1 MANKKNVE
9 TNKKNTEIK
18 NKKSNE
24 IEQKKPTQKK
34 KRRLHSHLKVNIPLF
49 QSLMMILPSL
59 AKHAAAESIDNS
71 SDAADQVT
79 ANNVTEKDVT
89 DDHSKADSSAVA
101 LQEAQTSDSDVNS
114 TLNASH
120 APHGS
125 SSHLVPS
132 HHLSTLSHPQVHYIP
147 SVSMPTISSGSNG
160 QPTHSNAPKTPA
172 LPVTFMPEVIKG
184 TYGELHVDANGQYT
198 FVLNPNSPQYIL
210 LNQHQPGTDHFA
222 LHLSN
227 GSSIIVQIPV
237 TGKQDTPSI
246 SGDLTGVVTEDH
258 NIDSQGLLHANGKID
273 VIDPDQNESSV
284 TPEVISGKYG
294 SLTIDADGHWQYQ
307 VDNSLSNVQAL
318 TAATSLHESFTIHTK
333 DGTPQTIDMTIG
345 GNDDNAVITGMGKGS
360 VTEES
365 QLQTSGTLSVIDAD
379 TGEAHFSNTDIV
391 GSFGTLHLTDSGK
404 WTYDLDNTNPAVQA
418 LGQGSTATDPF
429 TVHSADGT
437 PHNVTINVRGTNDNP
452 VVSSQSPHLPSK
464 ANISAPPS
472 GLGKTIYED
481 VNVQNGHLHTGGQ
494 LHVDDK
500 DFNESTFLPENLH
513 GAYGELKLTS
523 QGTWSYIANNN
534 NPNIEQL
541 NNGDTLTER
550 FKIHTKDG
558 SVFELNVYING
569 TNDKA
574 TVSTATV
581 SIDETDRAVTASG
594 TLTSTD
600 VDNADN
606 TFTPNSI
613 SGTNGDLTIDANGH
627 WSFTA
632 NSAFNQL
639 NVGDKV
645 EETFTVSSVDGTP
658 STIKVTINGT
668 NDKATVSS
676 ATVTIDE
683 TDKAVTT
690 SGTLTSTD
698 VDNPDNTFT
707 PGSISGTNGDLTIDA
722 NGHWTFTANS
732 TFNQL
737 NVGDKV
743 EETFTVSSI
752 DGTTSTIKVTLN
764 GTNDKATV
772 SSATVAIDEIDKAVT
787 TSGTLTSTDV
797 DNPNN
802 TFTPDSISGT
812 NGDLTIDANGHWA
825 FAANSA
831 FNQLNVGDKVEES
844 FTVSSVD
851 GTPSTIKVT
860 INGTNDAATVS
871 SATVAID
878 ETDTAIST
886 SGTLTSTD
894 VDNPDNAFTPDSI
907 TGTNGDLTIDANGHW
922 AFTAN
927 SAFNQLNVG
936 DKVEETFT
944 VSSIDGT
951 PSTIKVTINGT
962 NDAATVS
969 TATVAVDETDT
980 AISTSGTLTSTNVDN
995 PDNAFT
1001 PDSITG
1007 TNGDLTIDANGH
1019 WNFTANS
1026 AFNQLNVGDKIEET
1040 FTVSSIDGTTSTI
1053 KVMINGTNDTAT
1065 VSTATVSVDETD
1077 SAITT
1082 SGTLTSTDVDNPDN
1096 TFTPDSIAGTNGDL
1110 TIDANGLWSFT
1121 ANSAFNQLNVGD
1133 KVEETFTVSSVDGTT
1148 STIKV
1153 TINGTNDAA
1162 TVSSATVAIDETDK
1176 ATTTS
1181 GTLTSTDVDNPDNAF
1196 TPDSISGTNGD
1207 LTIDATGHWVFTAN
1221 SAFNQLNIGDKVE
1234 ETFTV
1239 SSIDGTPSTI
1249 KVTINGTND
1258 TATVSS
1264 ATVAID
1270 ETDKAVT
1277 TSGTLTSIDVDNPDN
1292 AFTPDSI
1299 SGTNGDLTIDANGHW
1314 VFTANSAFNQLN
1326 VGDKV
1331 EETFTV
1337 SSVDGTPSTIKVTIN
1352 GTNDTATVSS
1362 ATVAIDETDIAVT
1375 TSGTLTSTDVD
1386 NPDNAFTPDSIAGTN
1401 GNLTIDTNGHW
1412 TFTANSAFNQLNVGD
1427 KVEETFTV
1435 SSIDGTPSTIKVTI
1449 NGTNDAATV
1458 STATVSVDETDK
1470 AVTTS
1475 GTLTS
1480 TDVDNPDNTFAPDS
1494 ISGTNGDL
1502 TIDATGHWV
1511 FIANSAFNQLNVG
1524 DKVEETFT
1532 VSSIDGTPS
1541 TIKVTING
1549 TNDAATVSSATVAI
1563 DETDKAVTTSGTLTS
1578 TDVDNPDNAFQPDSI
1593 SGTNGDLIIDASGHW
1608 MFTANSAFN
1617 QLNVGDKVE
1626 ETFTMSSVDG
1636 TPSTIKVTING
1647 TNDTAT
1653 VSSATVAIDE
1663 TDKAVTTSGTLTSI
1677 DVDNPD
1683 NAFTP
1688 DSISGTNGDLTIDA
1702 TGHWVF
1708 IANSAF
1714 NQLNVGDKVE
1724 ETFTV
1729 SSIDGTPST
1738 IKVTINGTNDA
1749 ATVSSATV
1757 AIDETDKAVTTS
1769 GTLTSTDVD
1778 NPDNTFTPD
1787 SIGGTN
1793 GNLTID
1799 ANGHWIFT
1807 ANSAFNQL
1815 NIGDKVEESFTVS
1828 SVDGTPSTIKVMING
1843 TNDTATVS
1851 SATVAIDETDK
1862 AVTTSGTLTSTDV
1875 DNPDNTFT
1883 PDSISGTNGD
1893 LTIDANGHWAFTANS
1908 AFNQLNV
1915 GDKVEETFTVSSV
1928 DGTPSTIKVTINGT
1942 NDAAT
1947 VSSATVAIDETDK
1960 AVTTSGTLTSTDVD
1974 NPDNTFTPD
1983 SISGTNGDLT
1993 IDANGHWVF
2002 TASSSFN
2009 QLNVGDKVEETFTV
2023 SSIDGTA
2030 STIKVTI
2037 NGTNDKATVSTA
2049 TVSVDETD
2057 KAVTTSGT
2065 LTSTDVDNPDNTF
2078 TPDSITGTNGNLT
2091 IGANGQWTFT
2101 PNSAFNQLNVGD
2113 KVEETFTV
2121 TSVDGTPSTIK
2132 VTINGTNDAAT
2143 VSSATIAID
2152 ETDKAVTTS
2161 GTLTSTDVDN
2171 PDNTF
2176 TPDSIAGTNGN
2187 LTIGANGQWTFTA
2200 NSAFNQLN
2208 VGDKVEETFTV
2219 SSVDGTPSTIKV
2231 TINGTNDKATVS
2243 SATVAIDETDKAV
2256 TTSGTL
2262 ISNDVDNPDNAF
2274 TPDSISGTNGDLT
2287 IDANGHWVFTANS
2300 AFNQLNVGDKV
2311 EETFTVS
2318 SIDGTPST
2326 IKVTINGTN
2335 DAATVS
2341 SATVAIDETDKAVTT
2356 SGTLTSTDVDNP
2368 DNAFTPDSISGTNG
2382 DLTIDANGHWTFTAN
2397 SAFNQLNVGDKVEET
2412 FTVSSVDGTPSTI
2425 KVTINGTN
2433 DAATV
2438 SSATVAIDE
2447 TDKATTTS
2455 GTLTS
2460 TDVDNPDNTFTP
2472 DSITGANGDLTIDAN
2487 GHWAF
2492 TANSAFNQLNVGD
2505 KVEETF
2511 TVSSVDGT
2519 SSTIK
2524 VTINGTNDVA
2534 TVSTATVSVDE
2545 TDKAVTTSGT
2555 LTSTDVDNPDNTFT
2569 PDSIVG
2575 ANGDLTIDA
2584 NGHWVFTANSAFN
2597 QLNVGDKVE
2606 ETFTVTSVDGTPS
2619 TIKVTI
2625 NGTNDAAT
2633 VSSAT
2638 VAIDET
2644 DKAVTT
2650 SGTLTSTDVDNTDNT
2665 FTPDSVVGSNGD
2677 LTIDANGHW
2686 TFTANS
2692 AFNQLNV
2699 GDKVEETFTVSSID
2713 GTPSTI
2719 KVTINGT
2726 NDAAT
2731 VSSATVAI
2739 DETDK
2744 AVTTSGT
2751 LTNTDVDNP
2760 DNTFT
2765 PDSISG
2771 TNGDLTIDTN
2781 GHWVFTANST
2791 FNQLNVGDKVEETF
2805 TVSSIDGTP
2814 STIKITINGTNDK
2827 AVISGTS
2834 AGAVTE
2840 ESQLQTSG
2848 SLTVTDVD
2856 AGQGHFSNTD
2866 IAGTLG
2872 TLHLTNSGTWTYDLD
2887 NTNPTVQALGKGTTA
2902 TDTITVHSADGT
2914 PHQITITVN
2923 GTNDKAIIGGTNS
2936 GAVTEE
2942 SQLQTSGTLTVTD
2955 VDTGEAHF
2963 SNTDIA
2969 GTLGTLHLTDNG
2981 TWTYD
2986 LDNTNPQVQALG
2998 KGATATDTIT
3008 VNSADGTPHQIT
3020 ITVNGTNDTAV
3031 IGGTS
3036 AGAVTEETQLQTSGS
3051 LTITDTD
3058 TGEAHF
3064 SNTDIKGS
3072 LGTLH
3077 LTDAGQWTYDLDNT
3091 NPTVQALGKG
3101 AATTDTI
3108 TVTSADGTTHQVTIA
3123 VNGTNDKAI
3132 ITGTNTGA
3140 VTEDQDLT
3148 NQLNVHP
3155 NYMLTQGKL
3164 FITDVDTNEATFPM
3178 QSGIVGD
3185 HGIGSFTLIP
3195 SGIWLFSADSKQ
3207 AAVQALGVGETLT
3220 ESTTITSVDGT
3231 QKTILITINGTNDA
3245 PVITPVATQ
3254 TVTEDGSKTITFHA
3268 TDIDTTDTLTPS
3280 VSATHGSASLNAQGE
3295 IVFTPDANYNGPASV
3310 VLSVTDGHTTT
3321 SQTINVDVT
3330 PANDAPVINPIVPV
3344 SATEDG
3350 AVVTGQL
3357 TSTDIDT
3364 GDTATFTTTSTQGGF
3379 TLNADGSYNLDPTDA
3394 SFQHLKAGEISTFTI
3409 PVTVTDSAGATD
3421 TKDLVI
3427 TVTGTND
3434 TPVIS
3439 GVDTGALKED
3449 VSVNP
3454 QSNELTATGKLDI
3467 VDIDTGEGSF
3477 ISHGFN
3483 KTALQGHYGKLEISQ
3498 DGSWSYSADNSQTAI
3513 QSLGEGEQLTDTI
3526 KVTSKD
3532 GTTHDV
3538 VVTIN
3543 GTNDTAV
3550 IGGTSAGAVTEETQ
3564 LQTSGTLTVTDTDTG
3579 EAHFA
3584 NTDIQGTLGTLHL
3597 TDNGAWTYDLDN
3609 TNPAVQALG
3618 NGATATDTITV
3629 HSADGTPHQVTI
3641 TVNGTNDNAVV
3652 GGVDTAS
3659 VTEKAAG
3666 DNMSPDH
3673 AQSGMAT
3680 LRVSTLNANGHLSVI
3695 DPDSGQSGFADN
3707 NVGYNYHG
3715 TYGDLILNPNGDW
3728 NYYADAGSL
3737 SHIGGRPTTRGSA
3750 IDKLGEGETLTDTIT
3765 VHTKDGTPHN
3775 IVITINGSNDRP
3787 YCSSEVQLNA
3797 GTEDTRQTITAAQ
3810 LLQNSI
3816 DVDKNDSGL
3825 LTVAN
3830 LHPDHGSILDNQN
3843 GTYTFTPEKD
3853 YNGKVHFTYDV
3864 KDAHGDVTHTGATSS
3879 LSAVADKAVISG
3891 SDTGTIIEDHNVGH
3905 SSLQPVVAS
3914 GLLSVTD
3921 PDAGQDHFQ
3930 VNLLLG
3936 EQAIH
3941 DPFGGFLRITPSGA
3955 WGYEVANS
3963 RLQSLAE
3970 GEVEKVVYRVYSAD
3984 HTAHD
3989 ITITV
3994 TGTNDQPSITATTL
4008 AHGTE
4013 DTHYQMQVSQFGF
4026 SDIDTGDTLHSIA
4039 ITDLPSATQGKF
4051 VLDGHDVTAGQ
4062 HIPTADIS
4070 KLQFIPAQD
4079 FNGDVQF
4086 KYTVNDGHDDSQEAT
4101 NTLHI
4106 DAVGDKAVISGVDT
4120 GDVYENRNPDMSPDF
4135 AQSGM
4140 AHLTNSMI
4148 HVEGQLTI
4156 IDPDT
4161 GENSFDSKGIGYTYH
4176 GKYGHLILNTDGKW
4190 FYGVAT
4196 GTADVNGGLTTNV
4209 GSTIDQLGANETL
4222 TDTITI
4228 QSKDGTTHDI
4238 VITIHG
4244 DNDRPYCS
4252 SEVQLNSGKEDLAQT
4267 ITATELLA
4275 NTIDVDSN
4283 DLGKLTVANLHA
4295 DHGSILD
4302 NQDGTYTFTPTKDYN
4317 GQIHFSY
4324 DVTDAHGGT
4333 THTGASTTLTATP
4346 DGAIISEVTTDHVT
4360 EDGSHSSHNA
4370 GVTTELANGRLQV
4383 VDPDS
4388 GENKFQYSQFGEST
4402 VHDPFGGMLRIDSM
4416 GNWGYSVNNA
4426 NLQHLAQGQT
4436 ETVIYR
4442 VHSYDGT
4449 AYELHIDVVGTNDAP
4464 TVTQVALS
4472 NGTEDTHY
4480 QMQASQF
4487 GFTDVDSGDT
4497 LHSVA
4502 ITDLPPATQG
4512 KFVLDG
4518 HDVTAG
4524 QHIPTADISK
4534 LQFVPAQDFN
4544 GDVQFKYTVNDG
4556 HDDSQEATNTLHI
4569 DAVGDTAVITG
4580 TTTGDVDEGH
4590 GTYHDRSPNY
4600 AQLGMAKLTND
4611 PLYTDGKLEIIDPDT
4626 GEAQFDT
4633 KGIGYSYHGTY
4644 GQLILNADGNWH
4656 YKVTVGSNQQNVAT
4670 KIDQLGD
4677 GQELTDTITI
4687 YSKDGTAQDIVITIH
4702 GDNDRPYI
4710 SSEVTLSTG
4719 TEDTA
4724 LTFTKADLLAN
4735 TVDVD
4740 ANDAGKLSIA
4750 NLLVDHGSVVD
4761 NKDGTYTFTPTKDY
4775 NGQVHFSYDVTDA
4788 HGGTTHTG
4796 ANTSLAAVNDA
4807 ATFTGDSSSIKED
4820 TNIHH
4825 NAHITGSAT
4834 IPDALS
4840 CHGHLIVS
4848 DADGHG
4854 EAALDLKGQP
4864 KISLDGTYGHFDITS
4879 TGTWVYKADNKST
4892 PIQDLDNGQTLTD
4905 SIEVTSKDGTKH
4917 SITVT
4922 INGTTDDPTLH
4933 SLSDSGVQHSGPVEG
4948 NLLTGSGTDQ
4958 GLSGAATDT
4967 DSNAHLVLQDIQIKD
4982 PVSGYVAVRPGQ
4994 PHTMAGIGTL
5004 AIEANGHYTFTPEA
5018 GFTGKVPSMVYRV
5031 GDDGGN
5037 PIGDSSQNSLSI
5049 EVTPPL
5055 QHAPTVTGQTVSTN
5069 EDITRTIT
5077 TSEFGY
5083 SDQDGDALQFVTI
5096 SSIPSHGSL
5105 LLNGNAV
5112 TANQQISKAD
5122 LDAGHLT
5129 FTPNNNEN
5137 GANYAQFTFTAND
5150 GHKNSAGATMVVDVN
5165 AVNDAPIVGSS
5176 FISSLEDKPHAF
5188 TTADFKYSDIDGDA
5202 LNHITIT
5209 NVAHGVLS
5217 LNGTTVN
5224 VGDDVSAS
5232 DVSSLIF
5239 TPTHNYFSS
5248 GVSGL
5253 GAVQFTANDGHLDS
5267 KEGSI
5272 LINIASVADPAT
5284 FSGDSTGVAK
5294 EDITLQASGTLTAS
5308 DPDGTAG
5315 FTAVQGGAG
5324 IAGSKGYG
5332 HAHIDV
5338 NGHWTYDLDNNHPI
5352 VQQLGEGQ
5360 TDTETITVQSADGTH
5375 HDIVVTITGTNDAPI
5390 LGVNQTSST
5399 AGTLTETDVDV
5410 NDTHTFSIV
5419 SSTGQ
5424 FGSLSVDP
5432 NTGDYIYTPNTSIT
5446 GMSYNSATNSYHGVD
5461 VFEVKVS
5468 DGHTEDSKFIT
5479 FDASGHVTMSPT
5491 GSLVTSTTVLHQPV
5505 VTTTQPTLP
5514 SGTNVAPTNTVTLD
5528 LASTSDSG
5536 SSQTDNLT
5544 NDTTPTITGH
5554 TDIPFSKVT
5563 IYDGSTPVGHSVSD
5577 ASGQYSVAVSS
5588 LSEGDHNLSA
5598 KALAPSS
5605 VLPATSSLLS
5615 VHIDTQVHVGI
5626 QTDPIT
5632 ADNVINAQESNSSI
5646 DITGS
5651 VSGDYNAGDIVTL
5664 DVNRTQHTGVVDAKG
5679 HYSIA
5684 VPGSELIADAD
5695 QKIEASVAV
5704 TDTAGNSAH
5713 ATADVTYQVDTQVS
5727 VPTIT
5732 FENAGADNLYSKA
5745 EIARGQANTITATVT
5760 PPGDAKIGEHL
5771 VVNGQDHVLDAHTLQ
5786 HGIQIEVHPGSN
5798 VQATMTDEHG
5808 NTAGS
5813 QGFAASAIPEPII
5826 VRPPSGSHQVSGT
5839 LGVPPLLPSLTPVP
5853 TAQSGW
5859 RIHLPNG
5866 QYVTSHHGQYGTLT
5880 IDPQTGHLHYQEQ
5893 AQVHTGPHGSASGIG
5908 QHEDKFEVALQGS
5921 NQDEVVAHVNI
5932 QILSHGP
5939 GNSGKLTVGTEV
5951 VDMTITPLVHTSHP
5965 APPPPPPVQHD
5976 EPDMA
5981 SQADFTVTLSD
5992 DSNLDLTQ
6000 QTHQEPDQKTSH
6012 HGAAAYLDALGI
6024 KPDATSTTVHDQ
6036 PADMDIVLA
6045 QVDQQDATTHDQA
6058 HLDMSDALEHHDAN
6072 INHNQ
6077 DDEHHHNDIDG
6088 LPDIDPNS

>member
-1 MANKKNVE
+1 M
-9 TNKKNTEIK
+9 
-18 NKKSNE
+18 
-24 IEQKKPTQKK
+24 
-34 KRRLHSHLKVNIPLF
+34 
-49 QSLMMILPSL
+49 
-59 AKHAAAESIDNS
+59 
-71 SDAADQVT
+71 
-79 ANNVTEKDVT
+79 
-89 DDHSKADSSAVA
+89 
-101 LQEAQTSDSDVNS
+101 
-114 TLNASH
+114 
-120 APHGS
+120 
-125 SSHLVPS
+125 
-132 HHLSTLSHPQVHYIP
+132 
-147 SVSMPTISSGSNG
+147 
-160 QPTHSNAPKTPA
+160 
-172 LPVTFMPEVIKG
+172 
-184 TYGELHVDANGQYT
+184 
-198 FVLNPNSPQYIL
+198 
-210 LNQHQPGTDHFA
+210 
-222 LHLSN
+222 
-227 GSSIIVQIPV
+227 
-237 TGKQDTPSI
+237 
-246 SGDLTGVVTEDH
+246 
-258 NIDSQGLLHANGKID
+258 
-273 VIDPDQNESSV
+273 
-284 TPEVISGKYG
+284 
-294 SLTIDADGHWQYQ
+294 
-307 VDNSLSNVQAL
+307 
-318 TAATSLHESFTIHTK
+318 
-333 DGTPQTIDMTIG
+333 
-345 GNDDNAVITGMGKGS
+345 
-360 VTEES
+360 
-365 QLQTSGTLSVIDAD
+365 
-379 TGEAHFSNTDIV
+379 
-391 GSFGTLHLTDSGK
+391 
-404 WTYDLDNTNPAVQA
+404 
-418 LGQGSTATDPF
+418 
-429 TVHSADGT
+429 
-437 PHNVTINVRGTNDNP
+437 
-452 VVSSQSPHLPSK
+452 
-464 ANISAPPS
+464 
-472 GLGKTIYED
+472 
-481 VNVQNGHLHTGGQ
+481 
-494 LHVDDK
+494 
-500 DFNESTFLPENLH
+500 
-513 GAYGELKLTS
+513 
-523 QGTWSYIANNN
+523 
-534 NPNIEQL
+534 
-541 NNGDTLTER
+541 
-550 FKIHTKDG
+550 
-558 SVFELNVYING
+558 
-569 TNDKA
+569 
-574 TVSTATV
+574 
-581 SIDETDRAVTASG
+581 
-594 TLTSTD
+594 
-600 VDNADN
+600 
-606 TFTPNSI
+606 
-613 SGTNGDLTIDANGH
+613 
-627 WSFTA
+627 
-632 NSAFNQL
+632 
-639 NVGDKV
+639 
-645 EETFTVSSVDGTP
+645 
-658 STIKVTINGT
+658 
-668 NDKATVSS
+668 
-676 ATVTIDE
+676 
-683 TDKAVTT
+683 
-690 SGTLTSTD
+690 
-698 VDNPDNTFT
+698 
-707 PGSISGTNGDLTIDA
+707 
-722 NGHWTFTANS
+722 
-732 TFNQL
+732 
-737 NVGDKV
+737 
-743 EETFTVSSI
+743 
-752 DGTTSTIKVTLN
+752 
-764 GTNDKATV
+764 
-772 SSATVAIDEIDKAVT
+772 
-787 TSGTLTSTDV
+787 
-797 DNPNN
+797 
-802 TFTPDSISGT
+802 
-812 NGDLTIDANGHWA
+812 
-825 FAANSA
+825 
-831 FNQLNVGDKVEES
+831 
-844 FTVSSVD
+844 
-851 GTPSTIKVT
+851 
-860 INGTNDAATVS
+860 
-871 SATVAID
+871 
-878 ETDTAIST
+878 
-886 SGTLTSTD
+886 
-894 VDNPDNAFTPDSI
+894 
-907 TGTNGDLTIDANGHW
+907 
-922 AFTAN
+922 
-927 SAFNQLNVG
+927 
-936 DKVEETFT
+936 
-944 VSSIDGT
+944 
-951 PSTIKVTINGT
+951 
-962 NDAATVS
+962 
-969 TATVAVDETDT
+969 
-980 AISTSGTLTSTNVDN
+980 
-995 PDNAFT
+995 
-1001 PDSITG
+1001 
-1007 TNGDLTIDANGH
+1007 
-1019 WNFTANS
+1019 
-1026 AFNQLNVGDKIEET
+1026 
-1040 FTVSSIDGTTSTI
+1040 
-1053 KVMINGTNDTAT
+1053 
-1065 VSTATVSVDETD
+1065 
-1077 SAITT
+1077 
-1082 SGTLTSTDVDNPDN
+1082 
-1096 TFTPDSIAGTNGDL
+1096 
-1110 TIDANGLWSFT
+1110 
-1121 ANSAFNQLNVGD
+1121 
-1133 KVEETFTVSSVDGTT
+1133 
-1148 STIKV
+1148 
-1153 TINGTNDAA
+1153 
-1162 TVSSATVAIDETDK
+1162 
-1176 ATTTS
+1176 
-1181 GTLTSTDVDNPDNAF
+1181 
-1196 TPDSISGTNGD
+1196 
-1207 LTIDATGHWVFTAN
+1207 
-1221 SAFNQLNIGDKVE
+1221 
-1234 ETFTV
+1234 
-1239 SSIDGTPSTI
+1239 
-1249 KVTINGTND
+1249 
-1258 TATVSS
+1258 
-1264 ATVAID
+1264 
-1270 ETDKAVT
+1270 
-1277 TSGTLTSIDVDNPDN
+1277 
-1292 AFTPDSI
+1292 
-1299 SGTNGDLTIDANGHW
+1299 
-1314 VFTANSAFNQLN
+1314 
-1326 VGDKV
+1326 
-1331 EETFTV
+1331 
-1337 SSVDGTPSTIKVTIN
+1337 
-1352 GTNDTATVSS
+1352 
-1362 ATVAIDETDIAVT
+1362 
-1375 TSGTLTSTDVD
+1375 
-1386 NPDNAFTPDSIAGTN
+1386 
-1401 GNLTIDTNGHW
+1401 
-1412 TFTANSAFNQLNVGD
+1412 
-1427 KVEETFTV
+1427 
-1435 SSIDGTPSTIKVTI
+1435 
-1449 NGTNDAATV
+1449 
-1458 STATVSVDETDK
+1458 
-1470 AVTTS
+1470 
-1475 GTLTS
+1475 
-1480 TDVDNPDNTFAPDS
+1480 
-1494 ISGTNGDL
+1494 
-1502 TIDATGHWV
+1502 
-1511 FIANSAFNQLNVG
+1511 
-1524 DKVEETFT
+1524 
-1532 VSSIDGTPS
+1532 
-1541 TIKVTING
+1541 
-1549 TNDAATVSSATVAI
+1549 
-1563 DETDKAVTTSGTLTS
+1563 
-1578 TDVDNPDNAFQPDSI
+1578 
-1593 SGTNGDLIIDASGHW
+1593 
-1608 MFTANSAFN
+1608 
-1617 QLNVGDKVE
+1617 
-1626 ETFTMSSVDG
+1626 
-1636 TPSTIKVTING
+1636 
-1647 TNDTAT
+1647 
-1653 VSSATVAIDE
+1653 
-1663 TDKAVTTSGTLTSI
+1663 
-1677 DVDNPD
+1677 
-1683 NAFTP
+1683 
-1688 DSISGTNGDLTIDA
+1688 
-1702 TGHWVF
+1702 
-1708 IANSAF
+1708 
-1714 NQLNVGDKVE
+1714 
-1724 ETFTV
+1724 
-1729 SSIDGTPST
+1729 
-1738 IKVTINGTNDA
+1738 
-1749 ATVSSATV
+1749 
-1757 AIDETDKAVTTS
+1757 
-1769 GTLTSTDVD
+1769 
-1778 NPDNTFTPD
+1778 
-1787 SIGGTN
+1787 
-1793 GNLTID
+1793 
-1799 ANGHWIFT
+1799 
-1807 ANSAFNQL
+1807 
-1815 NIGDKVEESFTVS
+1815 
-1828 SVDGTPSTIKVMING
+1828 
-1843 TNDTATVS
+1843 
-1851 SATVAIDETDK
+1851 
-1862 AVTTSGTLTSTDV
+1862 
-1875 DNPDNTFT
+1875 
-1883 PDSISGTNGD
+1883 
-1893 LTIDANGHWAFTANS
+1893 
-1908 AFNQLNV
+1908 
-1915 GDKVEETFTVSSV
+1915 
-1928 DGTPSTIKVTINGT
+1928 
-1942 NDAAT
+1942 
-1947 VSSATVAIDETDK
+1947 
-1960 AVTTSGTLTSTDVD
+1960 
-1974 NPDNTFTPD
+1974 
-1983 SISGTNGDLT
+1983 
-1993 IDANGHWVF
+1993 
-2002 TASSSFN
+2002 
-2009 QLNVGDKVEETFTV
+2009 
-2023 SSIDGTA
+2023 
-2030 STIKVTI
+2030 
-2037 NGTNDKATVSTA
+2037 
-2049 TVSVDETD
+2049 
-2057 KAVTTSGT
+2057 
-2065 LTSTDVDNPDNTF
+2065 
-2078 TPDSITGTNGNLT
+2078 
-2091 IGANGQWTFT
+2091 
-2101 PNSAFNQLNVGD
+2101 
-2113 KVEETFTV
+2113 
-2121 TSVDGTPSTIK
+2121 
-2132 VTINGTNDAAT
+2132 
-2143 VSSATIAID
+2143 
-2152 ETDKAVTTS
+2152 
-2161 GTLTSTDVDN
+2161 
-2171 PDNTF
+2171 
-2176 TPDSIAGTNGN
+2176 
-2187 LTIGANGQWTFTA
+2187 
-2200 NSAFNQLN
+2200 
-2208 VGDKVEETFTV
+2208 
-2219 SSVDGTPSTIKV
+2219 
-2231 TINGTNDKATVS
+2231 
-2243 SATVAIDETDKAV
+2243 
-2256 TTSGTL
+2256 
-2262 ISNDVDNPDNAF
+2262 
-2274 TPDSISGTNGDLT
+2274 
-2287 IDANGHWVFTANS
+2287 
-2300 AFNQLNVGDKV
+2300 
-2311 EETFTVS
+2311 
-2318 SIDGTPST
+2318 
-2326 IKVTINGTN
+2326 
-2335 DAATVS
+2335 
-2341 SATVAIDETDKAVTT
+2341 
-2356 SGTLTSTDVDNP
+2356 
-2368 DNAFTPDSISGTNG
+2368 
-2382 DLTIDANGHWTFTAN
+2382 
-2397 SAFNQLNVGDKVEET
+2397 
-2412 FTVSSVDGTPSTI
+2412 
-2425 KVTINGTN
+2425 
-2433 DAATV
+2433 
-2438 SSATVAIDE
+2438 
-2447 TDKATTTS
+2447 
-2455 GTLTS
+2455 
-2460 TDVDNPDNTFTP
+2460 
-2472 DSITGANGDLTIDAN
+2472 
-2487 GHWAF
+2487 
-2492 TANSAFNQLNVGD
+2492 
-2505 KVEETF
+2505 
-2511 TVSSVDGT
+2511 
-2519 SSTIK
+2519 
-2524 VTINGTNDVA
+2524 
-2534 TVSTATVSVDE
+2534 
-2545 TDKAVTTSGT
+2545 
-2555 LTSTDVDNPDNTFT
+2555 
-2569 PDSIVG
+2569 VG

-2650 SGTLTSTDVDNTDNT
+2650 SGTLTSTDVDNIDNT

-2751 LTNTDVDNP
+2751 LTSTDVDNP

-2781 GHWVFTANST
+2781 GHWVFTANSA

-2834 AGAVTE
+2834 AGVVTE

-2856 AGQGHFSNTD
+2856 AGQTHFSNTD

-2887 NTNPTVQALGKGTTA
+2887 NINPTVQALGKGTTA

-2969 GTLGTLHLTDNG
+2969 GTLGTLHLTDTG

-3123 VNGTNDKAI
+3123 VNGTNDKAV

-3164 FITDVDTNEATFPM
+3164 FISDVDTNEATFPM

-3231 QKTILITINGTNDA
+3231 QKTILVTINGTNDA

-3295 IVFTPDANYNGPASV
+3295 IVFTPDANYNGPATV

-3344 SATEDG
+3344 NATEDG

-3357 TSTDIDT
+3357 TSTDIDA

-3421 TKDLVI
+3421 TKDLMI

-3449 VSVNP
+3449 VSANP

-3477 ISHGFN
+3477 VSHGFN

-3641 TVNGTNDNAVV
+3641 KVNGTNDNAVV

-3737 SHIGGRPTTRGSA
+3737 THIGGRPTTRGSA

-3864 KDAHGDVTHTGATSS
+3864 KDAHGGVTHTGATSS

-4013 DTHYQMQVSQFGF
+4013 DTHYQMQSSQFGF
-4026 SDIDTGDTLHSIA
+4026 NDIDTGDTLHSIA
-4039 ITDLPSATQGKF
+4039 ITDLPPATQGKF
-4051 VLDGHDVTAGQ
+4051 VLDGHDITAGQ

-4070 KLQFIPAQD
+4070 KLQFVPAQD

-4086 KYTVNDGHDDSQEAT
+4086 KYTVNDGHTDSAEAT

-4176 GKYGHLILNTDGKW
+4176 GNYGHLILNTDGKW

-4283 DLGKLTVANLHA
+4283 DLGKLTVANL
-4295 DHGSILD
+4295 
-4302 NQDGTYTFTPTKDYN
+4302 
-4317 GQIHFSY
+4317 
-4324 DVTDAHGGT
+4324 
-4333 THTGASTTLTATP
+4333 
-4346 DGAIISEVTTDHVT
+4346 
-4360 EDGSHSSHNA
+4360 
-4370 GVTTELANGRLQV
+4370 
-4383 VDPDS
+4383 
-4388 GENKFQYSQFGEST
+4388 
-4402 VHDPFGGMLRIDSM
+4402 
-4416 GNWGYSVNNA
+4416 
-4426 NLQHLAQGQT
+4426 
-4436 ETVIYR
+4436 
-4442 VHSYDGT
+4442 
-4449 AYELHIDVVGTNDAP
+4449 
-4464 TVTQVALS
+4464 
-4472 NGTEDTHY
+4472 
-4480 QMQASQF
+4480 
-4487 GFTDVDSGDT
+4487 
-4497 LHSVA
+4497 
-4502 ITDLPPATQG
+4502 
-4512 KFVLDG
+4512 
-4518 HDVTAG
+4518 
-4524 QHIPTADISK
+4524 
-4534 LQFVPAQDFN
+4534 
-4544 GDVQFKYTVNDG
+4544 
-4556 HDDSQEATNTLHI
+4556 
-4569 DAVGDTAVITG
+4569 
-4580 TTTGDVDEGH
+4580 
-4590 GTYHDRSPNY
+4590 
-4600 AQLGMAKLTND
+4600 
-4611 PLYTDGKLEIIDPDT
+4611 
-4626 GEAQFDT
+4626 
-4633 KGIGYSYHGTY
+4633 
-4644 GQLILNADGNWH
+4644 
-4656 YKVTVGSNQQNVAT
+4656 
-4670 KIDQLGD
+4670 
-4677 GQELTDTITI
+4677 
-4687 YSKDGTAQDIVITIH
+4687 
-4702 GDNDRPYI
+4702 
-4710 SSEVTLSTG
+4710 
-4719 TEDTA
+4719 
-4724 LTFTKADLLAN
+4724 
-4735 TVDVD
+4735 
-4740 ANDAGKLSIA
+4740 
-4750 NLLVDHGSVVD
+4750 LVDHGSVVD

-4796 ANTSLAAVNDA
+4796 AITTLAAVNDA
-4807 ATFTGDSSSIKED
+4807 ATFAGDSSSIKED

-4922 INGTTDDPTLH
+4922 INGTTDAPTLH

-5069 EDITRTIT
+5069 EDITRTFT

-5083 SDQDGDALQFVTI
+5083 SDQDGDTLQFVTI
-5096 SSIPSHGSL
+5096 SSIPSHGLL

-5129 FTPNNNEN
+5129 FTPINNEN

-5150 GHKNSAGATMVVDVN
+5150 GHKNSANATMVVDVN

-5217 LNGTTVN
+5217 LNGATVN

-5338 NGHWTYDLDNNHPI
+5338 NGHWTYDLYNKHPI

-5375 HDIVVTITGTNDAPI
+5375 HDIVVTITGTNDAPL

-5410 NDTHTFSIV
+5410 NDTHMFSVV

-5432 NTGDYIYTPNTSIT
+5432 NTGDYVYTPNTSIT

-5664 DVNRTQHTGVVDAKG
+5664 DVNGTQHTGVVDAKG

-5704 TDTAGNSAH
+5704 TDSAGNSAH

-5745 EIARGQANTITATVT
+5745 EIALGQANTITATVT

-6000 QTHQEPDQKTSH
+6000 QTHQEPDQKSSH

-6045 QVDQQDATTHDQA
+6045 QVDQPDAATHDQA

>member
-9 TNKKNTEIK
+9 ANKKNTEIK
-18 NKKSNE
+18 NKKSNKL
-24 IEQKKPTQKK
+24 EQKKPTQKK

-59 AKHAAAESIDNS
+59 AKHAAAESIDNA

-114 TLNASH
+114 TLSASH
-120 APHGS
+120 AAHGS

-160 QPTHSNAPKTPA
+160 QPIHSNAPTTPA

-227 GSSIIVQIPV
+227 GSSIIVQVPV

-345 GNDDNAVITGMGKGS
+345 GNDDNAVITGVDAGTLTEDLTTQVQGQLSVTDSDLGEDHFQASQVTSNFGTLSITKDGAWTYNLDNNNPVVQKLGQGSTATDIVTVHSADGTAHQVMVTINGTNDHAVITSSTANSPSSFFAIGTSNGSSQVTEDKDLTVSGQLNITDIDSKEAHFSNSDLKGTLGTLHLKDNGDWS
-360 VTEES
+360 YDLDNKNPKVQALGQGSTTTDIITIHSADGTPHQIAITVNGTNDKAAISGTSAGVVTEES
-365 QLQTSGTLSVIDAD
+365 QLQTSGTLVVTDVD

-391 GSFGTLHLTDSGK
+391 GAFGTLHLTDTGS
-404 WTYDLDNTNPAVQA
+404 WTYDLDNTNPNVQS
-418 LGQGSTATDPF
+418 LGKGATATDTI

-437 PHNVTINVRGTNDNP
+437 PHQVTITV
-452 VVSSQSPHLPSK
+452 
-464 ANISAPPS
+464 
-472 GLGKTIYED
+472 
-481 VNVQNGHLHTGGQ
+481 
-494 LHVDDK
+494 
-500 DFNESTFLPENLH
+500 
-513 GAYGELKLTS
+513 
-523 QGTWSYIANNN
+523 
-534 NPNIEQL
+534 
-541 NNGDTLTER
+541 
-550 FKIHTKDG
+550 
-558 SVFELNVYING
+558 NG

-574 TVSTATV
+574 
-581 SIDETDRAVTASG
+581 I
-594 TLTSTD
+594 
-600 VDNADN
+600 
-606 TFTPNSI
+606 
-613 SGTNGDLTIDANGH
+613 
-627 WSFTA
+627 
-632 NSAFNQL
+632 
-639 NVGDKV
+639 
-645 EETFTVSSVDGTP
+645 
-658 STIKVTINGT
+658 
-668 NDKATVSS
+668 
-676 ATVTIDE
+676 
-683 TDKAVTT
+683 
-690 SGTLTSTD
+690 
-698 VDNPDNTFT
+698 
-707 PGSISGTNGDLTIDA
+707 
-722 NGHWTFTANS
+722 
-732 TFNQL
+732 
-737 NVGDKV
+737 
-743 EETFTVSSI
+743 
-752 DGTTSTIKVTLN
+752 
-764 GTNDKATV
+764 
-772 SSATVAIDEIDKAVT
+772 
-787 TSGTLTSTDV
+787 
-797 DNPNN
+797 
-802 TFTPDSISGT
+802 
-812 NGDLTIDANGHWA
+812 
-825 FAANSA
+825 
-831 FNQLNVGDKVEES
+831 
-844 FTVSSVD
+844 
-851 GTPSTIKVT
+851 
-860 INGTNDAATVS
+860 
-871 SATVAID
+871 
-878 ETDTAIST
+878 
-886 SGTLTSTD
+886 
-894 VDNPDNAFTPDSI
+894 
-907 TGTNGDLTIDANGHW
+907 
-922 AFTAN
+922 
-927 SAFNQLNVG
+927 
-936 DKVEETFT
+936 
-944 VSSIDGT
+944 
-951 PSTIKVTINGT
+951 
-962 NDAATVS
+962 
-969 TATVAVDETDT
+969 
-980 AISTSGTLTSTNVDN
+980 
-995 PDNAFT
+995 
-1001 PDSITG
+1001 
-1007 TNGDLTIDANGH
+1007 
-1019 WNFTANS
+1019 
-1026 AFNQLNVGDKIEET
+1026 
-1040 FTVSSIDGTTSTI
+1040 
-1053 KVMINGTNDTAT
+1053 
-1065 VSTATVSVDETD
+1065 
-1077 SAITT
+1077 
-1082 SGTLTSTDVDNPDN
+1082 
-1096 TFTPDSIAGTNGDL
+1096 
-1110 TIDANGLWSFT
+1110 
-1121 ANSAFNQLNVGD
+1121 
-1133 KVEETFTVSSVDGTT
+1133 
-1148 STIKV
+1148 
-1153 TINGTNDAA
+1153 
-1162 TVSSATVAIDETDK
+1162 
-1176 ATTTS
+1176 
-1181 GTLTSTDVDNPDNAF
+1181 
-1196 TPDSISGTNGD
+1196 
-1207 LTIDATGHWVFTAN
+1207 
-1221 SAFNQLNIGDKVE
+1221 
-1234 ETFTV
+1234 
-1239 SSIDGTPSTI
+1239 
-1249 KVTINGTND
+1249 
-1258 TATVSS
+1258 
-1264 ATVAID
+1264 
-1270 ETDKAVT
+1270 
-1277 TSGTLTSIDVDNPDN
+1277 
-1292 AFTPDSI
+1292 
-1299 SGTNGDLTIDANGHW
+1299 
-1314 VFTANSAFNQLN
+1314 
-1326 VGDKV
+1326 
-1331 EETFTV
+1331 
-1337 SSVDGTPSTIKVTIN
+1337 
-1352 GTNDTATVSS
+1352 
-1362 ATVAIDETDIAVT
+1362 
-1375 TSGTLTSTDVD
+1375 
-1386 NPDNAFTPDSIAGTN
+1386 
-1401 GNLTIDTNGHW
+1401 
-1412 TFTANSAFNQLNVGD
+1412 
-1427 KVEETFTV
+1427 
-1435 SSIDGTPSTIKVTI
+1435 
-1449 NGTNDAATV
+1449 
-1458 STATVSVDETDK
+1458 
-1470 AVTTS
+1470 
-1475 GTLTS
+1475 
-1480 TDVDNPDNTFAPDS
+1480 
-1494 ISGTNGDL
+1494 
-1502 TIDATGHWV
+1502 
-1511 FIANSAFNQLNVG
+1511 
-1524 DKVEETFT
+1524 
-1532 VSSIDGTPS
+1532 
-1541 TIKVTING
+1541 
-1549 TNDAATVSSATVAI
+1549 
-1563 DETDKAVTTSGTLTS
+1563 
-1578 TDVDNPDNAFQPDSI
+1578 
-1593 SGTNGDLIIDASGHW
+1593 
-1608 MFTANSAFN
+1608 
-1617 QLNVGDKVE
+1617 
-1626 ETFTMSSVDG
+1626 
-1636 TPSTIKVTING
+1636 
-1647 TNDTAT
+1647 
-1653 VSSATVAIDE
+1653 
-1663 TDKAVTTSGTLTSI
+1663 
-1677 DVDNPD
+1677 
-1683 NAFTP
+1683 
-1688 DSISGTNGDLTIDA
+1688 
-1702 TGHWVF
+1702 
-1708 IANSAF
+1708 
-1714 NQLNVGDKVE
+1714 
-1724 ETFTV
+1724 
-1729 SSIDGTPST
+1729 
-1738 IKVTINGTNDA
+1738 
-1749 ATVSSATV
+1749 VSSATV

-1778 NPDNTFTPD
+1778 NPDNTFTPV
-1787 SIGGTN
+1787 SLTGTHGG
-1793 GNLTID
+1793 
-1799 ANGHWIFT
+1799 
-1807 ANSAFNQL
+1807 
-1815 NIGDKVEESFTVS
+1815 
-1828 SVDGTPSTIKVMING
+1828 
-1843 TNDTATVS
+1843 
-1851 SATVAIDETDK
+1851 
-1862 AVTTSGTLTSTDV
+1862 
-1875 DNPDNTFT
+1875 
-1883 PDSISGTNGD
+1883 
-1893 LTIDANGHWAFTANS
+1893 
-1908 AFNQLNV
+1908 
-1915 GDKVEETFTVSSV
+1915 
-1928 DGTPSTIKVTINGT
+1928 
-1942 NDAAT
+1942 
-1947 VSSATVAIDETDK
+1947 
-1960 AVTTSGTLTSTDVD
+1960 
-1974 NPDNTFTPD
+1974 
-1983 SISGTNGDLT
+1983 LT

-2002 TASSSFN
+2002 TAGSAFN
-2009 QLNVGDKVEETFTV
+2009 QLNIGDKIEETFTV
-2023 SSIDGTA
+2023 SSI
-2030 STIKVTI
+2030 
-2037 NGTNDKATVSTA
+2037 
-2049 TVSVDETD
+2049 
-2057 KAVTTSGT
+2057 
-2065 LTSTDVDNPDNTF
+2065 
-2078 TPDSITGTNGNLT
+2078 
-2091 IGANGQWTFT
+2091 
-2101 PNSAFNQLNVGD
+2101 
-2113 KVEETFTV
+2113 
-2121 TSVDGTPSTIK
+2121 
-2132 VTINGTNDAAT
+2132 
-2143 VSSATIAID
+2143 
-2152 ETDKAVTTS
+2152 
-2161 GTLTSTDVDN
+2161 
-2171 PDNTF
+2171 
-2176 TPDSIAGTNGN
+2176 
-2187 LTIGANGQWTFTA
+2187 
-2200 NSAFNQLN
+2200 
-2208 VGDKVEETFTV
+2208 
-2219 SSVDGTPSTIKV
+2219 DGTPSTIKV

-2262 ISNDVDNPDNAF
+2262 
-2274 TPDSISGTNGDLT
+2274 
-2287 IDANGHWVFTANS
+2287 
-2300 AFNQLNVGDKV
+2300 
-2311 EETFTVS
+2311 
-2318 SIDGTPST
+2318 
-2326 IKVTINGTN
+2326 
-2335 DAATVS
+2335 
-2341 SATVAIDETDKAVTT
+2341 T
-2356 SGTLTSTDVDNP
+2356 S
-2368 DNAFTPDSISGTNG
+2368 
-2382 DLTIDANGHWTFTAN
+2382 
-2397 SAFNQLNVGDKVEET
+2397 
-2412 FTVSSVDGTPSTI
+2412 
-2425 KVTINGTN
+2425 
-2433 DAATV
+2433 
-2438 SSATVAIDE
+2438 
-2447 TDKATTTS
+2447 
-2455 GTLTS
+2455 
-2460 TDVDNPDNTFTP
+2460 
-2472 DSITGANGDLTIDAN
+2472 
-2487 GHWAF
+2487 
-2492 TANSAFNQLNVGD
+2492 
-2505 KVEETF
+2505 
-2511 TVSSVDGT
+2511 
-2519 SSTIK
+2519 
-2524 VTINGTNDVA
+2524 
-2534 TVSTATVSVDE
+2534 
-2545 TDKAVTTSGT
+2545 
-2555 LTSTDVDNPDNTFT
+2555 
-2569 PDSIVG
+2569 
-2575 ANGDLTIDA
+2575 
-2584 NGHWVFTANSAFN
+2584 
-2597 QLNVGDKVE
+2597 
-2606 ETFTVTSVDGTPS
+2606 
-2619 TIKVTI
+2619 
-2625 NGTNDAAT
+2625 
-2633 VSSAT
+2633 
-2638 VAIDET
+2638 
-2644 DKAVTT
+2644 
-2650 SGTLTSTDVDNTDNT
+2650 
-2665 FTPDSVVGSNGD
+2665 
-2677 LTIDANGHW
+2677 
-2686 TFTANS
+2686 
-2692 AFNQLNV
+2692 
-2699 GDKVEETFTVSSID
+2699 
-2713 GTPSTI
+2713 
-2719 KVTINGT
+2719 
-2726 NDAAT
+2726 
-2731 VSSATVAI
+2731 
-2739 DETDK
+2739 
-2744 AVTTSGT
+2744 
-2751 LTNTDVDNP
+2751 TDVDNP

-2856 AGQGHFSNTD
+2856 AGQAHFSNTG

-3123 VNGTNDKAI
+3123 VNGTNDKAV

-3231 QKTILITINGTNDA
+3231 QKTILVTINGTNDA

-3295 IVFTPDANYNGPASV
+3295 IVFTPDANYNGPATV

-3344 SATEDG
+3344 TATEDG

-3449 VSVNP
+3449 VSANP

-3477 ISHGFN
+3477 VSHGFN

-3543 GTNDTAV
+3543 GTNDKAV
-3550 IGGTSAGAVTEETQ
+3550 IGGSNTGAVTEESQ
-3564 LQTSGTLTVTDTDTG
+3564 LQTSGTLTVTDVDTG

-3584 NTDIQGTLGTLHL
+3584 NTDIQGSLGTLHL

-3652 GGVDTAS
+3652 GGIDTAS

-3680 LRVSTLNANGHLSVI
+3680 LRVSTLKANGHLSVI

-3728 NYYADAGSL
+3728 DYYADAGSL

-3864 KDAHGDVTHTGATSS
+3864 KDAHGGVTHTGATSS

-4013 DTHYQMQVSQFGF
+4013 DTHYQMQSSQFGF
-4026 SDIDTGDTLHSIA
+4026 NDIDTGDTLHSIA
-4039 ITDLPSATQGKF
+4039 ITDLPPATQGKF

-4070 KLQFIPAQD
+4070 KLQFVPAQD

-4086 KYTVNDGHDDSQEAT
+4086 KYTVNDGHTDSAEAT

-4176 GKYGHLILNTDGKW
+4176 GNYGHLILNTDGKW

-4317 GQIHFSY
+4317 GQ
-4324 DVTDAHGGT
+4324 
-4333 THTGASTTLTATP
+4333 
-4346 DGAIISEVTTDHVT
+4346 
-4360 EDGSHSSHNA
+4360 
-4370 GVTTELANGRLQV
+4370 
-4383 VDPDS
+4383 
-4388 GENKFQYSQFGEST
+4388 
-4402 VHDPFGGMLRIDSM
+4402 
-4416 GNWGYSVNNA
+4416 
-4426 NLQHLAQGQT
+4426 
-4436 ETVIYR
+4436 
-4442 VHSYDGT
+4442 
-4449 AYELHIDVVGTNDAP
+4449 
-4464 TVTQVALS
+4464 
-4472 NGTEDTHY
+4472 
-4480 QMQASQF
+4480 
-4487 GFTDVDSGDT
+4487 
-4497 LHSVA
+4497 
-4502 ITDLPPATQG
+4502 
-4512 KFVLDG
+4512 
-4518 HDVTAG
+4518 
-4524 QHIPTADISK
+4524 
-4534 LQFVPAQDFN
+4534 
-4544 GDVQFKYTVNDG
+4544 
-4556 HDDSQEATNTLHI
+4556 
-4569 DAVGDTAVITG
+4569 
-4580 TTTGDVDEGH
+4580 
-4590 GTYHDRSPNY
+4590 
-4600 AQLGMAKLTND
+4600 
-4611 PLYTDGKLEIIDPDT
+4611 
-4626 GEAQFDT
+4626 
-4633 KGIGYSYHGTY
+4633 
-4644 GQLILNADGNWH
+4644 
-4656 YKVTVGSNQQNVAT
+4656 
-4670 KIDQLGD
+4670 
-4677 GQELTDTITI
+4677 
-4687 YSKDGTAQDIVITIH
+4687 
-4702 GDNDRPYI
+4702 
-4710 SSEVTLSTG
+4710 
-4719 TEDTA
+4719 
-4724 LTFTKADLLAN
+4724 
-4735 TVDVD
+4735 
-4740 ANDAGKLSIA
+4740 
-4750 NLLVDHGSVVD
+4750 
-4761 NKDGTYTFTPTKDY
+4761 
-4775 NGQVHFSYDVTDA
+4775 VHFSYDVTDA

-4796 ANTSLAAVNDA
+4796 AITTLAAVNDA
-4807 ATFTGDSSSIKED
+4807 ATFAGDSSSIKED

-4892 PIQDLDNGQTLTD
+4892 QIQDLDNGQTLTD

-4922 INGTTDDPTLH
+4922 INGTTDDPVLH

-5069 EDITRTIT
+5069 EDITRTFT

-5096 SSIPSHGSL
+5096 SSLPSHGLL

-5129 FTPNNNEN
+5129 FTPSNNEN

-5150 GHKNSAGATMVVDVN
+5150 GHKNSASATMVVDVN

-5338 NGHWTYDLDNNHPI
+5338 NGHWTYDLDNNHRI

-5410 NDTHTFSIV
+5410 NDTHMFSVV

-5432 NTGDYIYTPNTSIT
+5432 NTGDYVYTPNTSIT

-5664 DVNRTQHTGVVDAKG
+5664 DVNGTQHTGVVDAKG

-5704 TDTAGNSAH
+5704 TDSAGNSAH

-5908 QHEDKFEVALQGS
+5908 QHEDKFEVALQGT

-5951 VDMTITPLVHTSHP
+5951 VDMTITPVVHTSHP

-6000 QTHQEPDQKTSH
+6000 QTHQEPEQKTSH

-6077 DDEHHHNDIDG
+6077 DDEHHHHNDIDG

>member
-9 TNKKNTEIK
+9 ANKKNTEIK
-18 NKKSNE
+18 NKKSNKL
-24 IEQKKPTQKK
+24 EQKKPTQKK

-89 DDHSKADSSAVA
+89 GDHNKADSSAVA

-114 TLNASH
+114 TLSASH
-120 APHGS
+120 AAHGS

-160 QPTHSNAPKTPA
+160 QPIHSNAPTTPA

-345 GNDDNAVITGMGKGS
+345 GNDDNAVITGVDAGTLTEDLTTQVQGQLSVTDSDLGEDHFQASQVTSNFGTLSITKDGAWTYSLDNNNPVVQRLGQGSTATDIVTVHSADGTAHQVMVTINGTNDHAVITSSTANSPSSFFAIGTSNGSSQVTEDKDLTVSGQLNITDIDSKEAHFSNSDLKGTLGTLHLKDNGDWTYDLDNKNPQVQALGQGS
-360 VTEES
+360 ATTDIITIHSADGTPHQIAITVNGTNDKAVISGTSAGAVTEES
-365 QLQTSGTLSVIDAD
+365 QLQTSGILTVTDVD
-379 TGEAHFSNTDIV
+379 TGEAHFATSSTGSTDIA
-391 GSFGTLHLTDSGK
+391 GSFGTLHLTDTGS
-404 WTYDLDNTNPAVQA
+404 WTYDLDNTNPTVQA
-418 LGQGSTATDPF
+418 LGKGSTATDTI

-437 PHNVTINVRGTNDNP
+437 PHQVTI
-452 VVSSQSPHLPSK
+452 
-464 ANISAPPS
+464 
-472 GLGKTIYED
+472 
-481 VNVQNGHLHTGGQ
+481 
-494 LHVDDK
+494 
-500 DFNESTFLPENLH
+500 
-513 GAYGELKLTS
+513 
-523 QGTWSYIANNN
+523 
-534 NPNIEQL
+534 
-541 NNGDTLTER
+541 
-550 FKIHTKDG
+550 
-558 SVFELNVYING
+558 
-569 TNDKA
+569 
-574 TVSTATV
+574 TV
-581 SIDETDRAVTASG
+581 
-594 TLTSTD
+594 
-600 VDNADN
+600 
-606 TFTPNSI
+606 
-613 SGTNGDLTIDANGH
+613 
-627 WSFTA
+627 
-632 NSAFNQL
+632 
-639 NVGDKV
+639 
-645 EETFTVSSVDGTP
+645 
-658 STIKVTINGT
+658 
-668 NDKATVSS
+668 
-676 ATVTIDE
+676 
-683 TDKAVTT
+683 
-690 SGTLTSTD
+690 
-698 VDNPDNTFT
+698 
-707 PGSISGTNGDLTIDA
+707 
-722 NGHWTFTANS
+722 
-732 TFNQL
+732 
-737 NVGDKV
+737 
-743 EETFTVSSI
+743 
-752 DGTTSTIKVTLN
+752 
-764 GTNDKATV
+764 
-772 SSATVAIDEIDKAVT
+772 
-787 TSGTLTSTDV
+787 
-797 DNPNN
+797 
-802 TFTPDSISGT
+802 
-812 NGDLTIDANGHWA
+812 
-825 FAANSA
+825 
-831 FNQLNVGDKVEES
+831 
-844 FTVSSVD
+844 
-851 GTPSTIKVT
+851 
-860 INGTNDAATVS
+860 NGTNDAATVS
-871 SATVAID
+871 SATVAIY
-878 ETDTAIST
+878 
-886 SGTLTSTD
+886 
-894 VDNPDNAFTPDSI
+894 
-907 TGTNGDLTIDANGHW
+907 
-922 AFTAN
+922 
-927 SAFNQLNVG
+927 
-936 DKVEETFT
+936 
-944 VSSIDGT
+944 
-951 PSTIKVTINGT
+951 
-962 NDAATVS
+962 
-969 TATVAVDETDT
+969 
-980 AISTSGTLTSTNVDN
+980 
-995 PDNAFT
+995 
-1001 PDSITG
+1001 
-1007 TNGDLTIDANGH
+1007 
-1019 WNFTANS
+1019 
-1026 AFNQLNVGDKIEET
+1026 
-1040 FTVSSIDGTTSTI
+1040 
-1053 KVMINGTNDTAT
+1053 
-1065 VSTATVSVDETD
+1065 
-1077 SAITT
+1077 
-1082 SGTLTSTDVDNPDN
+1082 
-1096 TFTPDSIAGTNGDL
+1096 
-1110 TIDANGLWSFT
+1110 
-1121 ANSAFNQLNVGD
+1121 
-1133 KVEETFTVSSVDGTT
+1133 
-1148 STIKV
+1148 
-1153 TINGTNDAA
+1153 
-1162 TVSSATVAIDETDK
+1162 
-1176 ATTTS
+1176 
-1181 GTLTSTDVDNPDNAF
+1181 
-1196 TPDSISGTNGD
+1196 
-1207 LTIDATGHWVFTAN
+1207 
-1221 SAFNQLNIGDKVE
+1221 
-1234 ETFTV
+1234 
-1239 SSIDGTPSTI
+1239 
-1249 KVTINGTND
+1249 
-1258 TATVSS
+1258 
-1264 ATVAID
+1264 
-1270 ETDKAVT
+1270 
-1277 TSGTLTSIDVDNPDN
+1277 
-1292 AFTPDSI
+1292 
-1299 SGTNGDLTIDANGHW
+1299 
-1314 VFTANSAFNQLN
+1314 
-1326 VGDKV
+1326 
-1331 EETFTV
+1331 
-1337 SSVDGTPSTIKVTIN
+1337 
-1352 GTNDTATVSS
+1352 
-1362 ATVAIDETDIAVT
+1362 
-1375 TSGTLTSTDVD
+1375 
-1386 NPDNAFTPDSIAGTN
+1386 
-1401 GNLTIDTNGHW
+1401 
-1412 TFTANSAFNQLNVGD
+1412 
-1427 KVEETFTV
+1427 
-1435 SSIDGTPSTIKVTI
+1435 
-1449 NGTNDAATV
+1449 
-1458 STATVSVDETDK
+1458 
-1470 AVTTS
+1470 
-1475 GTLTS
+1475 
-1480 TDVDNPDNTFAPDS
+1480 
-1494 ISGTNGDL
+1494 
-1502 TIDATGHWV
+1502 
-1511 FIANSAFNQLNVG
+1511 
-1524 DKVEETFT
+1524 
-1532 VSSIDGTPS
+1532 
-1541 TIKVTING
+1541 
-1549 TNDAATVSSATVAI
+1549 
-1563 DETDKAVTTSGTLTS
+1563 
-1578 TDVDNPDNAFQPDSI
+1578 
-1593 SGTNGDLIIDASGHW
+1593 
-1608 MFTANSAFN
+1608 
-1617 QLNVGDKVE
+1617 
-1626 ETFTMSSVDG
+1626 
-1636 TPSTIKVTING
+1636 
-1647 TNDTAT
+1647 
-1653 VSSATVAIDE
+1653 
-1663 TDKAVTTSGTLTSI
+1663 
-1677 DVDNPD
+1677 
-1683 NAFTP
+1683 
-1688 DSISGTNGDLTIDA
+1688 
-1702 TGHWVF
+1702 
-1708 IANSAF
+1708 
-1714 NQLNVGDKVE
+1714 
-1724 ETFTV
+1724 
-1729 SSIDGTPST
+1729 
-1738 IKVTINGTNDA
+1738 
-1749 ATVSSATV
+1749 
-1757 AIDETDKAVTTS
+1757 ETDKAVTTS

-1787 SIGGTN
+1787 S
-1793 GNLTID
+1793 LT
-1799 ANGHWIFT
+1799 
-1807 ANSAFNQL
+1807 
-1815 NIGDKVEESFTVS
+1815 
-1828 SVDGTPSTIKVMING
+1828 
-1843 TNDTATVS
+1843 
-1851 SATVAIDETDK
+1851 
-1862 AVTTSGTLTSTDV
+1862 
-1875 DNPDNTFT
+1875 
-1883 PDSISGTNGD
+1883 
-1893 LTIDANGHWAFTANS
+1893 
-1908 AFNQLNV
+1908 
-1915 GDKVEETFTVSSV
+1915 
-1928 DGTPSTIKVTINGT
+1928 
-1942 NDAAT
+1942 
-1947 VSSATVAIDETDK
+1947 
-1960 AVTTSGTLTSTDVD
+1960 
-1974 NPDNTFTPD
+1974 
-1983 SISGTNGDLT
+1983 
-1993 IDANGHWVF
+1993 
-2002 TASSSFN
+2002 
-2009 QLNVGDKVEETFTV
+2009 
-2023 SSIDGTA
+2023 
-2030 STIKVTI
+2030 
-2037 NGTNDKATVSTA
+2037 
-2049 TVSVDETD
+2049 
-2057 KAVTTSGT
+2057 
-2065 LTSTDVDNPDNTF
+2065 
-2078 TPDSITGTNGNLT
+2078 
-2091 IGANGQWTFT
+2091 
-2101 PNSAFNQLNVGD
+2101 
-2113 KVEETFTV
+2113 
-2121 TSVDGTPSTIK
+2121 
-2132 VTINGTNDAAT
+2132 
-2143 VSSATIAID
+2143 
-2152 ETDKAVTTS
+2152 
-2161 GTLTSTDVDN
+2161 
-2171 PDNTF
+2171 
-2176 TPDSIAGTNGN
+2176 
-2187 LTIGANGQWTFTA
+2187 
-2200 NSAFNQLN
+2200 
-2208 VGDKVEETFTV
+2208 
-2219 SSVDGTPSTIKV
+2219 
-2231 TINGTNDKATVS
+2231 
-2243 SATVAIDETDKAV
+2243 
-2256 TTSGTL
+2256 
-2262 ISNDVDNPDNAF
+2262 
-2274 TPDSISGTNGDLT
+2274 
-2287 IDANGHWVFTANS
+2287 
-2300 AFNQLNVGDKV
+2300 
-2311 EETFTVS
+2311 
-2318 SIDGTPST
+2318 
-2326 IKVTINGTN
+2326 
-2335 DAATVS
+2335 
-2341 SATVAIDETDKAVTT
+2341 
-2356 SGTLTSTDVDNP
+2356 
-2368 DNAFTPDSISGTNG
+2368 GTNG

-2397 SAFNQLNVGDKVEET
+2397 SA
-2412 FTVSSVDGTPSTI
+2412 
-2425 KVTINGTN
+2425 
-2433 DAATV
+2433 
-2438 SSATVAIDE
+2438 
-2447 TDKATTTS
+2447 
-2455 GTLTS
+2455 
-2460 TDVDNPDNTFTP
+2460 
-2472 DSITGANGDLTIDAN
+2472 
-2487 GHWAF
+2487 
-2492 TANSAFNQLNVGD
+2492 
-2505 KVEETF
+2505 
-2511 TVSSVDGT
+2511 
-2519 SSTIK
+2519 
-2524 VTINGTNDVA
+2524 
-2534 TVSTATVSVDE
+2534 
-2545 TDKAVTTSGT
+2545 
-2555 LTSTDVDNPDNTFT
+2555 
-2569 PDSIVG
+2569 
-2575 ANGDLTIDA
+2575 
-2584 NGHWVFTANSAFN
+2584 
-2597 QLNVGDKVE
+2597 
-2606 ETFTVTSVDGTPS
+2606 
-2619 TIKVTI
+2619 
-2625 NGTNDAAT
+2625 
-2633 VSSAT
+2633 
-2638 VAIDET
+2638 
-2644 DKAVTT
+2644 
-2650 SGTLTSTDVDNTDNT
+2650 
-2665 FTPDSVVGSNGD
+2665 
-2677 LTIDANGHW
+2677 
-2686 TFTANS
+2686 
-2692 AFNQLNV
+2692 
-2699 GDKVEETFTVSSID
+2699 
-2713 GTPSTI
+2713 
-2719 KVTINGT
+2719 
-2726 NDAAT
+2726 
-2731 VSSATVAI
+2731 
-2739 DETDK
+2739 
-2744 AVTTSGT
+2744 
-2751 LTNTDVDNP
+2751 
-2760 DNTFT
+2760 
-2765 PDSISG
+2765 
-2771 TNGDLTIDTN
+2771 
-2781 GHWVFTANST
+2781 

-2856 AGQGHFSNTD
+2856 AGQAHFSNTD

-2923 GTNDKAIIGGTNS
+2923 GTNDKAIFGGTNS

-2963 SNTDIA
+2963 SNTDIV
-2969 GTLGTLHLTDNG
+2969 GNMGTLHLTDSG
-2981 TWTYD
+2981 SWTYA
-2986 LDNTNPQVQALG
+2986 LDNTNPNVQALG

-3008 VNSADGTPHQIT
+3008 VHSADGTPHQVT

-3031 IGGTS
+3031 IGGAS
-3036 AGAVTEETQLQTSGS
+3036 AGAVTEETQLQTTGT

-3058 TGEAHF
+3058 
-3064 SNTDIKGS
+3064 S
-3072 LGTLH
+3072 
-3077 LTDAGQWTYDLDNT
+3077 
-3091 NPTVQALGKG
+3091 
-3101 AATTDTI
+3101 
-3108 TVTSADGTTHQVTIA
+3108 
-3123 VNGTNDKAI
+3123 
-3132 ITGTNTGA
+3132 
-3140 VTEDQDLT
+3140 
-3148 NQLNVHP
+3148 
-3155 NYMLTQGKL
+3155 
-3164 FITDVDTNEATFPM
+3164 
-3178 QSGIVGD
+3178 
-3185 HGIGSFTLIP
+3185 
-3195 SGIWLFSADSKQ
+3195 
-3207 AAVQALGVGETLT
+3207 
-3220 ESTTITSVDGT
+3220 
-3231 QKTILITINGTNDA
+3231 
-3245 PVITPVATQ
+3245 
-3254 TVTEDGSKTITFHA
+3254 
-3268 TDIDTTDTLTPS
+3268 
-3280 VSATHGSASLNAQGE
+3280 
-3295 IVFTPDANYNGPASV
+3295 
-3310 VLSVTDGHTTT
+3310 
-3321 SQTINVDVT
+3321 
-3330 PANDAPVINPIVPV
+3330 
-3344 SATEDG
+3344 
-3350 AVVTGQL
+3350 
-3357 TSTDIDT
+3357 
-3364 GDTATFTTTSTQGGF
+3364 
-3379 TLNADGSYNLDPTDA
+3379 
-3394 SFQHLKAGEISTFTI
+3394 
-3409 PVTVTDSAGATD
+3409 
-3421 TKDLVI
+3421 
-3427 TVTGTND
+3427 
-3434 TPVIS
+3434 
-3439 GVDTGALKED
+3439 
-3449 VSVNP
+3449 
-3454 QSNELTATGKLDI
+3454 
-3467 VDIDTGEGSF
+3467 
-3477 ISHGFN
+3477 
-3483 KTALQGHYGKLEISQ
+3483 
-3498 DGSWSYSADNSQTAI
+3498 
-3513 QSLGEGEQLTDTI
+3513 
-3526 KVTSKD
+3526 
-3532 GTTHDV
+3532 
-3538 VVTIN
+3538 
-3543 GTNDTAV
+3543 
-3550 IGGTSAGAVTEETQ
+3550 
-3564 LQTSGTLTVTDTDTG
+3564 G

-3584 NTDIQGTLGTLHL
+3584 NTDIQGSLGTLHL

-3673 AQSGMAT
+3673 AQPGMAT
-3680 LRVSTLNANGHLSVI
+3680 LRVSTLNANGHLSVV
-3695 DPDSGQSGFADN
+3695 DPDSGQSGFAD

-3728 NYYADAGSL
+3728 NYFADAGSL

-3864 KDAHGDVTHTGATSS
+3864 KDAHGGVTHTGATSS

-3994 TGTNDQPSITATTL
+3994 TGTNDQPTITATTL

-4013 DTHYQMQVSQFGF
+4013 DTHYQMQSSQFGF
-4026 SDIDTGDTLHSIA
+4026 SDIDTGDTLHSI
-4039 ITDLPSATQGKF
+4039 
-4051 VLDGHDVTAGQ
+4051 
-4062 HIPTADIS
+4062 
-4070 KLQFIPAQD
+4070 
-4079 FNGDVQF
+4079 
-4086 KYTVNDGHDDSQEAT
+4086 
-4101 NTLHI
+4101 
-4106 DAVGDKAVISGVDT
+4106 
-4120 GDVYENRNPDMSPDF
+4120 
-4135 AQSGM
+4135 
-4140 AHLTNSMI
+4140 
-4148 HVEGQLTI
+4148 
-4156 IDPDT
+4156 
-4161 GENSFDSKGIGYTYH
+4161 
-4176 GKYGHLILNTDGKW
+4176 
-4190 FYGVAT
+4190 
-4196 GTADVNGGLTTNV
+4196 
-4209 GSTIDQLGANETL
+4209 
-4222 TDTITI
+4222 
-4228 QSKDGTTHDI
+4228 
-4238 VITIHG
+4238 
-4244 DNDRPYCS
+4244 
-4252 SEVQLNSGKEDLAQT
+4252 
-4267 ITATELLA
+4267 
-4275 NTIDVDSN
+4275 
-4283 DLGKLTVANLHA
+4283 
-4295 DHGSILD
+4295 
-4302 NQDGTYTFTPTKDYN
+4302 
-4317 GQIHFSY
+4317 
-4324 DVTDAHGGT
+4324 
-4333 THTGASTTLTATP
+4333 
-4346 DGAIISEVTTDHVT
+4346 
-4360 EDGSHSSHNA
+4360 
-4370 GVTTELANGRLQV
+4370 
-4383 VDPDS
+4383 
-4388 GENKFQYSQFGEST
+4388 
-4402 VHDPFGGMLRIDSM
+4402 
-4416 GNWGYSVNNA
+4416 
-4426 NLQHLAQGQT
+4426 
-4436 ETVIYR
+4436 
-4442 VHSYDGT
+4442 
-4449 AYELHIDVVGTNDAP
+4449 
-4464 TVTQVALS
+4464 
-4472 NGTEDTHY
+4472 
-4480 QMQASQF
+4480 
-4487 GFTDVDSGDT
+4487 
-4497 LHSVA
+4497 A

-4534 LQFVPAQDFN
+4534 LQFVPAQDSN

-4656 YKVTVGSNQQNVAT
+4656 YKVTVGSNQQNIAT

-4740 ANDAGKLSIA
+4740 ANDAGKLSIE

-4796 ANTSLAAVNDA
+4796 AITTLAAVNDA
-4807 ATFTGDSSSIKED
+4807 ATFAGDSSSIKED

-4892 PIQDLDNGQTLTD
+4892 QIQDLDNGQTLTD

-4922 INGTTDDPTLH
+4922 INGTTDDPVLH

-5096 SSIPSHGSL
+5096 SSLPSHGLL

-5129 FTPNNNEN
+5129 FTPSNNEN

-5150 GHKNSAGATMVVDVN
+5150 GHKNSASATMVVDVN

-5217 LNGTTVN
+5217 LNGATVN

-5253 GAVQFTANDGHLDS
+5253 GAVQFTANDGQADS

-5272 LINIASVADPAT
+5272 FINIANAADPAT
-5284 FSGDSTGVAK
+5284 FGGDSTGVAQ
-5294 EDITLQASGTLTAS
+5294 EDMTLQASGTLTSS
-5308 DPDGTAG
+5308 DPDGTTG
-5315 FTAVQGGAG
+5315 FIAVQGGAG
-5324 IAGSKGYG
+5324 IVGSKGYG
-5332 HAHIDV
+5332 HAHIDS
-5338 NGHWTYDLDNNHPI
+5338 NGHWTYDLYNKHPI

-5410 NDTHTFSIV
+5410 TDSHTFSIV

-5432 NTGDYIYTPNTSIT
+5432 NTGDYVYTPNTSIT

-5536 SSQTDNLT
+5536 SSNTDNLT
-5544 NDTTPTITGH
+5544 NDATPTITGH
-5554 TDIPFSKVT
+5554 TDIPYSQVT
-5563 IYDGSTPVGHSVSD
+5563 IYDGSKPIGHAVSN
-5577 ASGQYSVAVSS
+5577 ASGQYSVVVDS
-5588 LSEGDHNLSA
+5588 LTDGNHNLSA
-5598 KALAPSS
+5598 KALTPSS
-5605 VLPATSSLLS
+5605 GLSTISSLLS

-5664 DVNRTQHTGVVDAKG
+5664 DVNGTQHTGVVDAKG

-5704 TDTAGNSAH
+5704 TDSAGNSAH

-5951 VDMTITPLVHTSHP
+5951 IDMTITPLVHTSHP

-6000 QTHQEPDQKTSH
+6000 QTHQEPDQKSSH

-6045 QVDQQDATTHDQA
+6045 QVDQPDAATHDQA

-6077 DDEHHHNDIDG
+6077 DDEHHHHNDIDG

>member
-9 TNKKNTEIK
+9 ANKKNTEIK
-18 NKKSNE
+18 NKKSNKL
-24 IEQKKPTQKK
+24 EQKKPTQKK

-89 DDHSKADSSAVA
+89 GDHNKADSSAVA

-114 TLNASH
+114 TLSASH
-120 APHGS
+120 AAHGS

-160 QPTHSNAPKTPA
+160 QPIHSNAPTTPA

-345 GNDDNAVITGMGKGS
+345 GNDDNAVITGVDAGVVTEDLTTQVQGQLSVTDSDLGEDHFQASQVTSNFGTLSITKDGAWTYSLDNNNPVVQRLGQGSTATDIVTVHSADGTAHQVMVTINGTNDHAVITSSTANSPSSFFAIGTSNGSSQVTEDKDLTVSGQLNITDIDSKEAHFSNSDLKGTLGTLHLKDNGDWTYDLDNKNPQVQALGQGS
-360 VTEES
+360 ATTDIITIHSADGTPHQIAITVNGTNDKAVISGTSAGVVTEES
-365 QLQTSGTLSVIDAD
+365 QLQTSGTLAVTDVD
-379 TGEAHFSNTDIV
+379 TGEAHFATSSTGSTDIA
-391 GSFGTLHLTDSGK
+391 GSFGMLHLTDSGA
-404 WTYDLDNTNPAVQA
+404 WTYVLDNKNPNVQA
-418 LGQGSTATDPF
+418 LGKGATATDTI

-437 PHNVTINVRGTNDNP
+437 PHQVTI
-452 VVSSQSPHLPSK
+452 
-464 ANISAPPS
+464 
-472 GLGKTIYED
+472 
-481 VNVQNGHLHTGGQ
+481 
-494 LHVDDK
+494 
-500 DFNESTFLPENLH
+500 
-513 GAYGELKLTS
+513 
-523 QGTWSYIANNN
+523 
-534 NPNIEQL
+534 
-541 NNGDTLTER
+541 
-550 FKIHTKDG
+550 
-558 SVFELNVYING
+558 
-569 TNDKA
+569 
-574 TVSTATV
+574 TV
-581 SIDETDRAVTASG
+581 
-594 TLTSTD
+594 
-600 VDNADN
+600 
-606 TFTPNSI
+606 
-613 SGTNGDLTIDANGH
+613 
-627 WSFTA
+627 
-632 NSAFNQL
+632 
-639 NVGDKV
+639 
-645 EETFTVSSVDGTP
+645 
-658 STIKVTINGT
+658 
-668 NDKATVSS
+668 
-676 ATVTIDE
+676 
-683 TDKAVTT
+683 
-690 SGTLTSTD
+690 
-698 VDNPDNTFT
+698 
-707 PGSISGTNGDLTIDA
+707 
-722 NGHWTFTANS
+722 
-732 TFNQL
+732 
-737 NVGDKV
+737 
-743 EETFTVSSI
+743 
-752 DGTTSTIKVTLN
+752 
-764 GTNDKATV
+764 
-772 SSATVAIDEIDKAVT
+772 
-787 TSGTLTSTDV
+787 
-797 DNPNN
+797 
-802 TFTPDSISGT
+802 
-812 NGDLTIDANGHWA
+812 
-825 FAANSA
+825 
-831 FNQLNVGDKVEES
+831 
-844 FTVSSVD
+844 
-851 GTPSTIKVT
+851 
-860 INGTNDAATVS
+860 
-871 SATVAID
+871 
-878 ETDTAIST
+878 
-886 SGTLTSTD
+886 
-894 VDNPDNAFTPDSI
+894 
-907 TGTNGDLTIDANGHW
+907 
-922 AFTAN
+922 
-927 SAFNQLNVG
+927 
-936 DKVEETFT
+936 
-944 VSSIDGT
+944 
-951 PSTIKVTINGT
+951 
-962 NDAATVS
+962 
-969 TATVAVDETDT
+969 
-980 AISTSGTLTSTNVDN
+980 
-995 PDNAFT
+995 
-1001 PDSITG
+1001 
-1007 TNGDLTIDANGH
+1007 
-1019 WNFTANS
+1019 
-1026 AFNQLNVGDKIEET
+1026 
-1040 FTVSSIDGTTSTI
+1040 
-1053 KVMINGTNDTAT
+1053 
-1065 VSTATVSVDETD
+1065 
-1077 SAITT
+1077 
-1082 SGTLTSTDVDNPDN
+1082 
-1096 TFTPDSIAGTNGDL
+1096 
-1110 TIDANGLWSFT
+1110 
-1121 ANSAFNQLNVGD
+1121 
-1133 KVEETFTVSSVDGTT
+1133 
-1148 STIKV
+1148 
-1153 TINGTNDAA
+1153 
-1162 TVSSATVAIDETDK
+1162 
-1176 ATTTS
+1176 
-1181 GTLTSTDVDNPDNAF
+1181 
-1196 TPDSISGTNGD
+1196 
-1207 LTIDATGHWVFTAN
+1207 
-1221 SAFNQLNIGDKVE
+1221 
-1234 ETFTV
+1234 
-1239 SSIDGTPSTI
+1239 
-1249 KVTINGTND
+1249 
-1258 TATVSS
+1258 
-1264 ATVAID
+1264 
-1270 ETDKAVT
+1270 
-1277 TSGTLTSIDVDNPDN
+1277 
-1292 AFTPDSI
+1292 
-1299 SGTNGDLTIDANGHW
+1299 
-1314 VFTANSAFNQLN
+1314 
-1326 VGDKV
+1326 
-1331 EETFTV
+1331 
-1337 SSVDGTPSTIKVTIN
+1337 
-1352 GTNDTATVSS
+1352 
-1362 ATVAIDETDIAVT
+1362 
-1375 TSGTLTSTDVD
+1375 
-1386 NPDNAFTPDSIAGTN
+1386 
-1401 GNLTIDTNGHW
+1401 
-1412 TFTANSAFNQLNVGD
+1412 
-1427 KVEETFTV
+1427 
-1435 SSIDGTPSTIKVTI
+1435 
-1449 NGTNDAATV
+1449 
-1458 STATVSVDETDK
+1458 
-1470 AVTTS
+1470 
-1475 GTLTS
+1475 
-1480 TDVDNPDNTFAPDS
+1480 
-1494 ISGTNGDL
+1494 
-1502 TIDATGHWV
+1502 
-1511 FIANSAFNQLNVG
+1511 
-1524 DKVEETFT
+1524 
-1532 VSSIDGTPS
+1532 
-1541 TIKVTING
+1541 
-1549 TNDAATVSSATVAI
+1549 
-1563 DETDKAVTTSGTLTS
+1563 
-1578 TDVDNPDNAFQPDSI
+1578 
-1593 SGTNGDLIIDASGHW
+1593 
-1608 MFTANSAFN
+1608 
-1617 QLNVGDKVE
+1617 
-1626 ETFTMSSVDG
+1626 
-1636 TPSTIKVTING
+1636 
-1647 TNDTAT
+1647 
-1653 VSSATVAIDE
+1653 
-1663 TDKAVTTSGTLTSI
+1663 
-1677 DVDNPD
+1677 
-1683 NAFTP
+1683 
-1688 DSISGTNGDLTIDA
+1688 
-1702 TGHWVF
+1702 
-1708 IANSAF
+1708 
-1714 NQLNVGDKVE
+1714 
-1724 ETFTV
+1724 
-1729 SSIDGTPST
+1729 
-1738 IKVTINGTNDA
+1738 
-1749 ATVSSATV
+1749 
-1757 AIDETDKAVTTS
+1757 
-1769 GTLTSTDVD
+1769 
-1778 NPDNTFTPD
+1778 
-1787 SIGGTN
+1787 
-1793 GNLTID
+1793 
-1799 ANGHWIFT
+1799 
-1807 ANSAFNQL
+1807 
-1815 NIGDKVEESFTVS
+1815 
-1828 SVDGTPSTIKVMING
+1828 NG

-1893 LTIDANGHWAFTANS
+1893 LTIDTTGHWVFTANS

-1928 DGTPSTIKVTINGT
+1928 DGT
-1942 NDAAT
+1942 
-1947 VSSATVAIDETDK
+1947 
-1960 AVTTSGTLTSTDVD
+1960 
-1974 NPDNTFTPD
+1974 
-1983 SISGTNGDLT
+1983 
-1993 IDANGHWVF
+1993 
-2002 TASSSFN
+2002 
-2009 QLNVGDKVEETFTV
+2009 
-2023 SSIDGTA
+2023 A
-2030 STIKVTI
+2030 STIKV
-2037 NGTNDKATVSTA
+2037 
-2049 TVSVDETD
+2049 
-2057 KAVTTSGT
+2057 
-2065 LTSTDVDNPDNTF
+2065 
-2078 TPDSITGTNGNLT
+2078 
-2091 IGANGQWTFT
+2091 
-2101 PNSAFNQLNVGD
+2101 
-2113 KVEETFTV
+2113 
-2121 TSVDGTPSTIK
+2121 
-2132 VTINGTNDAAT
+2132 
-2143 VSSATIAID
+2143 
-2152 ETDKAVTTS
+2152 
-2161 GTLTSTDVDN
+2161 
-2171 PDNTF
+2171 
-2176 TPDSIAGTNGN
+2176 
-2187 LTIGANGQWTFTA
+2187 
-2200 NSAFNQLN
+2200 
-2208 VGDKVEETFTV
+2208 
-2219 SSVDGTPSTIKV
+2219 
-2231 TINGTNDKATVS
+2231 
-2243 SATVAIDETDKAV
+2243 
-2256 TTSGTL
+2256 
-2262 ISNDVDNPDNAF
+2262 
-2274 TPDSISGTNGDLT
+2274 
-2287 IDANGHWVFTANS
+2287 
-2300 AFNQLNVGDKV
+2300 
-2311 EETFTVS
+2311 
-2318 SIDGTPST
+2318 
-2326 IKVTINGTN
+2326 
-2335 DAATVS
+2335 
-2341 SATVAIDETDKAVTT
+2341 
-2356 SGTLTSTDVDNP
+2356 
-2368 DNAFTPDSISGTNG
+2368 
-2382 DLTIDANGHWTFTAN
+2382 
-2397 SAFNQLNVGDKVEET
+2397 
-2412 FTVSSVDGTPSTI
+2412 
-2425 KVTINGTN
+2425 
-2433 DAATV
+2433 
-2438 SSATVAIDE
+2438 
-2447 TDKATTTS
+2447 
-2455 GTLTS
+2455 
-2460 TDVDNPDNTFTP
+2460 
-2472 DSITGANGDLTIDAN
+2472 
-2487 GHWAF
+2487 
-2492 TANSAFNQLNVGD
+2492 
-2505 KVEETF
+2505 
-2511 TVSSVDGT
+2511 
-2519 SSTIK
+2519 
-2524 VTINGTNDVA
+2524 
-2534 TVSTATVSVDE
+2534 
-2545 TDKAVTTSGT
+2545 
-2555 LTSTDVDNPDNTFT
+2555 
-2569 PDSIVG
+2569 
-2575 ANGDLTIDA
+2575 
-2584 NGHWVFTANSAFN
+2584 
-2597 QLNVGDKVE
+2597 
-2606 ETFTVTSVDGTPS
+2606 
-2619 TIKVTI
+2619 
-2625 NGTNDAAT
+2625 
-2633 VSSAT
+2633 
-2638 VAIDET
+2638 
-2644 DKAVTT
+2644 
-2650 SGTLTSTDVDNTDNT
+2650 
-2665 FTPDSVVGSNGD
+2665 
-2677 LTIDANGHW
+2677 
-2686 TFTANS
+2686 
-2692 AFNQLNV
+2692 
-2699 GDKVEETFTVSSID
+2699 
-2713 GTPSTI
+2713 
-2719 KVTINGT
+2719 
-2726 NDAAT
+2726 
-2731 VSSATVAI
+2731 
-2739 DETDK
+2739 
-2744 AVTTSGT
+2744 
-2751 LTNTDVDNP
+2751 
-2760 DNTFT
+2760 
-2765 PDSISG
+2765 
-2771 TNGDLTIDTN
+2771 
-2781 GHWVFTANST
+2781 
-2791 FNQLNVGDKVEETF
+2791 
-2805 TVSSIDGTP
+2805 
-2814 STIKITINGTNDK
+2814 TINGTNDK

-2856 AGQGHFSNTD
+2856 AGQAHFSNTD

-3108 TVTSADGTTHQVTIA
+3108 TVHSADGTPHQVTI
-3123 VNGTNDKAI
+3123 
-3132 ITGTNTGA
+3132 
-3140 VTEDQDLT
+3140 
-3148 NQLNVHP
+3148 
-3155 NYMLTQGKL
+3155 
-3164 FITDVDTNEATFPM
+3164 
-3178 QSGIVGD
+3178 
-3185 HGIGSFTLIP
+3185 
-3195 SGIWLFSADSKQ
+3195 
-3207 AAVQALGVGETLT
+3207 
-3220 ESTTITSVDGT
+3220 
-3231 QKTILITINGTNDA
+3231 
-3245 PVITPVATQ
+3245 
-3254 TVTEDGSKTITFHA
+3254 TV
-3268 TDIDTTDTLTPS
+3268 
-3280 VSATHGSASLNAQGE
+3280 
-3295 IVFTPDANYNGPASV
+3295 
-3310 VLSVTDGHTTT
+3310 
-3321 SQTINVDVT
+3321 
-3330 PANDAPVINPIVPV
+3330 
-3344 SATEDG
+3344 
-3350 AVVTGQL
+3350 
-3357 TSTDIDT
+3357 
-3364 GDTATFTTTSTQGGF
+3364 
-3379 TLNADGSYNLDPTDA
+3379 
-3394 SFQHLKAGEISTFTI
+3394 
-3409 PVTVTDSAGATD
+3409 
-3421 TKDLVI
+3421 
-3427 TVTGTND
+3427 
-3434 TPVIS
+3434 
-3439 GVDTGALKED
+3439 
-3449 VSVNP
+3449 
-3454 QSNELTATGKLDI
+3454 
-3467 VDIDTGEGSF
+3467 
-3477 ISHGFN
+3477 
-3483 KTALQGHYGKLEISQ
+3483 
-3498 DGSWSYSADNSQTAI
+3498 
-3513 QSLGEGEQLTDTI
+3513 
-3526 KVTSKD
+3526 
-3532 GTTHDV
+3532 
-3538 VVTIN
+3538 N

-3564 LQTSGTLTVTDTDTG
+3564 LQTSGILTVTDIDTG

-3584 NTDIQGTLGTLHL
+3584 NTDIQGSLGTLHL

-3609 TNPAVQALG
+3609 TKPAVQALG

-3737 SHIGGRPTTRGSA
+3737 THIGGRPTTRGSA

-3864 KDAHGDVTHTGATSS
+3864 KDAHGGVTHTGATSS

-3994 TGTNDQPSITATTL
+3994 TGTNDKPTITATTL

-4013 DTHYQMQVSQFGF
+4013 DTHYQIQASQFGF

-4051 VLDGHDVTAGQ
+4051 VLDGHDVTTGQ

-4070 KLQFIPAQD
+4070 KLQFVPAQD

-4086 KYTVNDGHDDSQEAT
+4086 KYTVNDGHTDSAEAT

-4267 ITATELLA
+4267 ITASELLA

-4317 GQIHFSY
+4317 GQVHFSY

-4388 GENKFQYSQFGEST
+4388 GENKFQYSQFGESA
-4402 VHDPFGGMLRIDSM
+4402 VHDPFVGMLRIDSM

-4544 GDVQFKYTVNDG
+4544 GDVQFKYTVNDV

-4633 KGIGYSYHGTY
+4633 KGIGYSHHGTY

-4724 LTFTKADLLAN
+4724 LTFTKADLLGN

-4740 ANDAGKLSIA
+4740 ANDAGKLSIE

-4796 ANTSLAAVNDA
+4796 AITTLAAVNDA
-4807 ATFTGDSSSIKED
+4807 ATFAGDSSSIKED

-4834 IPDALS
+4834 IPDALY

-4892 PIQDLDNGQTLTD
+4892 QIQDLDNGQTLTD

-4922 INGTTDDPTLH
+4922 INGTTDDPVLH
-4933 SLSDSGVQHSGPVEG
+4933 SLSDSGVQHSGPVQG

-5069 EDITRTIT
+5069 EDITRTFT

-5096 SSIPSHGSL
+5096 SSLPSHGLL

-5129 FTPNNNEN
+5129 FTPSNNEN

-5150 GHKNSAGATMVVDVN
+5150 GHKNSASATMVVDVN

-5217 LNGTTVN
+5217 LNGATVN

-5399 AGTLTETDVDV
+5399 TGTLTETDVDV
-5410 NDTHTFSIV
+5410 TDSHTFSIV

-5432 NTGDYIYTPNTSIT
+5432 NTGDYVYTPNTSIT

-5536 SSQTDNLT
+5536 SSNTDNLT
-5544 NDTTPTITGH
+5544 NDATPTITGH
-5554 TDIPFSKVT
+5554 TDIPYSQVT
-5563 IYDGSTPVGHSVSD
+5563 IYDGSKPIGHAVSN
-5577 ASGQYSVAVSS
+5577 ASGQYSVVVDS
-5588 LSEGDHNLSA
+5588 LTDGNHNLSA
-5598 KALAPSS
+5598 KALTPSS
-5605 VLPATSSLLS
+5605 GLSTISSLLS

-5664 DVNRTQHTGVVDAKG
+5664 DVNGTQHTGVVDAKG

-5704 TDTAGNSAH
+5704 TDSAGNSAH

-6000 QTHQEPDQKTSH
+6000 QTHQEPDQKSSH

-6045 QVDQQDATTHDQA
+6045 QVDQPDAATHDQA

-6077 DDEHHHNDIDG
+6077 DDEHHHHNDIDG

>member
-1 MANKKNVE
+1 
-9 TNKKNTEIK
+9 
-18 NKKSNE
+18 
-24 IEQKKPTQKK
+24 
-34 KRRLHSHLKVNIPLF
+34 
-49 QSLMMILPSL
+49 
-59 AKHAAAESIDNS
+59 
-71 SDAADQVT
+71 
-79 ANNVTEKDVT
+79 
-89 DDHSKADSSAVA
+89 
-101 LQEAQTSDSDVNS
+101 
-114 TLNASH
+114 
-120 APHGS
+120 
-125 SSHLVPS
+125 
-132 HHLSTLSHPQVHYIP
+132 
-147 SVSMPTISSGSNG
+147 
-160 QPTHSNAPKTPA
+160 
-172 LPVTFMPEVIKG
+172 
-184 TYGELHVDANGQYT
+184 
-198 FVLNPNSPQYIL
+198 
-210 LNQHQPGTDHFA
+210 
-222 LHLSN
+222 
-227 GSSIIVQIPV
+227 
-237 TGKQDTPSI
+237 
-246 SGDLTGVVTEDH
+246 
-258 NIDSQGLLHANGKID
+258 
-273 VIDPDQNESSV
+273 
-284 TPEVISGKYG
+284 
-294 SLTIDADGHWQYQ
+294 
-307 VDNSLSNVQAL
+307 
-318 TAATSLHESFTIHTK
+318 
-333 DGTPQTIDMTIG
+333 
-345 GNDDNAVITGMGKGS
+345 
-360 VTEES
+360 
-365 QLQTSGTLSVIDAD
+365 
-379 TGEAHFSNTDIV
+379 
-391 GSFGTLHLTDSGK
+391 
-404 WTYDLDNTNPAVQA
+404 
-418 LGQGSTATDPF
+418 
-429 TVHSADGT
+429 
-437 PHNVTINVRGTNDNP
+437 
-452 VVSSQSPHLPSK
+452 
-464 ANISAPPS
+464 
-472 GLGKTIYED
+472 
-481 VNVQNGHLHTGGQ
+481 
-494 LHVDDK
+494 
-500 DFNESTFLPENLH
+500 
-513 GAYGELKLTS
+513 
-523 QGTWSYIANNN
+523 
-534 NPNIEQL
+534 
-541 NNGDTLTER
+541 
-550 FKIHTKDG
+550 
-558 SVFELNVYING
+558 
-569 TNDKA
+569 
-574 TVSTATV
+574 
-581 SIDETDRAVTASG
+581 
-594 TLTSTD
+594 
-600 VDNADN
+600 
-606 TFTPNSI
+606 
-613 SGTNGDLTIDANGH
+613 
-627 WSFTA
+627 
-632 NSAFNQL
+632 AFNQL
-639 NVGDKV
+639 NV
-645 EETFTVSSVDGTP
+645 
-658 STIKVTINGT
+658 
-668 NDKATVSS
+668 
-676 ATVTIDE
+676 
-683 TDKAVTT
+683 
-690 SGTLTSTD
+690 
-698 VDNPDNTFT
+698 
-707 PGSISGTNGDLTIDA
+707 
-722 NGHWTFTANS
+722 
-732 TFNQL
+732 
-737 NVGDKV
+737 
-743 EETFTVSSI
+743 
-752 DGTTSTIKVTLN
+752 
-764 GTNDKATV
+764 
-772 SSATVAIDEIDKAVT
+772 
-787 TSGTLTSTDV
+787 
-797 DNPNN
+797 
-802 TFTPDSISGT
+802 
-812 NGDLTIDANGHWA
+812 
-825 FAANSA
+825 
-831 FNQLNVGDKVEES
+831 
-844 FTVSSVD
+844 
-851 GTPSTIKVT
+851 
-860 INGTNDAATVS
+860 
-871 SATVAID
+871 
-878 ETDTAIST
+878 
-886 SGTLTSTD
+886 
-894 VDNPDNAFTPDSI
+894 
-907 TGTNGDLTIDANGHW
+907 
-922 AFTAN
+922 
-927 SAFNQLNVG
+927 
-936 DKVEETFT
+936 
-944 VSSIDGT
+944 
-951 PSTIKVTINGT
+951 
-962 NDAATVS
+962 
-969 TATVAVDETDT
+969 
-980 AISTSGTLTSTNVDN
+980 
-995 PDNAFT
+995 
-1001 PDSITG
+1001 
-1007 TNGDLTIDANGH
+1007 
-1019 WNFTANS
+1019 
-1026 AFNQLNVGDKIEET
+1026 
-1040 FTVSSIDGTTSTI
+1040 
-1053 KVMINGTNDTAT
+1053 
-1065 VSTATVSVDETD
+1065 
-1077 SAITT
+1077 
-1082 SGTLTSTDVDNPDN
+1082 
-1096 TFTPDSIAGTNGDL
+1096 
-1110 TIDANGLWSFT
+1110 
-1121 ANSAFNQLNVGD
+1121 
-1133 KVEETFTVSSVDGTT
+1133 
-1148 STIKV
+1148 
-1153 TINGTNDAA
+1153 
-1162 TVSSATVAIDETDK
+1162 
-1176 ATTTS
+1176 
-1181 GTLTSTDVDNPDNAF
+1181 
-1196 TPDSISGTNGD
+1196 
-1207 LTIDATGHWVFTAN
+1207 
-1221 SAFNQLNIGDKVE
+1221 GDKVE

-1264 ATVAID
+1264 ATIAID

-1277 TSGTLTSIDVDNPDN
+1277 TSGTLTSTDVDNTDN
-1292 AFTPDSI
+1292 TFTPDSI
-1299 SGTNGDLTIDANGHW
+1299 AGTNGDLTIDASGHW

-1352 GTNDTATVSS
+1352 GTNDAATVSS
-1362 ATVAIDETDIAVT
+1362 VTIAIDETDKAAT

-1435 SSIDGTPSTIKVTI
+1435 SSV
-1449 NGTNDAATV
+1449 
-1458 STATVSVDETDK
+1458 
-1470 AVTTS
+1470 
-1475 GTLTS
+1475 
-1480 TDVDNPDNTFAPDS
+1480 
-1494 ISGTNGDL
+1494 
-1502 TIDATGHWV
+1502 
-1511 FIANSAFNQLNVG
+1511 
-1524 DKVEETFT
+1524 
-1532 VSSIDGTPS
+1532 DGTPS

-1549 TNDAATVSSATVAI
+1549 TNDAATVSSATIAI
-1563 DETDKAVTTSGTLTS
+1563 DETDKAATTSGTLTS
-1578 TDVDNPDNAFQPDSI
+1578 TDVDNPDNAF
-1593 SGTNGDLIIDASGHW
+1593 
-1608 MFTANSAFN
+1608 
-1617 QLNVGDKVE
+1617 
-1626 ETFTMSSVDG
+1626 
-1636 TPSTIKVTING
+1636 
-1647 TNDTAT
+1647 
-1653 VSSATVAIDE
+1653 
-1663 TDKAVTTSGTLTSI
+1663 
-1677 DVDNPD
+1677 
-1683 NAFTP
+1683 TP
-1688 DSISGTNGDLTIDA
+1688 DSIA
-1702 TGHWVF
+1702 
-1708 IANSAF
+1708 
-1714 NQLNVGDKVE
+1714 
-1724 ETFTV
+1724 
-1729 SSIDGTPST
+1729 
-1738 IKVTINGTNDA
+1738 
-1749 ATVSSATV
+1749 
-1757 AIDETDKAVTTS
+1757 
-1769 GTLTSTDVD
+1769 
-1778 NPDNTFTPD
+1778 
-1787 SIGGTN
+1787 GTN
-1793 GNLTID
+1793 GN
-1799 ANGHWIFT
+1799 
-1807 ANSAFNQL
+1807 
-1815 NIGDKVEESFTVS
+1815 
-1828 SVDGTPSTIKVMING
+1828 
-1843 TNDTATVS
+1843 
-1851 SATVAIDETDK
+1851 
-1862 AVTTSGTLTSTDV
+1862 
-1875 DNPDNTFT
+1875 
-1883 PDSISGTNGD
+1883 

-1915 GDKVEETFTVSSV
+1915 GDKVEETFTVSS
-1928 DGTPSTIKVTINGT
+1928 I
-1942 NDAAT
+1942 
-1947 VSSATVAIDETDK
+1947 
-1960 AVTTSGTLTSTDVD
+1960 
-1974 NPDNTFTPD
+1974 
-1983 SISGTNGDLT
+1983 
-1993 IDANGHWVF
+1993 
-2002 TASSSFN
+2002 
-2009 QLNVGDKVEETFTV
+2009 
-2023 SSIDGTA
+2023 
-2030 STIKVTI
+2030 
-2037 NGTNDKATVSTA
+2037 
-2049 TVSVDETD
+2049 
-2057 KAVTTSGT
+2057 
-2065 LTSTDVDNPDNTF
+2065 
-2078 TPDSITGTNGNLT
+2078 
-2091 IGANGQWTFT
+2091 
-2101 PNSAFNQLNVGD
+2101 
-2113 KVEETFTV
+2113 
-2121 TSVDGTPSTIK
+2121 
-2132 VTINGTNDAAT
+2132 
-2143 VSSATIAID
+2143 
-2152 ETDKAVTTS
+2152 
-2161 GTLTSTDVDN
+2161 
-2171 PDNTF
+2171 
-2176 TPDSIAGTNGN
+2176 
-2187 LTIGANGQWTFTA
+2187 
-2200 NSAFNQLN
+2200 
-2208 VGDKVEETFTV
+2208 
-2219 SSVDGTPSTIKV
+2219 
-2231 TINGTNDKATVS
+2231 
-2243 SATVAIDETDKAV
+2243 
-2256 TTSGTL
+2256 
-2262 ISNDVDNPDNAF
+2262 
-2274 TPDSISGTNGDLT
+2274 
-2287 IDANGHWVFTANS
+2287 
-2300 AFNQLNVGDKV
+2300 
-2311 EETFTVS
+2311 
-2318 SIDGTPST
+2318 
-2326 IKVTINGTN
+2326 
-2335 DAATVS
+2335 
-2341 SATVAIDETDKAVTT
+2341 
-2356 SGTLTSTDVDNP
+2356 
-2368 DNAFTPDSISGTNG
+2368 
-2382 DLTIDANGHWTFTAN
+2382 
-2397 SAFNQLNVGDKVEET
+2397 
-2412 FTVSSVDGTPSTI
+2412 
-2425 KVTINGTN
+2425 
-2433 DAATV
+2433 
-2438 SSATVAIDE
+2438 
-2447 TDKATTTS
+2447 
-2455 GTLTS
+2455 
-2460 TDVDNPDNTFTP
+2460 
-2472 DSITGANGDLTIDAN
+2472 
-2487 GHWAF
+2487 
-2492 TANSAFNQLNVGD
+2492 
-2505 KVEETF
+2505 
-2511 TVSSVDGT
+2511 DGT

-2524 VTINGTNDVA
+2524 VTINGTND
-2534 TVSTATVSVDE
+2534 
-2545 TDKAVTTSGT
+2545 
-2555 LTSTDVDNPDNTFT
+2555 
-2569 PDSIVG
+2569 
-2575 ANGDLTIDA
+2575 
-2584 NGHWVFTANSAFN
+2584 
-2597 QLNVGDKVE
+2597 
-2606 ETFTVTSVDGTPS
+2606 
-2619 TIKVTI
+2619 
-2625 NGTNDAAT
+2625 
-2633 VSSAT
+2633 
-2638 VAIDET
+2638 
-2644 DKAVTT
+2644 
-2650 SGTLTSTDVDNTDNT
+2650 
-2665 FTPDSVVGSNGD
+2665 
-2677 LTIDANGHW
+2677 
-2686 TFTANS
+2686 
-2692 AFNQLNV
+2692 
-2699 GDKVEETFTVSSID
+2699 
-2713 GTPSTI
+2713 
-2719 KVTINGT
+2719 
-2726 NDAAT
+2726 
-2731 VSSATVAI
+2731 
-2739 DETDK
+2739 
-2744 AVTTSGT
+2744 
-2751 LTNTDVDNP
+2751 
-2760 DNTFT
+2760 
-2765 PDSISG
+2765 
-2771 TNGDLTIDTN
+2771 
-2781 GHWVFTANST
+2781 
-2791 FNQLNVGDKVEETF
+2791 
-2805 TVSSIDGTP
+2805 
-2814 STIKITINGTNDK
+2814 K

-2834 AGAVTE
+2834 TGVVTE
-2840 ESQLQTSG
+2840 ESQLKTSG

-2856 AGQGHFSNTD
+2856 AGQAHFSNTD

-3123 VNGTNDKAI
+3123 VNGTNDKAV

-3231 QKTILITINGTNDA
+3231 QKTILVTINGTNDA

-3295 IVFTPDANYNGPASV
+3295 IVFTPDANYNGPATV

-3330 PANDAPVINPIVPV
+3330 PANDAPVINSIVPV
-3344 SATEDG
+3344 NATEDG

-3357 TSTDIDT
+3357 TSTDIDA

-3439 GVDTGALKED
+3439 GVDTGTLKED
-3449 VSVNP
+3449 VSANP

-3477 ISHGFN
+3477 VSHGFN

-3543 GTNDTAV
+3543 GTNDKAV
-3550 IGGTSAGAVTEETQ
+3550 IGGSNTGAVTEESQ
-3564 LQTSGTLTVTDTDTG
+3564 LQTSGTLTVTDVDTG

-3584 NTDIQGTLGTLHL
+3584 NTDIQGSLGTLHL

-3652 GGVDTAS
+3652 GGIDTAS

-3737 SHIGGRPTTRGSA
+3737 THIGGRPTTRGSA

-3864 KDAHGDVTHTGATSS
+3864 KDAHGGVTHTGATSS

-3994 TGTNDQPSITATTL
+3994 TGTNDKPTITATTL

-4013 DTHYQMQVSQFGF
+4013 DTHYQIQASQFGF

-4039 ITDLPSATQGKF
+4039 ITELPSATQGKF
-4051 VLDGHDVTAGQ
+4051 VLDGHDVTTGQ

-4070 KLQFIPAQD
+4070 KLQFVPAQD

-4086 KYTVNDGHDDSQEAT
+4086 KYTVNDGHTDSAEAT

-4283 DLGKLTVANLHA
+4283 DLGKLTVANL
-4295 DHGSILD
+4295 
-4302 NQDGTYTFTPTKDYN
+4302 
-4317 GQIHFSY
+4317 
-4324 DVTDAHGGT
+4324 
-4333 THTGASTTLTATP
+4333 
-4346 DGAIISEVTTDHVT
+4346 
-4360 EDGSHSSHNA
+4360 
-4370 GVTTELANGRLQV
+4370 
-4383 VDPDS
+4383 
-4388 GENKFQYSQFGEST
+4388 
-4402 VHDPFGGMLRIDSM
+4402 
-4416 GNWGYSVNNA
+4416 
-4426 NLQHLAQGQT
+4426 
-4436 ETVIYR
+4436 
-4442 VHSYDGT
+4442 
-4449 AYELHIDVVGTNDAP
+4449 
-4464 TVTQVALS
+4464 
-4472 NGTEDTHY
+4472 
-4480 QMQASQF
+4480 
-4487 GFTDVDSGDT
+4487 
-4497 LHSVA
+4497 
-4502 ITDLPPATQG
+4502 
-4512 KFVLDG
+4512 
-4518 HDVTAG
+4518 
-4524 QHIPTADISK
+4524 
-4534 LQFVPAQDFN
+4534 
-4544 GDVQFKYTVNDG
+4544 
-4556 HDDSQEATNTLHI
+4556 
-4569 DAVGDTAVITG
+4569 
-4580 TTTGDVDEGH
+4580 
-4590 GTYHDRSPNY
+4590 
-4600 AQLGMAKLTND
+4600 
-4611 PLYTDGKLEIIDPDT
+4611 
-4626 GEAQFDT
+4626 
-4633 KGIGYSYHGTY
+4633 
-4644 GQLILNADGNWH
+4644 
-4656 YKVTVGSNQQNVAT
+4656 
-4670 KIDQLGD
+4670 
-4677 GQELTDTITI
+4677 
-4687 YSKDGTAQDIVITIH
+4687 
-4702 GDNDRPYI
+4702 
-4710 SSEVTLSTG
+4710 
-4719 TEDTA
+4719 
-4724 LTFTKADLLAN
+4724 
-4735 TVDVD
+4735 
-4740 ANDAGKLSIA
+4740 
-4750 NLLVDHGSVVD
+4750 LVDHGSVVD

-4807 ATFTGDSSSIKED
+4807 ATFAGDSSSIKED

-4922 INGTTDDPTLH
+4922 INGTTDDPVLH

-5069 EDITRTIT
+5069 EDITRTFT

-5096 SSIPSHGSL
+5096 SSIPSHGLL

-5112 TANQQISKAD
+5112 TTNQQISKAD

-5129 FTPNNNEN
+5129 FTPINNEN

-5150 GHKNSAGATMVVDVN
+5150 GHKNSANATMVVDVN

-5224 VGDDVSAS
+5224 VGDDISAS

-5294 EDITLQASGTLTAS
+5294 EDITLQASGTLSAS

-5491 GSLVTSTTVLHQPV
+5491 GSLVTSTTVPHQPV
-5505 VTTTQPTLP
+5505 VTATQPTLP

-5664 DVNRTQHTGVVDAKG
+5664 DVNGTQHTGVVDAKG

-5695 QKIEASVAV
+5695 QKIEASVAI

-6000 QTHQEPDQKTSH
+6000 QTHQEPDQKSSY

-6045 QVDQQDATTHDQA
+6045 QVDQPDAATHDQA
-6058 HLDMSDALEHHDAN
+6058 HLDMSDVLEHHDAN

-6077 DDEHHHNDIDG
+6077 DDEHHHHNDIDG

>member
-9 TNKKNTEIK
+9 ANKKNTEIK
-18 NKKSNE
+18 NKKSNKL
-24 IEQKKPTQKK
+24 EQKKPTQKK

-160 QPTHSNAPKTPA
+160 QPTHSNAPTTPA

-345 GNDDNAVITGMGKGS
+345 GNDDNAVITGVDAGTLTEDLTTQVQGQLS
-360 VTEES
+360 VTDSDLGEDHFQAS
-365 QLQTSGTLSVIDAD
+365 QVTSNFGTLSITKDGA
-379 TGEAHFSNTDIV
+379 
-391 GSFGTLHLTDSGK
+391 
-404 WTYDLDNTNPAVQA
+404 WTYNLDNNNPVVQR
-418 LGQGSTATDPF
+418 LGQGSTATDIV

-437 PHNVTINVRGTNDNP
+437 AHQVM
-452 VVSSQSPHLPSK
+452 
-464 ANISAPPS
+464 
-472 GLGKTIYED
+472 
-481 VNVQNGHLHTGGQ
+481 
-494 LHVDDK
+494 
-500 DFNESTFLPENLH
+500 
-513 GAYGELKLTS
+513 
-523 QGTWSYIANNN
+523 
-534 NPNIEQL
+534 
-541 NNGDTLTER
+541 
-550 FKIHTKDG
+550 
-558 SVFELNVYING
+558 
-569 TNDKA
+569 
-574 TVSTATV
+574 
-581 SIDETDRAVTASG
+581 
-594 TLTSTD
+594 
-600 VDNADN
+600 
-606 TFTPNSI
+606 
-613 SGTNGDLTIDANGH
+613 
-627 WSFTA
+627 
-632 NSAFNQL
+632 
-639 NVGDKV
+639 
-645 EETFTVSSVDGTP
+645 
-658 STIKVTINGT
+658 VTINGT
-668 NDKATVSS
+668 NDHAVITSS
-676 ATVTIDE
+676 
-683 TDKAVTT
+683 
-690 SGTLTSTD
+690 
-698 VDNPDNTFT
+698 
-707 PGSISGTNGDLTIDA
+707 
-722 NGHWTFTANS
+722 TANS
-732 TFNQL
+732 PSSFFAIGKSNGSSQVTEDKDLTVSGQL
-737 NVGDKV
+737 NITDIDSKEAHFSNSDLKGTLGTLHLKDNGDWSYDLDNKNPKV
-743 EETFTVSSI
+743 QAL
-752 DGTTSTIKVTLN
+752 GQ
-764 GTNDKATV
+764 G
-772 SSATVAIDEIDKAVT
+772 SAT
-787 TSGTLTSTDV
+787 TD
-797 DNPNN
+797 
-802 TFTPDSISGT
+802 II
-812 NGDLTIDANGHWA
+812 TIH
-825 FAANSA
+825 SA
-831 FNQLNVGDKVEES
+831 
-844 FTVSSVD
+844 D
-851 GTPSTIKVT
+851 GTPHQI
-860 INGTNDAATVS
+860 
-871 SATVAID
+871 
-878 ETDTAIST
+878 
-886 SGTLTSTD
+886 
-894 VDNPDNAFTPDSI
+894 
-907 TGTNGDLTIDANGHW
+907 
-922 AFTAN
+922 
-927 SAFNQLNVG
+927 
-936 DKVEETFT
+936 
-944 VSSIDGT
+944 
-951 PSTIKVTINGT
+951 
-962 NDAATVS
+962 
-969 TATVAVDETDT
+969 
-980 AISTSGTLTSTNVDN
+980 
-995 PDNAFT
+995 
-1001 PDSITG
+1001 
-1007 TNGDLTIDANGH
+1007 
-1019 WNFTANS
+1019 
-1026 AFNQLNVGDKIEET
+1026 
-1040 FTVSSIDGTTSTI
+1040 
-1053 KVMINGTNDTAT
+1053 
-1065 VSTATVSVDETD
+1065 
-1077 SAITT
+1077 AIT
-1082 SGTLTSTDVDNPDN
+1082 V
-1096 TFTPDSIAGTNGDL
+1096 
-1110 TIDANGLWSFT
+1110 
-1121 ANSAFNQLNVGD
+1121 
-1133 KVEETFTVSSVDGTT
+1133 
-1148 STIKV
+1148 
-1153 TINGTNDAA
+1153 
-1162 TVSSATVAIDETDK
+1162 
-1176 ATTTS
+1176 
-1181 GTLTSTDVDNPDNAF
+1181 
-1196 TPDSISGTNGD
+1196 
-1207 LTIDATGHWVFTAN
+1207 
-1221 SAFNQLNIGDKVE
+1221 
-1234 ETFTV
+1234 
-1239 SSIDGTPSTI
+1239 
-1249 KVTINGTND
+1249 
-1258 TATVSS
+1258 
-1264 ATVAID
+1264 
-1270 ETDKAVT
+1270 
-1277 TSGTLTSIDVDNPDN
+1277 
-1292 AFTPDSI
+1292 
-1299 SGTNGDLTIDANGHW
+1299 
-1314 VFTANSAFNQLN
+1314 
-1326 VGDKV
+1326 
-1331 EETFTV
+1331 
-1337 SSVDGTPSTIKVTIN
+1337 
-1352 GTNDTATVSS
+1352 
-1362 ATVAIDETDIAVT
+1362 
-1375 TSGTLTSTDVD
+1375 
-1386 NPDNAFTPDSIAGTN
+1386 
-1401 GNLTIDTNGHW
+1401 
-1412 TFTANSAFNQLNVGD
+1412 
-1427 KVEETFTV
+1427 
-1435 SSIDGTPSTIKVTI
+1435 
-1449 NGTNDAATV
+1449 
-1458 STATVSVDETDK
+1458 
-1470 AVTTS
+1470 
-1475 GTLTS
+1475 
-1480 TDVDNPDNTFAPDS
+1480 
-1494 ISGTNGDL
+1494 
-1502 TIDATGHWV
+1502 
-1511 FIANSAFNQLNVG
+1511 
-1524 DKVEETFT
+1524 
-1532 VSSIDGTPS
+1532 
-1541 TIKVTING
+1541 
-1549 TNDAATVSSATVAI
+1549 
-1563 DETDKAVTTSGTLTS
+1563 
-1578 TDVDNPDNAFQPDSI
+1578 
-1593 SGTNGDLIIDASGHW
+1593 
-1608 MFTANSAFN
+1608 
-1617 QLNVGDKVE
+1617 
-1626 ETFTMSSVDG
+1626 
-1636 TPSTIKVTING
+1636 
-1647 TNDTAT
+1647 
-1653 VSSATVAIDE
+1653 
-1663 TDKAVTTSGTLTSI
+1663 
-1677 DVDNPD
+1677 
-1683 NAFTP
+1683 
-1688 DSISGTNGDLTIDA
+1688 
-1702 TGHWVF
+1702 
-1708 IANSAF
+1708 
-1714 NQLNVGDKVE
+1714 
-1724 ETFTV
+1724 
-1729 SSIDGTPST
+1729 
-1738 IKVTINGTNDA
+1738 
-1749 ATVSSATV
+1749 
-1757 AIDETDKAVTTS
+1757 
-1769 GTLTSTDVD
+1769 
-1778 NPDNTFTPD
+1778 
-1787 SIGGTN
+1787 
-1793 GNLTID
+1793 
-1799 ANGHWIFT
+1799 
-1807 ANSAFNQL
+1807 
-1815 NIGDKVEESFTVS
+1815 
-1828 SVDGTPSTIKVMING
+1828 
-1843 TNDTATVS
+1843 
-1851 SATVAIDETDK
+1851 
-1862 AVTTSGTLTSTDV
+1862 
-1875 DNPDNTFT
+1875 
-1883 PDSISGTNGD
+1883 
-1893 LTIDANGHWAFTANS
+1893 
-1908 AFNQLNV
+1908 
-1915 GDKVEETFTVSSV
+1915 
-1928 DGTPSTIKVTINGT
+1928 
-1942 NDAAT
+1942 
-1947 VSSATVAIDETDK
+1947 
-1960 AVTTSGTLTSTDVD
+1960 
-1974 NPDNTFTPD
+1974 
-1983 SISGTNGDLT
+1983 
-1993 IDANGHWVF
+1993 
-2002 TASSSFN
+2002 
-2009 QLNVGDKVEETFTV
+2009 
-2023 SSIDGTA
+2023 
-2030 STIKVTI
+2030 
-2037 NGTNDKATVSTA
+2037 
-2049 TVSVDETD
+2049 
-2057 KAVTTSGT
+2057 
-2065 LTSTDVDNPDNTF
+2065 
-2078 TPDSITGTNGNLT
+2078 
-2091 IGANGQWTFT
+2091 
-2101 PNSAFNQLNVGD
+2101 
-2113 KVEETFTV
+2113 
-2121 TSVDGTPSTIK
+2121 
-2132 VTINGTNDAAT
+2132 
-2143 VSSATIAID
+2143 
-2152 ETDKAVTTS
+2152 
-2161 GTLTSTDVDN
+2161 
-2171 PDNTF
+2171 
-2176 TPDSIAGTNGN
+2176 
-2187 LTIGANGQWTFTA
+2187 
-2200 NSAFNQLN
+2200 
-2208 VGDKVEETFTV
+2208 
-2219 SSVDGTPSTIKV
+2219 
-2231 TINGTNDKATVS
+2231 
-2243 SATVAIDETDKAV
+2243 
-2256 TTSGTL
+2256 
-2262 ISNDVDNPDNAF
+2262 
-2274 TPDSISGTNGDLT
+2274 
-2287 IDANGHWVFTANS
+2287 
-2300 AFNQLNVGDKV
+2300 
-2311 EETFTVS
+2311 
-2318 SIDGTPST
+2318 
-2326 IKVTINGTN
+2326 
-2335 DAATVS
+2335 
-2341 SATVAIDETDKAVTT
+2341 
-2356 SGTLTSTDVDNP
+2356 
-2368 DNAFTPDSISGTNG
+2368 
-2382 DLTIDANGHWTFTAN
+2382 
-2397 SAFNQLNVGDKVEET
+2397 
-2412 FTVSSVDGTPSTI
+2412 
-2425 KVTINGTN
+2425 
-2433 DAATV
+2433 
-2438 SSATVAIDE
+2438 
-2447 TDKATTTS
+2447 
-2455 GTLTS
+2455 
-2460 TDVDNPDNTFTP
+2460 
-2472 DSITGANGDLTIDAN
+2472 
-2487 GHWAF
+2487 
-2492 TANSAFNQLNVGD
+2492 
-2505 KVEETF
+2505 
-2511 TVSSVDGT
+2511 
-2519 SSTIK
+2519 
-2524 VTINGTNDVA
+2524 
-2534 TVSTATVSVDE
+2534 
-2545 TDKAVTTSGT
+2545 
-2555 LTSTDVDNPDNTFT
+2555 
-2569 PDSIVG
+2569 
-2575 ANGDLTIDA
+2575 
-2584 NGHWVFTANSAFN
+2584 
-2597 QLNVGDKVE
+2597 
-2606 ETFTVTSVDGTPS
+2606 
-2619 TIKVTI
+2619 
-2625 NGTNDAAT
+2625 
-2633 VSSAT
+2633 
-2638 VAIDET
+2638 
-2644 DKAVTT
+2644 
-2650 SGTLTSTDVDNTDNT
+2650 
-2665 FTPDSVVGSNGD
+2665 
-2677 LTIDANGHW
+2677 
-2686 TFTANS
+2686 
-2692 AFNQLNV
+2692 
-2699 GDKVEETFTVSSID
+2699 
-2713 GTPSTI
+2713 
-2719 KVTINGT
+2719 
-2726 NDAAT
+2726 
-2731 VSSATVAI
+2731 
-2739 DETDK
+2739 
-2744 AVTTSGT
+2744 
-2751 LTNTDVDNP
+2751 
-2760 DNTFT
+2760 
-2765 PDSISG
+2765 
-2771 TNGDLTIDTN
+2771 
-2781 GHWVFTANST
+2781 
-2791 FNQLNVGDKVEETF
+2791 
-2805 TVSSIDGTP
+2805 
-2814 STIKITINGTNDK
+2814 NGTNDK

-2856 AGQGHFSNTD
+2856 ASQAHFSNTD

-2969 GTLGTLHLTDNG
+2969 GTLGTLHLTDTG

-3108 TVTSADGTTHQVTIA
+3108 TVSSADGTTHQVTIA
-3123 VNGTNDKAI
+3123 VNGTNDKAV

-3164 FITDVDTNEATFPM
+3164 FISDVDTNEATFPM
-3178 QSGIVGD
+3178 QSGIIGD

-3231 QKTILITINGTNDA
+3231 QKTILVTINGTNDA

-3295 IVFTPDANYNGPASV
+3295 IVFTPDANYNGPATV

-3379 TLNADGSYNLDPTDA
+3379 TLNADGRYNLDPTDA

-3427 TVTGTND
+3427 TVTGSND

-3449 VSVNP
+3449 VSANP

-3477 ISHGFN
+3477 VSHGFN

-3728 NYYADAGSL
+3728 DYYADAGSL

-3825 LTVAN
+3825 LTIAN

-3864 KDAHGDVTHTGATSS
+3864 KDAHGGVTHTGATSS

-3994 TGTNDQPSITATTL
+3994 TGTNDQPTITATTL

-4013 DTHYQMQVSQFGF
+4013 DTHYQMQSSLFGF
-4026 SDIDTGDTLHSIA
+4026 NDIDTGDTLHSIA
-4039 ITDLPSATQGKF
+4039 ITDLPPATQGKF
-4051 VLDGHDVTAGQ
+4051 VLDGHDVTTGQ

-4070 KLQFIPAQD
+4070 KLQFVPAQD

-4086 KYTVNDGHDDSQEAT
+4086 KYTVNDGHTDSAEAT

-4388 GENKFQYSQFGEST
+4388 GENKFQYSQFGESA

-4487 GFTDVDSGDT
+4487 GFSDIDTGDT
-4497 LHSVA
+4497 LHSIA

-4524 QHIPTADISK
+4524 QHITTADITK

-4556 HDDSQEATNTLHI
+4556 HVDSQEATNTLHI

-4710 SSEVTLSTG
+4710 SSEVTLSAG

-4740 ANDAGKLSIA
+4740 ANDAGKLSIE

-4796 ANTSLAAVNDA
+4796 AITTLAAVNDA
-4807 ATFTGDSSSIKED
+4807 ATFAGDSSSIKED

-4834 IPDALS
+4834 IPDALY

-4892 PIQDLDNGQTLTD
+4892 QIQDLDNGQTLTD

-4922 INGTTDDPTLH
+4922 INGTTDAPTLH

-5096 SSIPSHGSL
+5096 SSIPSHGLL

-5224 VGDDVSAS
+5224 VGDNVSAS

-5491 GSLVTSTTVLHQPV
+5491 GSLVTSTTVPHQPV
-5505 VTTTQPTLP
+5505 VTATQPTLP

-5664 DVNRTQHTGVVDAKG
+5664 DVNGTQHTGVVDAKG

-5704 TDTAGNSAH
+5704 TDSAGNSAH

-6000 QTHQEPDQKTSH
+6000 QTHQEPDQKSSH

-6045 QVDQQDATTHDQA
+6045 QVDQPDAATHDQA

-6077 DDEHHHNDIDG
+6077 DDEHHHHNDIDG

>member
-9 TNKKNTEIK
+9 ANKKNTEIK
-18 NKKSNE
+18 NKKSNKL
-24 IEQKKPTQKK
+24 EQKKPTQKK

-79 ANNVTEKDVT
+79 ANNVTAKDSS
-89 DDHSKADSSAVA
+89 DHHGKTDSSAVTH
-101 LQEAQTSDSDVNS
+101 QEAQTSDSDVNS
-114 TLNASH
+114 TLSASH
-120 APHGS
+120 AAHGS

-160 QPTHSNAPKTPA
+160 QPTHSNAPTTPA

-210 LNQHQPGTDHFA
+210 LNQHQSGTDHFA

-227 GSSIIVQIPV
+227 GSSIIVQVPV
-237 TGKQDTPSI
+237 TGKQDTPNI

-345 GNDDNAVITGMGKGS
+345 GNDDNAVITGVDAGTLTEDLTTQVQGQLSVTDSDLGEDHFQASQVTSNFGTLSITKDGAWTYSLNNNNPVVQRLGQGSTATDIVTVHSADGTAHQVMVTINGTNDHAVITSSTANSPSSFFAIGTSNGSSQVTEDKDLTVSGQLNITDIDSKEAHFSNSDLKGTLGTLHLKDNGDWTYDLDNKNPQVQALGQGS
-360 VTEES
+360 ATTDIITIHSADGTPHQIAITVNGTNDKAVISGTSAGVVTEES
-365 QLQTSGTLSVIDAD
+365 QLQTSGTLAVTDVD
-379 TGEAHFSNTDIV
+379 TGEAHFATSSTGSTDIA
-391 GSFGTLHLTDSGK
+391 GSFGMLHLTDSGA
-404 WTYDLDNTNPAVQA
+404 WTYDLDNTNPTVQA
-418 LGQGSTATDPF
+418 LGKGSTATDTI

-437 PHNVTINVRGTNDNP
+437 PHQVTITV
-452 VVSSQSPHLPSK
+452 
-464 ANISAPPS
+464 
-472 GLGKTIYED
+472 
-481 VNVQNGHLHTGGQ
+481 
-494 LHVDDK
+494 
-500 DFNESTFLPENLH
+500 
-513 GAYGELKLTS
+513 
-523 QGTWSYIANNN
+523 
-534 NPNIEQL
+534 
-541 NNGDTLTER
+541 
-550 FKIHTKDG
+550 
-558 SVFELNVYING
+558 NG
-569 TNDKA
+569 TNDA
-574 TVSTATV
+574 
-581 SIDETDRAVTASG
+581 
-594 TLTSTD
+594 
-600 VDNADN
+600 
-606 TFTPNSI
+606 
-613 SGTNGDLTIDANGH
+613 
-627 WSFTA
+627 
-632 NSAFNQL
+632 
-639 NVGDKV
+639 
-645 EETFTVSSVDGTP
+645 
-658 STIKVTINGT
+658 
-668 NDKATVSS
+668 ATVSS
-676 ATVTIDE
+676 ATVAIYE

-707 PGSISGTNGDLTIDA
+707 P
-722 NGHWTFTANS
+722 
-732 TFNQL
+732 
-737 NVGDKV
+737 
-743 EETFTVSSI
+743 
-752 DGTTSTIKVTLN
+752 
-764 GTNDKATV
+764 
-772 SSATVAIDEIDKAVT
+772 
-787 TSGTLTSTDV
+787 
-797 DNPNN
+797 
-802 TFTPDSISGT
+802 DSISGT
-812 NGDLTIDANGHWA
+812 NGDLTID
-825 FAANSA
+825 
-831 FNQLNVGDKVEES
+831 
-844 FTVSSVD
+844 
-851 GTPSTIKVT
+851 
-860 INGTNDAATVS
+860 
-871 SATVAID
+871 
-878 ETDTAIST
+878 
-886 SGTLTSTD
+886 
-894 VDNPDNAFTPDSI
+894 
-907 TGTNGDLTIDANGHW
+907 
-922 AFTAN
+922 
-927 SAFNQLNVG
+927 
-936 DKVEETFT
+936 
-944 VSSIDGT
+944 
-951 PSTIKVTINGT
+951 
-962 NDAATVS
+962 
-969 TATVAVDETDT
+969 
-980 AISTSGTLTSTNVDN
+980 
-995 PDNAFT
+995 
-1001 PDSITG
+1001 
-1007 TNGDLTIDANGH
+1007 
-1019 WNFTANS
+1019 
-1026 AFNQLNVGDKIEET
+1026 
-1040 FTVSSIDGTTSTI
+1040 TT
-1053 KVMINGTNDTAT
+1053 
-1065 VSTATVSVDETD
+1065 
-1077 SAITT
+1077 
-1082 SGTLTSTDVDNPDN
+1082 
-1096 TFTPDSIAGTNGDL
+1096 
-1110 TIDANGLWSFT
+1110 
-1121 ANSAFNQLNVGD
+1121 
-1133 KVEETFTVSSVDGTT
+1133 
-1148 STIKV
+1148 
-1153 TINGTNDAA
+1153 
-1162 TVSSATVAIDETDK
+1162 
-1176 ATTTS
+1176 
-1181 GTLTSTDVDNPDNAF
+1181 
-1196 TPDSISGTNGD
+1196 
-1207 LTIDATGHWVFTAN
+1207 
-1221 SAFNQLNIGDKVE
+1221 
-1234 ETFTV
+1234 
-1239 SSIDGTPSTI
+1239 
-1249 KVTINGTND
+1249 
-1258 TATVSS
+1258 
-1264 ATVAID
+1264 
-1270 ETDKAVT
+1270 
-1277 TSGTLTSIDVDNPDN
+1277 
-1292 AFTPDSI
+1292 
-1299 SGTNGDLTIDANGHW
+1299 GHW

-1362 ATVAIDETDIAVT
+1362 ATVAIDETD
-1375 TSGTLTSTDVD
+1375 
-1386 NPDNAFTPDSIAGTN
+1386 
-1401 GNLTIDTNGHW
+1401 
-1412 TFTANSAFNQLNVGD
+1412 
-1427 KVEETFTV
+1427 
-1435 SSIDGTPSTIKVTI
+1435 
-1449 NGTNDAATV
+1449 
-1458 STATVSVDETDK
+1458 
-1470 AVTTS
+1470 
-1475 GTLTS
+1475 
-1480 TDVDNPDNTFAPDS
+1480 
-1494 ISGTNGDL
+1494 
-1502 TIDATGHWV
+1502 
-1511 FIANSAFNQLNVG
+1511 
-1524 DKVEETFT
+1524 
-1532 VSSIDGTPS
+1532 
-1541 TIKVTING
+1541 
-1549 TNDAATVSSATVAI
+1549 
-1563 DETDKAVTTSGTLTS
+1563 
-1578 TDVDNPDNAFQPDSI
+1578 
-1593 SGTNGDLIIDASGHW
+1593 
-1608 MFTANSAFN
+1608 
-1617 QLNVGDKVE
+1617 
-1626 ETFTMSSVDG
+1626 
-1636 TPSTIKVTING
+1636 
-1647 TNDTAT
+1647 
-1653 VSSATVAIDE
+1653 
-1663 TDKAVTTSGTLTSI
+1663 KAVTTSGTLTSI

-1688 DSISGTNGDLTIDA
+1688 DSI
-1702 TGHWVF
+1702 
-1708 IANSAF
+1708 
-1714 NQLNVGDKVE
+1714 
-1724 ETFTV
+1724 
-1729 SSIDGTPST
+1729 
-1738 IKVTINGTNDA
+1738 
-1749 ATVSSATV
+1749 
-1757 AIDETDKAVTTS
+1757 
-1769 GTLTSTDVD
+1769 
-1778 NPDNTFTPD
+1778 
-1787 SIGGTN
+1787 
-1793 GNLTID
+1793 
-1799 ANGHWIFT
+1799 
-1807 ANSAFNQL
+1807 
-1815 NIGDKVEESFTVS
+1815 
-1828 SVDGTPSTIKVMING
+1828 
-1843 TNDTATVS
+1843 
-1851 SATVAIDETDK
+1851 
-1862 AVTTSGTLTSTDV
+1862 
-1875 DNPDNTFT
+1875 
-1883 PDSISGTNGD
+1883 
-1893 LTIDANGHWAFTANS
+1893 
-1908 AFNQLNV
+1908 
-1915 GDKVEETFTVSSV
+1915 
-1928 DGTPSTIKVTINGT
+1928 
-1942 NDAAT
+1942 
-1947 VSSATVAIDETDK
+1947 
-1960 AVTTSGTLTSTDVD
+1960 
-1974 NPDNTFTPD
+1974 
-1983 SISGTNGDLT
+1983 
-1993 IDANGHWVF
+1993 
-2002 TASSSFN
+2002 
-2009 QLNVGDKVEETFTV
+2009 
-2023 SSIDGTA
+2023 
-2030 STIKVTI
+2030 
-2037 NGTNDKATVSTA
+2037 
-2049 TVSVDETD
+2049 
-2057 KAVTTSGT
+2057 
-2065 LTSTDVDNPDNTF
+2065 
-2078 TPDSITGTNGNLT
+2078 
-2091 IGANGQWTFT
+2091 
-2101 PNSAFNQLNVGD
+2101 
-2113 KVEETFTV
+2113 
-2121 TSVDGTPSTIK
+2121 
-2132 VTINGTNDAAT
+2132 
-2143 VSSATIAID
+2143 
-2152 ETDKAVTTS
+2152 
-2161 GTLTSTDVDN
+2161 
-2171 PDNTF
+2171 
-2176 TPDSIAGTNGN
+2176 
-2187 LTIGANGQWTFTA
+2187 
-2200 NSAFNQLN
+2200 
-2208 VGDKVEETFTV
+2208 
-2219 SSVDGTPSTIKV
+2219 
-2231 TINGTNDKATVS
+2231 
-2243 SATVAIDETDKAV
+2243 
-2256 TTSGTL
+2256 
-2262 ISNDVDNPDNAF
+2262 
-2274 TPDSISGTNGDLT
+2274 
-2287 IDANGHWVFTANS
+2287 
-2300 AFNQLNVGDKV
+2300 
-2311 EETFTVS
+2311 
-2318 SIDGTPST
+2318 
-2326 IKVTINGTN
+2326 
-2335 DAATVS
+2335 
-2341 SATVAIDETDKAVTT
+2341 
-2356 SGTLTSTDVDNP
+2356 
-2368 DNAFTPDSISGTNG
+2368 
-2382 DLTIDANGHWTFTAN
+2382 
-2397 SAFNQLNVGDKVEET
+2397 
-2412 FTVSSVDGTPSTI
+2412 
-2425 KVTINGTN
+2425 
-2433 DAATV
+2433 
-2438 SSATVAIDE
+2438 
-2447 TDKATTTS
+2447 
-2455 GTLTS
+2455 
-2460 TDVDNPDNTFTP
+2460 
-2472 DSITGANGDLTIDAN
+2472 
-2487 GHWAF
+2487 
-2492 TANSAFNQLNVGD
+2492 
-2505 KVEETF
+2505 
-2511 TVSSVDGT
+2511 
-2519 SSTIK
+2519 
-2524 VTINGTNDVA
+2524 
-2534 TVSTATVSVDE
+2534 
-2545 TDKAVTTSGT
+2545 
-2555 LTSTDVDNPDNTFT
+2555 
-2569 PDSIVG
+2569 
-2575 ANGDLTIDA
+2575 
-2584 NGHWVFTANSAFN
+2584 
-2597 QLNVGDKVE
+2597 
-2606 ETFTVTSVDGTPS
+2606 
-2619 TIKVTI
+2619 
-2625 NGTNDAAT
+2625 
-2633 VSSAT
+2633 
-2638 VAIDET
+2638 
-2644 DKAVTT
+2644 
-2650 SGTLTSTDVDNTDNT
+2650 
-2665 FTPDSVVGSNGD
+2665 VGSNGD

-2686 TFTANS
+2686 VFIANS
-2692 AFNQLNV
+2692 A
-2699 GDKVEETFTVSSID
+2699 
-2713 GTPSTI
+2713 
-2719 KVTINGT
+2719 
-2726 NDAAT
+2726 
-2731 VSSATVAI
+2731 
-2739 DETDK
+2739 
-2744 AVTTSGT
+2744 
-2751 LTNTDVDNP
+2751 
-2760 DNTFT
+2760 
-2765 PDSISG
+2765 
-2771 TNGDLTIDTN
+2771 
-2781 GHWVFTANST
+2781 

-2856 AGQGHFSNTD
+2856 AGQAHFSNTD

-3008 VNSADGTPHQIT
+3008 VHSADGTPHQVT

-3036 AGAVTEETQLQTSGS
+3036 AGAVTEETQLQTTGT

-3058 TGEAHF
+3058 
-3064 SNTDIKGS
+3064 S
-3072 LGTLH
+3072 
-3077 LTDAGQWTYDLDNT
+3077 
-3091 NPTVQALGKG
+3091 
-3101 AATTDTI
+3101 
-3108 TVTSADGTTHQVTIA
+3108 
-3123 VNGTNDKAI
+3123 
-3132 ITGTNTGA
+3132 
-3140 VTEDQDLT
+3140 
-3148 NQLNVHP
+3148 
-3155 NYMLTQGKL
+3155 
-3164 FITDVDTNEATFPM
+3164 
-3178 QSGIVGD
+3178 
-3185 HGIGSFTLIP
+3185 
-3195 SGIWLFSADSKQ
+3195 
-3207 AAVQALGVGETLT
+3207 
-3220 ESTTITSVDGT
+3220 
-3231 QKTILITINGTNDA
+3231 
-3245 PVITPVATQ
+3245 
-3254 TVTEDGSKTITFHA
+3254 
-3268 TDIDTTDTLTPS
+3268 
-3280 VSATHGSASLNAQGE
+3280 
-3295 IVFTPDANYNGPASV
+3295 
-3310 VLSVTDGHTTT
+3310 
-3321 SQTINVDVT
+3321 
-3330 PANDAPVINPIVPV
+3330 
-3344 SATEDG
+3344 
-3350 AVVTGQL
+3350 
-3357 TSTDIDT
+3357 
-3364 GDTATFTTTSTQGGF
+3364 
-3379 TLNADGSYNLDPTDA
+3379 
-3394 SFQHLKAGEISTFTI
+3394 
-3409 PVTVTDSAGATD
+3409 
-3421 TKDLVI
+3421 
-3427 TVTGTND
+3427 
-3434 TPVIS
+3434 
-3439 GVDTGALKED
+3439 
-3449 VSVNP
+3449 
-3454 QSNELTATGKLDI
+3454 
-3467 VDIDTGEGSF
+3467 
-3477 ISHGFN
+3477 
-3483 KTALQGHYGKLEISQ
+3483 
-3498 DGSWSYSADNSQTAI
+3498 
-3513 QSLGEGEQLTDTI
+3513 
-3526 KVTSKD
+3526 
-3532 GTTHDV
+3532 
-3538 VVTIN
+3538 
-3543 GTNDTAV
+3543 
-3550 IGGTSAGAVTEETQ
+3550 
-3564 LQTSGTLTVTDTDTG
+3564 G

-3584 NTDIQGTLGTLHL
+3584 NTDIQGSLGTLHL

-3609 TNPAVQALG
+3609 TNPIVQALG

-3652 GGVDTAS
+3652 GGIDTAS

-3864 KDAHGDVTHTGATSS
+3864 KDAHGGVTHTGATSS

-4013 DTHYQMQVSQFGF
+4013 DTHYQMQASQFGF

-4070 KLQFIPAQD
+4070 KLQFVPAQD

-4086 KYTVNDGHDDSQEAT
+4086 KYTVNDGHVDSQEAT

-4106 DAVGDKAVISGVDT
+4106 DAIGDKAVISGVDT

-4196 GTADVNGGLTTNV
+4196 GTADVNGGLTTKV

-4228 QSKDGTTHDI
+4228 QSKDGTSHDI

-4283 DLGKLTVANLHA
+4283 DLGKLT
-4295 DHGSILD
+4295 
-4302 NQDGTYTFTPTKDYN
+4302 
-4317 GQIHFSY
+4317 
-4324 DVTDAHGGT
+4324 
-4333 THTGASTTLTATP
+4333 
-4346 DGAIISEVTTDHVT
+4346 
-4360 EDGSHSSHNA
+4360 
-4370 GVTTELANGRLQV
+4370 
-4383 VDPDS
+4383 
-4388 GENKFQYSQFGEST
+4388 
-4402 VHDPFGGMLRIDSM
+4402 
-4416 GNWGYSVNNA
+4416 
-4426 NLQHLAQGQT
+4426 
-4436 ETVIYR
+4436 
-4442 VHSYDGT
+4442 
-4449 AYELHIDVVGTNDAP
+4449 
-4464 TVTQVALS
+4464 
-4472 NGTEDTHY
+4472 
-4480 QMQASQF
+4480 
-4487 GFTDVDSGDT
+4487 
-4497 LHSVA
+4497 
-4502 ITDLPPATQG
+4502 
-4512 KFVLDG
+4512 
-4518 HDVTAG
+4518 
-4524 QHIPTADISK
+4524 
-4534 LQFVPAQDFN
+4534 
-4544 GDVQFKYTVNDG
+4544 
-4556 HDDSQEATNTLHI
+4556 
-4569 DAVGDTAVITG
+4569 
-4580 TTTGDVDEGH
+4580 
-4590 GTYHDRSPNY
+4590 
-4600 AQLGMAKLTND
+4600 
-4611 PLYTDGKLEIIDPDT
+4611 
-4626 GEAQFDT
+4626 
-4633 KGIGYSYHGTY
+4633 
-4644 GQLILNADGNWH
+4644 
-4656 YKVTVGSNQQNVAT
+4656 
-4670 KIDQLGD
+4670 
-4677 GQELTDTITI
+4677 
-4687 YSKDGTAQDIVITIH
+4687 
-4702 GDNDRPYI
+4702 
-4710 SSEVTLSTG
+4710 
-4719 TEDTA
+4719 
-4724 LTFTKADLLAN
+4724 
-4735 TVDVD
+4735 
-4740 ANDAGKLSIA
+4740 IA

-4788 HGGTTHTG
+4788 HGGVTHTG
-4796 ANTSLAAVNDA
+4796 AITTLAAVNDA
-4807 ATFTGDSSSIKED
+4807 ATFAGDSSSIKED

-4834 IPDALS
+4834 IPDALY

-4892 PIQDLDNGQTLTD
+4892 QIQDLDNGQTLTD

-4922 INGTTDDPTLH
+4922 INGTTDAPTLH

-5069 EDITRTIT
+5069 EDITRTFT

-5096 SSIPSHGSL
+5096 SSLPSHGLL
-5105 LLNGNAV
+5105 LLNGNVV

-5129 FTPNNNEN
+5129 FTPSNNEN

-5150 GHKNSAGATMVVDVN
+5150 GHKNSASATMVVDVN

-5352 VQQLGEGQ
+5352 VQQLSEGQ

-5390 LGVNQTSST
+5390 LGVNQTST
-5399 AGTLTETDVDV
+5399 AAGTLTETDLDT
-5410 NDTHTFSIV
+5410 NDTHTFSVV
-5419 SSTGQ
+5419 SSNGQ

-5432 NTGDYIYTPNTSIT
+5432 DTGDYIYTPNTSIT

-5491 GSLVTSTTVLHQPV
+5491 GGLVISTTVPQQPT
-5505 VTTTQPTLP
+5505 VTTTLPTLLMI
-5514 SGTNVAPTNTVTLD
+5514 TNVAPTNSVTLN

-5536 SSQTDNLT
+5536 SSNTDNLT

-5563 IYDGSTPVGHSVSD
+5563 IYDGSTPVGHAVSD
-5577 ASGQYSVAVSS
+5577 ASGQYNVVVSS
-5588 LSEGDHNLSA
+5588 LPNGDHNLSA

-5632 ADNVINAQESNSSI
+5632 ADNVINAQESSSSI

-5651 VSGDYNAGDIVTL
+5651 VSGDFNAGDIVTL
-5664 DVNRTQHTGVVDAKG
+5664 DVNGTQHTGVVDAKG

-5695 QKIEASVAV
+5695 QKIEASVAI

-5908 QHEDKFEVALQGS
+5908 QHEDKFEVALQGT

-5951 VDMTITPLVHTSHP
+5951 VDMTITPVVHTSHP

-6000 QTHQEPDQKTSH
+6000 QTHQEPEQKTSH

-6045 QVDQQDATTHDQA
+6045 QVDQPDAATHDQA

-6077 DDEHHHNDIDG
+6077 DDEHHHHNDIDG

>member
-9 TNKKNTEIK
+9 ANKKNTEIK
-18 NKKSNE
+18 NKKSNKL
-24 IEQKKPTQKK
+24 EQKKPTQKK

-89 DDHSKADSSAVA
+89 DDHNKADSSAVA

-114 TLNASH
+114 TLSASH
-120 APHGS
+120 AAHGS

-160 QPTHSNAPKTPA
+160 QPIHSNAPTTPA

-345 GNDDNAVITGMGKGS
+345 GNDDNAVITGVDAGTLTEDLTTQVQGQLS
-360 VTEES
+360 VTDSDLGEDHFQAS
-365 QLQTSGTLSVIDAD
+365 QVASNFGTLSITKDGAWTYNLDNNNPVVQGLGQGSTATDIVTVHSADGTAHQVTVTINGTNDHAVITSSTANSPSSFFAIGKSNGSNQVTEDKD
-379 TGEAHFSNTDIV
+379 LTVSGQLNITDIDSKEAHFSNSDLKGTL
-391 GSFGTLHLTDSGK
+391 GTLHLKDNGDWS
-404 WTYDLDNTNPAVQA
+404 YDLDNKNPQVQA
-418 LGQGSTATDPF
+418 LGQGSTTTDII
-429 TVHSADGT
+429 TIHSADGT
-437 PHNVTINVRGTNDNP
+437 PHQI
-452 VVSSQSPHLPSK
+452 
-464 ANISAPPS
+464 
-472 GLGKTIYED
+472 
-481 VNVQNGHLHTGGQ
+481 
-494 LHVDDK
+494 
-500 DFNESTFLPENLH
+500 
-513 GAYGELKLTS
+513 
-523 QGTWSYIANNN
+523 
-534 NPNIEQL
+534 
-541 NNGDTLTER
+541 
-550 FKIHTKDG
+550 
-558 SVFELNVYING
+558 
-569 TNDKA
+569 
-574 TVSTATV
+574 
-581 SIDETDRAVTASG
+581 
-594 TLTSTD
+594 
-600 VDNADN
+600 
-606 TFTPNSI
+606 
-613 SGTNGDLTIDANGH
+613 
-627 WSFTA
+627 
-632 NSAFNQL
+632 
-639 NVGDKV
+639 
-645 EETFTVSSVDGTP
+645 
-658 STIKVTINGT
+658 
-668 NDKATVSS
+668 
-676 ATVTIDE
+676 
-683 TDKAVTT
+683 
-690 SGTLTSTD
+690 
-698 VDNPDNTFT
+698 
-707 PGSISGTNGDLTIDA
+707 
-722 NGHWTFTANS
+722 
-732 TFNQL
+732 
-737 NVGDKV
+737 
-743 EETFTVSSI
+743 
-752 DGTTSTIKVTLN
+752 
-764 GTNDKATV
+764 
-772 SSATVAIDEIDKAVT
+772 
-787 TSGTLTSTDV
+787 
-797 DNPNN
+797 
-802 TFTPDSISGT
+802 
-812 NGDLTIDANGHWA
+812 
-825 FAANSA
+825 
-831 FNQLNVGDKVEES
+831 
-844 FTVSSVD
+844 
-851 GTPSTIKVT
+851 
-860 INGTNDAATVS
+860 
-871 SATVAID
+871 
-878 ETDTAIST
+878 
-886 SGTLTSTD
+886 
-894 VDNPDNAFTPDSI
+894 
-907 TGTNGDLTIDANGHW
+907 
-922 AFTAN
+922 
-927 SAFNQLNVG
+927 
-936 DKVEETFT
+936 
-944 VSSIDGT
+944 
-951 PSTIKVTINGT
+951 
-962 NDAATVS
+962 
-969 TATVAVDETDT
+969 
-980 AISTSGTLTSTNVDN
+980 
-995 PDNAFT
+995 
-1001 PDSITG
+1001 
-1007 TNGDLTIDANGH
+1007 
-1019 WNFTANS
+1019 
-1026 AFNQLNVGDKIEET
+1026 
-1040 FTVSSIDGTTSTI
+1040 
-1053 KVMINGTNDTAT
+1053 
-1065 VSTATVSVDETD
+1065 
-1077 SAITT
+1077 AIT
-1082 SGTLTSTDVDNPDN
+1082 V
-1096 TFTPDSIAGTNGDL
+1096 
-1110 TIDANGLWSFT
+1110 
-1121 ANSAFNQLNVGD
+1121 
-1133 KVEETFTVSSVDGTT
+1133 
-1148 STIKV
+1148 
-1153 TINGTNDAA
+1153 
-1162 TVSSATVAIDETDK
+1162 
-1176 ATTTS
+1176 
-1181 GTLTSTDVDNPDNAF
+1181 
-1196 TPDSISGTNGD
+1196 
-1207 LTIDATGHWVFTAN
+1207 
-1221 SAFNQLNIGDKVE
+1221 
-1234 ETFTV
+1234 
-1239 SSIDGTPSTI
+1239 
-1249 KVTINGTND
+1249 
-1258 TATVSS
+1258 
-1264 ATVAID
+1264 
-1270 ETDKAVT
+1270 
-1277 TSGTLTSIDVDNPDN
+1277 
-1292 AFTPDSI
+1292 
-1299 SGTNGDLTIDANGHW
+1299 
-1314 VFTANSAFNQLN
+1314 
-1326 VGDKV
+1326 
-1331 EETFTV
+1331 
-1337 SSVDGTPSTIKVTIN
+1337 
-1352 GTNDTATVSS
+1352 
-1362 ATVAIDETDIAVT
+1362 
-1375 TSGTLTSTDVD
+1375 
-1386 NPDNAFTPDSIAGTN
+1386 
-1401 GNLTIDTNGHW
+1401 
-1412 TFTANSAFNQLNVGD
+1412 
-1427 KVEETFTV
+1427 
-1435 SSIDGTPSTIKVTI
+1435 
-1449 NGTNDAATV
+1449 
-1458 STATVSVDETDK
+1458 
-1470 AVTTS
+1470 
-1475 GTLTS
+1475 
-1480 TDVDNPDNTFAPDS
+1480 
-1494 ISGTNGDL
+1494 
-1502 TIDATGHWV
+1502 
-1511 FIANSAFNQLNVG
+1511 
-1524 DKVEETFT
+1524 
-1532 VSSIDGTPS
+1532 
-1541 TIKVTING
+1541 
-1549 TNDAATVSSATVAI
+1549 
-1563 DETDKAVTTSGTLTS
+1563 
-1578 TDVDNPDNAFQPDSI
+1578 
-1593 SGTNGDLIIDASGHW
+1593 
-1608 MFTANSAFN
+1608 
-1617 QLNVGDKVE
+1617 
-1626 ETFTMSSVDG
+1626 
-1636 TPSTIKVTING
+1636 
-1647 TNDTAT
+1647 
-1653 VSSATVAIDE
+1653 
-1663 TDKAVTTSGTLTSI
+1663 
-1677 DVDNPD
+1677 
-1683 NAFTP
+1683 
-1688 DSISGTNGDLTIDA
+1688 
-1702 TGHWVF
+1702 
-1708 IANSAF
+1708 
-1714 NQLNVGDKVE
+1714 
-1724 ETFTV
+1724 
-1729 SSIDGTPST
+1729 
-1738 IKVTINGTNDA
+1738 
-1749 ATVSSATV
+1749 
-1757 AIDETDKAVTTS
+1757 
-1769 GTLTSTDVD
+1769 
-1778 NPDNTFTPD
+1778 
-1787 SIGGTN
+1787 
-1793 GNLTID
+1793 
-1799 ANGHWIFT
+1799 
-1807 ANSAFNQL
+1807 
-1815 NIGDKVEESFTVS
+1815 
-1828 SVDGTPSTIKVMING
+1828 
-1843 TNDTATVS
+1843 
-1851 SATVAIDETDK
+1851 
-1862 AVTTSGTLTSTDV
+1862 
-1875 DNPDNTFT
+1875 
-1883 PDSISGTNGD
+1883 
-1893 LTIDANGHWAFTANS
+1893 
-1908 AFNQLNV
+1908 
-1915 GDKVEETFTVSSV
+1915 
-1928 DGTPSTIKVTINGT
+1928 
-1942 NDAAT
+1942 
-1947 VSSATVAIDETDK
+1947 
-1960 AVTTSGTLTSTDVD
+1960 
-1974 NPDNTFTPD
+1974 
-1983 SISGTNGDLT
+1983 
-1993 IDANGHWVF
+1993 
-2002 TASSSFN
+2002 
-2009 QLNVGDKVEETFTV
+2009 
-2023 SSIDGTA
+2023 
-2030 STIKVTI
+2030 
-2037 NGTNDKATVSTA
+2037 
-2049 TVSVDETD
+2049 
-2057 KAVTTSGT
+2057 
-2065 LTSTDVDNPDNTF
+2065 
-2078 TPDSITGTNGNLT
+2078 
-2091 IGANGQWTFT
+2091 
-2101 PNSAFNQLNVGD
+2101 
-2113 KVEETFTV
+2113 
-2121 TSVDGTPSTIK
+2121 
-2132 VTINGTNDAAT
+2132 
-2143 VSSATIAID
+2143 
-2152 ETDKAVTTS
+2152 
-2161 GTLTSTDVDN
+2161 
-2171 PDNTF
+2171 
-2176 TPDSIAGTNGN
+2176 
-2187 LTIGANGQWTFTA
+2187 
-2200 NSAFNQLN
+2200 
-2208 VGDKVEETFTV
+2208 
-2219 SSVDGTPSTIKV
+2219 
-2231 TINGTNDKATVS
+2231 
-2243 SATVAIDETDKAV
+2243 
-2256 TTSGTL
+2256 
-2262 ISNDVDNPDNAF
+2262 
-2274 TPDSISGTNGDLT
+2274 
-2287 IDANGHWVFTANS
+2287 
-2300 AFNQLNVGDKV
+2300 
-2311 EETFTVS
+2311 
-2318 SIDGTPST
+2318 
-2326 IKVTINGTN
+2326 
-2335 DAATVS
+2335 
-2341 SATVAIDETDKAVTT
+2341 
-2356 SGTLTSTDVDNP
+2356 
-2368 DNAFTPDSISGTNG
+2368 
-2382 DLTIDANGHWTFTAN
+2382 
-2397 SAFNQLNVGDKVEET
+2397 
-2412 FTVSSVDGTPSTI
+2412 
-2425 KVTINGTN
+2425 
-2433 DAATV
+2433 
-2438 SSATVAIDE
+2438 
-2447 TDKATTTS
+2447 
-2455 GTLTS
+2455 
-2460 TDVDNPDNTFTP
+2460 
-2472 DSITGANGDLTIDAN
+2472 
-2487 GHWAF
+2487 
-2492 TANSAFNQLNVGD
+2492 
-2505 KVEETF
+2505 
-2511 TVSSVDGT
+2511 
-2519 SSTIK
+2519 
-2524 VTINGTNDVA
+2524 
-2534 TVSTATVSVDE
+2534 
-2545 TDKAVTTSGT
+2545 
-2555 LTSTDVDNPDNTFT
+2555 
-2569 PDSIVG
+2569 
-2575 ANGDLTIDA
+2575 
-2584 NGHWVFTANSAFN
+2584 
-2597 QLNVGDKVE
+2597 
-2606 ETFTVTSVDGTPS
+2606 
-2619 TIKVTI
+2619 
-2625 NGTNDAAT
+2625 
-2633 VSSAT
+2633 
-2638 VAIDET
+2638 
-2644 DKAVTT
+2644 
-2650 SGTLTSTDVDNTDNT
+2650 
-2665 FTPDSVVGSNGD
+2665 
-2677 LTIDANGHW
+2677 
-2686 TFTANS
+2686 
-2692 AFNQLNV
+2692 
-2699 GDKVEETFTVSSID
+2699 
-2713 GTPSTI
+2713 
-2719 KVTINGT
+2719 
-2726 NDAAT
+2726 
-2731 VSSATVAI
+2731 
-2739 DETDK
+2739 
-2744 AVTTSGT
+2744 
-2751 LTNTDVDNP
+2751 
-2760 DNTFT
+2760 
-2765 PDSISG
+2765 
-2771 TNGDLTIDTN
+2771 
-2781 GHWVFTANST
+2781 
-2791 FNQLNVGDKVEETF
+2791 
-2805 TVSSIDGTP
+2805 
-2814 STIKITINGTNDK
+2814 NGTNDK

-2848 SLTVTDVD
+2848 TLAVTDVD
-2856 AGQGHFSNTD
+2856 TGEAHFSNTD
-2866 IAGTLG
+2866 IVGSFG
-2872 TLHLTNSGTWTYDLD
+2872 TLHLTNTGSWTYDLD
-2887 NTNPTVQALGKGTTA
+2887 NTNPTVQALGANKTATDTITVHSADGTPHQITITVNGTNDKAIIGGTNSGAVTEESQLQTSGTLTVTDVDTGEAHFSNTDIVGSFGTLHLTDTGSWTYELDNTNPNVQALGKGATA

-3008 VNSADGTPHQIT
+3008 VHSADGTPHQVT

-3036 AGAVTEETQLQTSGS
+3036 AGAVTEETQLQTTGT

-3058 TGEAHF
+3058 
-3064 SNTDIKGS
+3064 S
-3072 LGTLH
+3072 
-3077 LTDAGQWTYDLDNT
+3077 
-3091 NPTVQALGKG
+3091 
-3101 AATTDTI
+3101 
-3108 TVTSADGTTHQVTIA
+3108 
-3123 VNGTNDKAI
+3123 
-3132 ITGTNTGA
+3132 
-3140 VTEDQDLT
+3140 
-3148 NQLNVHP
+3148 
-3155 NYMLTQGKL
+3155 
-3164 FITDVDTNEATFPM
+3164 
-3178 QSGIVGD
+3178 
-3185 HGIGSFTLIP
+3185 
-3195 SGIWLFSADSKQ
+3195 
-3207 AAVQALGVGETLT
+3207 
-3220 ESTTITSVDGT
+3220 
-3231 QKTILITINGTNDA
+3231 
-3245 PVITPVATQ
+3245 
-3254 TVTEDGSKTITFHA
+3254 
-3268 TDIDTTDTLTPS
+3268 
-3280 VSATHGSASLNAQGE
+3280 
-3295 IVFTPDANYNGPASV
+3295 
-3310 VLSVTDGHTTT
+3310 
-3321 SQTINVDVT
+3321 
-3330 PANDAPVINPIVPV
+3330 
-3344 SATEDG
+3344 
-3350 AVVTGQL
+3350 
-3357 TSTDIDT
+3357 
-3364 GDTATFTTTSTQGGF
+3364 
-3379 TLNADGSYNLDPTDA
+3379 
-3394 SFQHLKAGEISTFTI
+3394 
-3409 PVTVTDSAGATD
+3409 
-3421 TKDLVI
+3421 
-3427 TVTGTND
+3427 
-3434 TPVIS
+3434 
-3439 GVDTGALKED
+3439 
-3449 VSVNP
+3449 
-3454 QSNELTATGKLDI
+3454 
-3467 VDIDTGEGSF
+3467 
-3477 ISHGFN
+3477 
-3483 KTALQGHYGKLEISQ
+3483 
-3498 DGSWSYSADNSQTAI
+3498 
-3513 QSLGEGEQLTDTI
+3513 
-3526 KVTSKD
+3526 
-3532 GTTHDV
+3532 
-3538 VVTIN
+3538 
-3543 GTNDTAV
+3543 
-3550 IGGTSAGAVTEETQ
+3550 
-3564 LQTSGTLTVTDTDTG
+3564 G

-3584 NTDIQGTLGTLHL
+3584 NTDIQGSLGTLHL

-3737 SHIGGRPTTRGSA
+3737 THIGGRPTTRGSA

-3864 KDAHGDVTHTGATSS
+3864 KDAHGGVTHTGATSS

-4013 DTHYQMQVSQFGF
+4013 DTHYQMQASQFGF

-4070 KLQFIPAQD
+4070 KLQFVPAQD

-4086 KYTVNDGHDDSQEAT
+4086 KYTVNDGHVDSQEAT

-4106 DAVGDKAVISGVDT
+4106 DAIGDKAVISGVDT

-4295 DHGSILD
+4295 DHGSIQD

-4317 GQIHFSY
+4317 GQVHFSY

-4388 GENKFQYSQFGEST
+4388 GENKFQYSQFGET
-4402 VHDPFGGMLRIDSM
+4402 AVHDPFGGMLRIDSM

-4436 ETVIYR
+4436 ETVVYR

-4502 ITDLPPATQG
+4502 ITDLPTATQG

-4569 DAVGDTAVITG
+4569 DTVGDTAVITG

-4724 LTFTKADLLAN
+4724 LIFTKADLLAN

-4740 ANDAGKLSIA
+4740 ANDAGKLSIE
-4750 NLLVDHGSVVD
+4750 NLLVEHGSVVD

-4775 NGQVHFSYDVTDA
+4775 NGQVHFTYDVTDA

-4796 ANTSLAAVNDA
+4796 ANTSLAAVNDV
-4807 ATFTGDSSSIKED
+4807 ATFAGDSSSIKED

-4892 PIQDLDNGQTLTD
+4892 QIQDLDNGQTLTD

-4922 INGTTDDPTLH
+4922 INGTTDDPVLH

-5055 QHAPTVTGQTVSTN
+5055 QHAPTVTAQTVSTN
-5069 EDITRTIT
+5069 EDITRTFT

-5096 SSIPSHGSL
+5096 SSIPSHGLL

-5129 FTPNNNEN
+5129 FTPINNEN

-5150 GHKNSAGATMVVDVN
+5150 GHKNSANATMVVDVN

-5315 FTAVQGGAG
+5315 FTAVQGGVG

-5410 NDTHTFSIV
+5410 NDTHMFSVV

-5432 NTGDYIYTPNTSIT
+5432 NTGDYVYTPNTSIT

-5491 GSLVTSTTVLHQPV
+5491 GGLVISTTVPQQPT
-5505 VTTTQPTLP
+5505 VTTTLPTVLMI
-5514 SGTNVAPTNTVTLD
+5514 TNVAPTNSVTLN

-5536 SSQTDNLT
+5536 SSNTDNLT

-5563 IYDGSTPVGHSVSD
+5563 IYDGSTPVGHAVSD

-5632 ADNVINAQESNSSI
+5632 ADNVINAQESSSSI

-5651 VSGDYNAGDIVTL
+5651 VSGDFNAGDIVTL
-5664 DVNRTQHTGVVDAKG
+5664 DVNGTQHTGVVDAKG

-5695 QKIEASVAV
+5695 QKIEASVAI

-5908 QHEDKFEVALQGS
+5908 QHEDKFEVALQGT

-5951 VDMTITPLVHTSHP
+5951 VDMTITPVVHTSHP

-6000 QTHQEPDQKTSH
+6000 QTHQEPEQKTSH

-6077 DDEHHHNDIDG
+6077 DDEHHHHNDVDG

>member
-89 DDHSKADSSAVA
+89 DDHNKADSSAVA
-101 LQEAQTSDSDVNS
+101 LQEAQTSDNDVNS
-114 TLNASH
+114 TLSASH
-120 APHGS
+120 AAHGS

-160 QPTHSNAPKTPA
+160 QPTHSNAPTTPA

-318 TAATSLHESFTIHTK
+318 TAATSMHESFTIHTK

-345 GNDDNAVITGMGKGS
+345 GNDDNAVITGVDAGTLTEDLTTQVQGQLSVTDSDLGEDHFQASQVTGNFGTLSITKDGAWTYSLNNNNPVVQRLGQGSTATDIVTVHSADGTAHQVMVTINGTNDHAVITSSTANSPSSFFAIGTSNGSSQVTEDKDLTVSGQLNITDIDSKEAHFSNSDLKGTLGTLHLKDNGDWTYDLDNKNPQVQALGQGS
-360 VTEES
+360 ATTDIITIHSADGTPHQIAITVNGTNDKAVISGTSAGVVTEES
-365 QLQTSGTLSVIDAD
+365 QLQTSGILTVTDVD
-379 TGEAHFSNTDIV
+379 TGEAHFATSSTGSTDIA
-391 GSFGTLHLTDSGK
+391 GSFGTLHLTDTGS
-404 WTYDLDNTNPAVQA
+404 WTYDLDNTNPTVQA
-418 LGQGSTATDPF
+418 LGKGSTATDTI

-437 PHNVTINVRGTNDNP
+437 PHQVTI
-452 VVSSQSPHLPSK
+452 
-464 ANISAPPS
+464 
-472 GLGKTIYED
+472 
-481 VNVQNGHLHTGGQ
+481 
-494 LHVDDK
+494 
-500 DFNESTFLPENLH
+500 
-513 GAYGELKLTS
+513 
-523 QGTWSYIANNN
+523 
-534 NPNIEQL
+534 
-541 NNGDTLTER
+541 
-550 FKIHTKDG
+550 
-558 SVFELNVYING
+558 
-569 TNDKA
+569 
-574 TVSTATV
+574 TV
-581 SIDETDRAVTASG
+581 
-594 TLTSTD
+594 
-600 VDNADN
+600 
-606 TFTPNSI
+606 
-613 SGTNGDLTIDANGH
+613 
-627 WSFTA
+627 
-632 NSAFNQL
+632 
-639 NVGDKV
+639 
-645 EETFTVSSVDGTP
+645 
-658 STIKVTINGT
+658 
-668 NDKATVSS
+668 
-676 ATVTIDE
+676 
-683 TDKAVTT
+683 
-690 SGTLTSTD
+690 
-698 VDNPDNTFT
+698 
-707 PGSISGTNGDLTIDA
+707 
-722 NGHWTFTANS
+722 
-732 TFNQL
+732 
-737 NVGDKV
+737 
-743 EETFTVSSI
+743 
-752 DGTTSTIKVTLN
+752 
-764 GTNDKATV
+764 
-772 SSATVAIDEIDKAVT
+772 
-787 TSGTLTSTDV
+787 
-797 DNPNN
+797 
-802 TFTPDSISGT
+802 
-812 NGDLTIDANGHWA
+812 
-825 FAANSA
+825 
-831 FNQLNVGDKVEES
+831 
-844 FTVSSVD
+844 
-851 GTPSTIKVT
+851 
-860 INGTNDAATVS
+860 
-871 SATVAID
+871 
-878 ETDTAIST
+878 
-886 SGTLTSTD
+886 
-894 VDNPDNAFTPDSI
+894 
-907 TGTNGDLTIDANGHW
+907 
-922 AFTAN
+922 
-927 SAFNQLNVG
+927 
-936 DKVEETFT
+936 
-944 VSSIDGT
+944 
-951 PSTIKVTINGT
+951 
-962 NDAATVS
+962 
-969 TATVAVDETDT
+969 
-980 AISTSGTLTSTNVDN
+980 
-995 PDNAFT
+995 
-1001 PDSITG
+1001 
-1007 TNGDLTIDANGH
+1007 
-1019 WNFTANS
+1019 
-1026 AFNQLNVGDKIEET
+1026 
-1040 FTVSSIDGTTSTI
+1040 
-1053 KVMINGTNDTAT
+1053 
-1065 VSTATVSVDETD
+1065 
-1077 SAITT
+1077 
-1082 SGTLTSTDVDNPDN
+1082 
-1096 TFTPDSIAGTNGDL
+1096 
-1110 TIDANGLWSFT
+1110 
-1121 ANSAFNQLNVGD
+1121 
-1133 KVEETFTVSSVDGTT
+1133 
-1148 STIKV
+1148 
-1153 TINGTNDAA
+1153 
-1162 TVSSATVAIDETDK
+1162 
-1176 ATTTS
+1176 
-1181 GTLTSTDVDNPDNAF
+1181 
-1196 TPDSISGTNGD
+1196 
-1207 LTIDATGHWVFTAN
+1207 
-1221 SAFNQLNIGDKVE
+1221 
-1234 ETFTV
+1234 
-1239 SSIDGTPSTI
+1239 
-1249 KVTINGTND
+1249 
-1258 TATVSS
+1258 
-1264 ATVAID
+1264 
-1270 ETDKAVT
+1270 
-1277 TSGTLTSIDVDNPDN
+1277 
-1292 AFTPDSI
+1292 
-1299 SGTNGDLTIDANGHW
+1299 
-1314 VFTANSAFNQLN
+1314 
-1326 VGDKV
+1326 
-1331 EETFTV
+1331 
-1337 SSVDGTPSTIKVTIN
+1337 
-1352 GTNDTATVSS
+1352 
-1362 ATVAIDETDIAVT
+1362 
-1375 TSGTLTSTDVD
+1375 
-1386 NPDNAFTPDSIAGTN
+1386 
-1401 GNLTIDTNGHW
+1401 
-1412 TFTANSAFNQLNVGD
+1412 
-1427 KVEETFTV
+1427 
-1435 SSIDGTPSTIKVTI
+1435 
-1449 NGTNDAATV
+1449 
-1458 STATVSVDETDK
+1458 
-1470 AVTTS
+1470 
-1475 GTLTS
+1475 
-1480 TDVDNPDNTFAPDS
+1480 
-1494 ISGTNGDL
+1494 
-1502 TIDATGHWV
+1502 
-1511 FIANSAFNQLNVG
+1511 
-1524 DKVEETFT
+1524 
-1532 VSSIDGTPS
+1532 
-1541 TIKVTING
+1541 NG

-1563 DETDKAVTTSGTLTS
+1563 DETDKAVTTSGTL
-1578 TDVDNPDNAFQPDSI
+1578 I
-1593 SGTNGDLIIDASGHW
+1593 
-1608 MFTANSAFN
+1608 
-1617 QLNVGDKVE
+1617 
-1626 ETFTMSSVDG
+1626 
-1636 TPSTIKVTING
+1636 
-1647 TNDTAT
+1647 
-1653 VSSATVAIDE
+1653 
-1663 TDKAVTTSGTLTSI
+1663 
-1677 DVDNPD
+1677 
-1683 NAFTP
+1683 
-1688 DSISGTNGDLTIDA
+1688 
-1702 TGHWVF
+1702 
-1708 IANSAF
+1708 
-1714 NQLNVGDKVE
+1714 
-1724 ETFTV
+1724 
-1729 SSIDGTPST
+1729 
-1738 IKVTINGTNDA
+1738 
-1749 ATVSSATV
+1749 
-1757 AIDETDKAVTTS
+1757 
-1769 GTLTSTDVD
+1769 STDVD

-1787 SIGGTN
+1787 SITG
-1793 GNLTID
+1793 
-1799 ANGHWIFT
+1799 A
-1807 ANSAFNQL
+1807 
-1815 NIGDKVEESFTVS
+1815 
-1828 SVDGTPSTIKVMING
+1828 
-1843 TNDTATVS
+1843 
-1851 SATVAIDETDK
+1851 
-1862 AVTTSGTLTSTDV
+1862 
-1875 DNPDNTFT
+1875 
-1883 PDSISGTNGD
+1883 NGD

-1960 AVTTSGTLTSTDVD
+1960 VVTTSGTLTSTDVD

-1993 IDANGHWVF
+1993 IDANGHWM
-2002 TASSSFN
+2002 
-2009 QLNVGDKVEETFTV
+2009 
-2023 SSIDGTA
+2023 
-2030 STIKVTI
+2030 
-2037 NGTNDKATVSTA
+2037 
-2049 TVSVDETD
+2049 
-2057 KAVTTSGT
+2057 
-2065 LTSTDVDNPDNTF
+2065 
-2078 TPDSITGTNGNLT
+2078 
-2091 IGANGQWTFT
+2091 
-2101 PNSAFNQLNVGD
+2101 
-2113 KVEETFTV
+2113 
-2121 TSVDGTPSTIK
+2121 
-2132 VTINGTNDAAT
+2132 
-2143 VSSATIAID
+2143 
-2152 ETDKAVTTS
+2152 
-2161 GTLTSTDVDN
+2161 
-2171 PDNTF
+2171 
-2176 TPDSIAGTNGN
+2176 
-2187 LTIGANGQWTFTA
+2187 FTA

-2219 SSVDGTPSTIKV
+2219 SSVDGTASTIKV
-2231 TINGTNDKATVS
+2231 
-2243 SATVAIDETDKAV
+2243 
-2256 TTSGTL
+2256 
-2262 ISNDVDNPDNAF
+2262 
-2274 TPDSISGTNGDLT
+2274 
-2287 IDANGHWVFTANS
+2287 
-2300 AFNQLNVGDKV
+2300 
-2311 EETFTVS
+2311 
-2318 SIDGTPST
+2318 
-2326 IKVTINGTN
+2326 
-2335 DAATVS
+2335 
-2341 SATVAIDETDKAVTT
+2341 
-2356 SGTLTSTDVDNP
+2356 
-2368 DNAFTPDSISGTNG
+2368 
-2382 DLTIDANGHWTFTAN
+2382 
-2397 SAFNQLNVGDKVEET
+2397 
-2412 FTVSSVDGTPSTI
+2412 
-2425 KVTINGTN
+2425 
-2433 DAATV
+2433 
-2438 SSATVAIDE
+2438 
-2447 TDKATTTS
+2447 
-2455 GTLTS
+2455 
-2460 TDVDNPDNTFTP
+2460 
-2472 DSITGANGDLTIDAN
+2472 
-2487 GHWAF
+2487 
-2492 TANSAFNQLNVGD
+2492 
-2505 KVEETF
+2505 
-2511 TVSSVDGT
+2511 
-2519 SSTIK
+2519 
-2524 VTINGTNDVA
+2524 
-2534 TVSTATVSVDE
+2534 
-2545 TDKAVTTSGT
+2545 
-2555 LTSTDVDNPDNTFT
+2555 
-2569 PDSIVG
+2569 
-2575 ANGDLTIDA
+2575 
-2584 NGHWVFTANSAFN
+2584 
-2597 QLNVGDKVE
+2597 
-2606 ETFTVTSVDGTPS
+2606 
-2619 TIKVTI
+2619 
-2625 NGTNDAAT
+2625 
-2633 VSSAT
+2633 
-2638 VAIDET
+2638 
-2644 DKAVTT
+2644 
-2650 SGTLTSTDVDNTDNT
+2650 
-2665 FTPDSVVGSNGD
+2665 
-2677 LTIDANGHW
+2677 
-2686 TFTANS
+2686 
-2692 AFNQLNV
+2692 
-2699 GDKVEETFTVSSID
+2699 
-2713 GTPSTI
+2713 
-2719 KVTINGT
+2719 
-2726 NDAAT
+2726 
-2731 VSSATVAI
+2731 
-2739 DETDK
+2739 
-2744 AVTTSGT
+2744 
-2751 LTNTDVDNP
+2751 
-2760 DNTFT
+2760 
-2765 PDSISG
+2765 
-2771 TNGDLTIDTN
+2771 
-2781 GHWVFTANST
+2781 
-2791 FNQLNVGDKVEETF
+2791 
-2805 TVSSIDGTP
+2805 
-2814 STIKITINGTNDK
+2814 TINGTNDK

-2834 AGAVTE
+2834 AGVVTE

-2856 AGQGHFSNTD
+2856 AGQAHFSNTD

-2872 TLHLTNSGTWTYDLD
+2872 ILHLTNSGTWTYDLD

-2969 GTLGTLHLTDNG
+2969 GTLGTLHLTDTG

-3123 VNGTNDKAI
+3123 VNGTNDKAV

-3164 FITDVDTNEATFPM
+3164 FISDVDTNEATFPM

-3220 ESTTITSVDGT
+3220 ESTRITSVDGT
-3231 QKTILITINGTNDA
+3231 QKTILVTINGTNDA

-3379 TLNADGSYNLDPTDA
+3379 TLNTDGSYNLDPTDA

-3449 VSVNP
+3449 VSANP

-3477 ISHGFN
+3477 VSHGFN

-3543 GTNDTAV
+3543 GTNDKAV
-3550 IGGTSAGAVTEETQ
+3550 IGGSNTGAVTEESQ
-3564 LQTSGTLTVTDTDTG
+3564 LQTSGTLTVTDVDTG

-3584 NTDIQGTLGTLHL
+3584 NTDIQGSLGTLHL

-3737 SHIGGRPTTRGSA
+3737 THIGGRPTTRGSA

-3864 KDAHGDVTHTGATSS
+3864 KDAHGGVTHTGATSS

-3984 HTAHD
+3984 NTAHD

-3994 TGTNDQPSITATTL
+3994 TGTNDQPTIAATTL

-4013 DTHYQMQVSQFGF
+4013 DTHYQMQSSQFGF

-4039 ITDLPSATQGKF
+4039 ITDLPPATQGKF

-4062 HIPTADIS
+4062 HISTADIT
-4070 KLQFIPAQD
+4070 KLQFVPAQD

-4086 KYTVNDGHDDSQEAT
+4086 KYTVNDGHTDSAEAT

-4106 DAVGDKAVISGVDT
+4106 DAVGDKAVITGVDT
-4120 GDVYENRNPDMSPDF
+4120 GDVHENRNPDMSPDF

-4317 GQIHFSY
+4317 GQINFSY

-4346 DGAIISEVTTDHVT
+4346 DGAIISEVTTDHIT

-4388 GENKFQYSQFGEST
+4388 GENKFQYSQFGESA

-4556 HDDSQEATNTLHI
+4556 HDDSQEAINTLHI

-4724 LTFTKADLLAN
+4724 LIFTKADLLAN

-4740 ANDAGKLSIA
+4740 ANDAGKLSIE

-4775 NGQVHFSYDVTDA
+4775 NGQVHFTYDVTDA

-4796 ANTSLAAVNDA
+4796 ANTSLAAVNDV
-4807 ATFTGDSSSIKED
+4807 ATFTGDSGSIRED

-4825 NAHITGSAT
+4825 NVHTTGSAT
-4834 IPDALS
+4834 IPDALV
-4840 CHGHLIVS
+4840 CNGHLVIS
-4848 DADGHG
+4848 DVDGQG
-4854 EAALDLKGQP
+4854 EATLDLKGQSQ
-4864 KISLDGTYGHFDITS
+4864 ISQDGTYGHFTVTS
-4879 TGTWVYKADNKST
+4879 RGIWVYTADNNST

-4922 INGTTDDPTLH
+4922 INGTTDDPVLH
-4933 SLSDSGVQHSGPVEG
+4933 SLSDSGVQHSGPIEG

-4967 DSNAHLVLQDIQIKD
+4967 DSNAHLVLQDIQIND

-5037 PIGDSSQNSLSI
+5037 SIGDSSQNSLSI

-5055 QHAPTVTGQTVSTN
+5055 QHTPTVTGQTVSTN
-5069 EDITRTIT
+5069 EDITRTVA
-5077 TSEFGY
+5077 TSDFGY

-5096 SSIPSHGSL
+5096 SSIPSHGLL
-5105 LLNGNAV
+5105 LLNGKAV
-5112 TANQQISKAD
+5112 TTNQQITKAD

-5129 FTPNNNEN
+5129 FTPISNEN

-5150 GHKNSAGATMVVDVN
+5150 GHQNSASATMIVDVN

-5202 LNHITIT
+5202 LNHLTIT
-5209 NVAHGVLS
+5209 NVAHGVLT
-5217 LNGTTVN
+5217 LNGVTVN
-5224 VGDDVSAS
+5224 IGDDVSAS

-5253 GAVQFTANDGHLDS
+5253 GAVQFTANDGQADS

-5272 LINIASVADPAT
+5272 FINIANAADPAT
-5284 FSGDSTGVAK
+5284 FGGDSTGVAQ
-5294 EDITLQASGTLTAS
+5294 EDMTLQASGTLTSS
-5308 DPDGTAG
+5308 DPDGTTG
-5315 FTAVQGGAG
+5315 FIAVQGGAG
-5324 IAGSKGYG
+5324 IVGSKGYG
-5332 HAHIDV
+5332 HAHIDS
-5338 NGHWTYDLDNNHPI
+5338 NGHWTYDLYNKHPI

-5375 HDIVVTITGTNDAPI
+5375 HDIVVAITGTNDAPI

-5410 NDTHTFSIV
+5410 NDTHMFSVV

-5432 NTGDYIYTPNTSIT
+5432 NTGDYVYTPNTSIT

-5664 DVNRTQHTGVVDAKG
+5664 DVNGTQHTGVVDAKG

-5695 QKIEASVAV
+5695 QKIEASVAI

-5771 VVNGQDHVLDAHTLQ
+5771 VVNGQDHVLDAHALQ

-6000 QTHQEPDQKTSH
+6000 QTHQEPDQKSSH

-6045 QVDQQDATTHDQA
+6045 QVDQPDAATHDQA

-6077 DDEHHHNDIDG
+6077 DDEHHHHNDIDG

>member
-89 DDHSKADSSAVA
+89 DDHNKADSSALA
-101 LQEAQTSDSDVNS
+101 LQDAQTSDNDVNS
-114 TLNASH
+114 TLSASH
-120 APHGS
+120 AAHGS

-160 QPTHSNAPKTPA
+160 QPTHSNAPTTPA

-345 GNDDNAVITGMGKGS
+345 GNDDNAVITGVDTGTLTEDLTTQVQGQLSVTDSDLGEDHFQASQVTSNFGTLSITKDGAWTYNLDNNNPVVQRLGQGSTATDIVTVHSADGTAHQVTVTINGTNDHAVITSSTANSPSSFFAIGKSNGS
-360 VTEES
+360 NQVTEDKDLTVSGQLNITDIDSKEAHFSNSDLKGTLGTLHLKDNGDWSYDLDNKNPKVQALGQGSATTDIITIHSADGTPHQIAITVNGTNDKAVISGTSAGVVTEES
-365 QLQTSGTLSVIDAD
+365 QLQTSGTLAVTDVD
-379 TGEAHFSNTDIV
+379 TGEAHFATSSTGSTDIA
-391 GSFGTLHLTDSGK
+391 GSFGTLHLTDTGS

-418 LGQGSTATDPF
+418 LGKGATATDTI

-437 PHNVTINVRGTNDNP
+437 PHQVTITV
-452 VVSSQSPHLPSK
+452 
-464 ANISAPPS
+464 
-472 GLGKTIYED
+472 
-481 VNVQNGHLHTGGQ
+481 
-494 LHVDDK
+494 
-500 DFNESTFLPENLH
+500 
-513 GAYGELKLTS
+513 
-523 QGTWSYIANNN
+523 
-534 NPNIEQL
+534 
-541 NNGDTLTER
+541 
-550 FKIHTKDG
+550 
-558 SVFELNVYING
+558 NG
-569 TNDKA
+569 TNDK
-574 TVSTATV
+574 
-581 SIDETDRAVTASG
+581 
-594 TLTSTD
+594 
-600 VDNADN
+600 
-606 TFTPNSI
+606 
-613 SGTNGDLTIDANGH
+613 
-627 WSFTA
+627 
-632 NSAFNQL
+632 
-639 NVGDKV
+639 
-645 EETFTVSSVDGTP
+645 
-658 STIKVTINGT
+658 
-668 NDKATVSS
+668 
-676 ATVTIDE
+676 
-683 TDKAVTT
+683 
-690 SGTLTSTD
+690 
-698 VDNPDNTFT
+698 
-707 PGSISGTNGDLTIDA
+707 
-722 NGHWTFTANS
+722 
-732 TFNQL
+732 
-737 NVGDKV
+737 
-743 EETFTVSSI
+743 
-752 DGTTSTIKVTLN
+752 
-764 GTNDKATV
+764 
-772 SSATVAIDEIDKAVT
+772 
-787 TSGTLTSTDV
+787 
-797 DNPNN
+797 
-802 TFTPDSISGT
+802 
-812 NGDLTIDANGHWA
+812 
-825 FAANSA
+825 
-831 FNQLNVGDKVEES
+831 
-844 FTVSSVD
+844 
-851 GTPSTIKVT
+851 
-860 INGTNDAATVS
+860 
-871 SATVAID
+871 
-878 ETDTAIST
+878 
-886 SGTLTSTD
+886 
-894 VDNPDNAFTPDSI
+894 
-907 TGTNGDLTIDANGHW
+907 
-922 AFTAN
+922 
-927 SAFNQLNVG
+927 
-936 DKVEETFT
+936 
-944 VSSIDGT
+944 
-951 PSTIKVTINGT
+951 
-962 NDAATVS
+962 
-969 TATVAVDETDT
+969 
-980 AISTSGTLTSTNVDN
+980 
-995 PDNAFT
+995 
-1001 PDSITG
+1001 
-1007 TNGDLTIDANGH
+1007 
-1019 WNFTANS
+1019 
-1026 AFNQLNVGDKIEET
+1026 
-1040 FTVSSIDGTTSTI
+1040 
-1053 KVMINGTNDTAT
+1053 
-1065 VSTATVSVDETD
+1065 
-1077 SAITT
+1077 
-1082 SGTLTSTDVDNPDN
+1082 
-1096 TFTPDSIAGTNGDL
+1096 
-1110 TIDANGLWSFT
+1110 
-1121 ANSAFNQLNVGD
+1121 
-1133 KVEETFTVSSVDGTT
+1133 
-1148 STIKV
+1148 
-1153 TINGTNDAA
+1153 
-1162 TVSSATVAIDETDK
+1162 
-1176 ATTTS
+1176 
-1181 GTLTSTDVDNPDNAF
+1181 
-1196 TPDSISGTNGD
+1196 
-1207 LTIDATGHWVFTAN
+1207 
-1221 SAFNQLNIGDKVE
+1221 
-1234 ETFTV
+1234 
-1239 SSIDGTPSTI
+1239 
-1249 KVTINGTND
+1249 
-1258 TATVSS
+1258 
-1264 ATVAID
+1264 
-1270 ETDKAVT
+1270 
-1277 TSGTLTSIDVDNPDN
+1277 
-1292 AFTPDSI
+1292 
-1299 SGTNGDLTIDANGHW
+1299 
-1314 VFTANSAFNQLN
+1314 
-1326 VGDKV
+1326 
-1331 EETFTV
+1331 
-1337 SSVDGTPSTIKVTIN
+1337 
-1352 GTNDTATVSS
+1352 
-1362 ATVAIDETDIAVT
+1362 
-1375 TSGTLTSTDVD
+1375 
-1386 NPDNAFTPDSIAGTN
+1386 
-1401 GNLTIDTNGHW
+1401 
-1412 TFTANSAFNQLNVGD
+1412 
-1427 KVEETFTV
+1427 
-1435 SSIDGTPSTIKVTI
+1435 
-1449 NGTNDAATV
+1449 
-1458 STATVSVDETDK
+1458 
-1470 AVTTS
+1470 
-1475 GTLTS
+1475 
-1480 TDVDNPDNTFAPDS
+1480 
-1494 ISGTNGDL
+1494 
-1502 TIDATGHWV
+1502 
-1511 FIANSAFNQLNVG
+1511 
-1524 DKVEETFT
+1524 
-1532 VSSIDGTPS
+1532 
-1541 TIKVTING
+1541 
-1549 TNDAATVSSATVAI
+1549 
-1563 DETDKAVTTSGTLTS
+1563 
-1578 TDVDNPDNAFQPDSI
+1578 
-1593 SGTNGDLIIDASGHW
+1593 
-1608 MFTANSAFN
+1608 
-1617 QLNVGDKVE
+1617 
-1626 ETFTMSSVDG
+1626 
-1636 TPSTIKVTING
+1636 
-1647 TNDTAT
+1647 
-1653 VSSATVAIDE
+1653 
-1663 TDKAVTTSGTLTSI
+1663 
-1677 DVDNPD
+1677 
-1683 NAFTP
+1683 
-1688 DSISGTNGDLTIDA
+1688 
-1702 TGHWVF
+1702 
-1708 IANSAF
+1708 
-1714 NQLNVGDKVE
+1714 
-1724 ETFTV
+1724 
-1729 SSIDGTPST
+1729 
-1738 IKVTINGTNDA
+1738 

-1787 SIGGTN
+1787 SIVG
-1793 GNLTID
+1793 
-1799 ANGHWIFT
+1799 A
-1807 ANSAFNQL
+1807 
-1815 NIGDKVEESFTVS
+1815 
-1828 SVDGTPSTIKVMING
+1828 
-1843 TNDTATVS
+1843 
-1851 SATVAIDETDK
+1851 
-1862 AVTTSGTLTSTDV
+1862 
-1875 DNPDNTFT
+1875 
-1883 PDSISGTNGD
+1883 NGD

-1960 AVTTSGTLTSTDVD
+1960 AVTTSGTLTSIDVD
-1974 NPDNTFTPD
+1974 NPDNAFTPD
-1983 SISGTNGDLT
+1983 SITGTNGDLT
-1993 IDANGHWVF
+1993 IDANGHWTF
-2002 TASSSFN
+2002 TA
-2009 QLNVGDKVEETFTV
+2009 
-2023 SSIDGTA
+2023 
-2030 STIKVTI
+2030 
-2037 NGTNDKATVSTA
+2037 
-2049 TVSVDETD
+2049 
-2057 KAVTTSGT
+2057 
-2065 LTSTDVDNPDNTF
+2065 
-2078 TPDSITGTNGNLT
+2078 
-2091 IGANGQWTFT
+2091 
-2101 PNSAFNQLNVGD
+2101 NSAFNQLNVGD

-2132 VTINGTNDAAT
+2132 VTINGTNDTAT
-2143 VSSATIAID
+2143 VSSATVAID
-2152 ETDKAVTTS
+2152 ETDKALTTS

-2171 PDNTF
+2171 PDNT
-2176 TPDSIAGTNGN
+2176 
-2187 LTIGANGQWTFTA
+2187 
-2200 NSAFNQLN
+2200 
-2208 VGDKVEETFTV
+2208 
-2219 SSVDGTPSTIKV
+2219 
-2231 TINGTNDKATVS
+2231 
-2243 SATVAIDETDKAV
+2243 
-2256 TTSGTL
+2256 
-2262 ISNDVDNPDNAF
+2262 F

-2300 AFNQLNVGDKV
+2300 AFNQLNVGGKV

-2318 SIDGTPST
+2318 SVDGTPSTIKVTINGTNDKATVSTATVSVDETDSAITTSGTLTSTDVDNPDNTFTPDSISGTNGDLTIDANGHWAFTANSAFNQLKVGDKIEETFTVTSVDGTPST

-2382 DLTIDANGHWTFTAN
+2382 DLTIDANGHWVFTAN

-2447 TDKATTTS
+2447 TDKAVTTSGTLTSTDVDNPDNAFTPDSIAGTNGDLNIDANGHWVFTANSAFNQLNVGDKIEETFTVSSIDGTASTIKVTINGTNDKATVSTATVSVDETDKAVTTSGTLTSTDVDNPDNAFTPDSISGTNGDLTIDANGHWVFTANSAFNQLNVGDKVEETFTVSSVDGTASTIKVAINGTNDAATVSSATVAIDETDKAVTTSGTLTSTDVDNPDNAFQPDSISGTNGNLTIDANGHWSFTANSAFNQLNVGDKVEETFTVSSVDGTPSTIKVTINGTNDAATVSSATVAIDETNKAVTAS

-2472 DSITGANGDLTIDAN
+2472 DSISGTNGDLIIDANGHWSFTANSAFNQLNVGDKVEETFTVSSIDSTPSTIKVTINGTNDAATVSSATVAIDETDKAVTTSGTLTSTDVDSPDNAFTPDSIGGTNGNLTIDANGHWTFTADSAFNQLNVGDKVEEIFTVSSVDGTPSTIKVTINGTNDAATVSTATVSVDETDKAVTTSGTLTSTDVDNPDNTFTPVSLTGTHGGLTIDANGHWVFTAGSAFNQLNVGDKVEEIFTVSSIDGTPSTIKVTINGTNDAATVSTATVSVDETDKAVTTSGTLTSTDVDNPDNAFTPDSIRGTNGDLTIDANGHWVFTANSVFNQLNVGDKVEETFTVSSIDGTPSTIKVTINGTNDTATVSSATIAIDETDKAVTTSGTLTSTDVDNPDNTFTPYSITGTNGDLTIDAN

-2519 SSTIK
+2519 PSTIK
-2524 VTINGTNDVA
+2524 VTINGTND
-2534 TVSTATVSVDE
+2534 TATVSSATVAIDE

-2555 LTSTDVDNPDNTFT
+2555 LTSTDMDNPDNAFT
-2569 PDSIVG
+2569 PDSISG
-2575 ANGDLTIDA
+2575 TNGDLTIDA
-2584 NGHWVFTANSAFN
+2584 NGHWAFTANSAFN

-2650 SGTLTSTDVDNTDNT
+2650 SGTLTSTDVDNPDNT
-2665 FTPDSVVGSNGD
+2665 FTPDSIAGTNGD

-2686 TFTANS
+2686 SFTANS

-2699 GDKVEETFTVSSID
+2699 GDKVEETFTVSS
-2713 GTPSTI
+2713 
-2719 KVTINGT
+2719 V
-2726 NDAAT
+2726 
-2731 VSSATVAI
+2731 
-2739 DETDK
+2739 
-2744 AVTTSGT
+2744 
-2751 LTNTDVDNP
+2751 
-2760 DNTFT
+2760 
-2765 PDSISG
+2765 
-2771 TNGDLTIDTN
+2771 
-2781 GHWVFTANST
+2781 
-2791 FNQLNVGDKVEETF
+2791 
-2805 TVSSIDGTP
+2805 DGTP

-2856 AGQGHFSNTD
+2856 AGQAHFSNTD

-3123 VNGTNDKAI
+3123 VNGTNDKAV

-3164 FITDVDTNEATFPM
+3164 FISDVDTNEATFPM

-3231 QKTILITINGTNDA
+3231 QKTILVTINGTNDA

-3379 TLNADGSYNLDPTDA
+3379 TLNTDGSYNLDPTDA

-3449 VSVNP
+3449 VSANP

-3477 ISHGFN
+3477 VSHGFN

-3543 GTNDTAV
+3543 GTNDKAV
-3550 IGGTSAGAVTEETQ
+3550 IGGSNTGAVTEESQ
-3564 LQTSGTLTVTDTDTG
+3564 LQTSGTLTVTDVDTG

-3584 NTDIQGTLGTLHL
+3584 NTDIQGSLGTLHL

-3737 SHIGGRPTTRGSA
+3737 THIGGRPTTRGSA

-3864 KDAHGDVTHTGATSS
+3864 KDAHGGVTHTGATSS

-4013 DTHYQMQVSQFGF
+4013 DTHYQMQSSQFGF
-4026 SDIDTGDTLHSIA
+4026 NDIDTGDTLHSIA
-4039 ITDLPSATQGKF
+4039 ITDLPPATQGKF
-4051 VLDGHDVTAGQ
+4051 VLDGHDITAGQ

-4070 KLQFIPAQD
+4070 KLQFVPAQD

-4086 KYTVNDGHDDSQEAT
+4086 KYTVNDGHTDSAEAT

-4283 DLGKLTVANLHA
+4283 DLGKLT
-4295 DHGSILD
+4295 
-4302 NQDGTYTFTPTKDYN
+4302 
-4317 GQIHFSY
+4317 
-4324 DVTDAHGGT
+4324 
-4333 THTGASTTLTATP
+4333 
-4346 DGAIISEVTTDHVT
+4346 
-4360 EDGSHSSHNA
+4360 
-4370 GVTTELANGRLQV
+4370 
-4383 VDPDS
+4383 
-4388 GENKFQYSQFGEST
+4388 
-4402 VHDPFGGMLRIDSM
+4402 
-4416 GNWGYSVNNA
+4416 
-4426 NLQHLAQGQT
+4426 
-4436 ETVIYR
+4436 
-4442 VHSYDGT
+4442 
-4449 AYELHIDVVGTNDAP
+4449 
-4464 TVTQVALS
+4464 
-4472 NGTEDTHY
+4472 
-4480 QMQASQF
+4480 
-4487 GFTDVDSGDT
+4487 
-4497 LHSVA
+4497 
-4502 ITDLPPATQG
+4502 
-4512 KFVLDG
+4512 
-4518 HDVTAG
+4518 
-4524 QHIPTADISK
+4524 
-4534 LQFVPAQDFN
+4534 
-4544 GDVQFKYTVNDG
+4544 
-4556 HDDSQEATNTLHI
+4556 
-4569 DAVGDTAVITG
+4569 
-4580 TTTGDVDEGH
+4580 
-4590 GTYHDRSPNY
+4590 
-4600 AQLGMAKLTND
+4600 
-4611 PLYTDGKLEIIDPDT
+4611 
-4626 GEAQFDT
+4626 
-4633 KGIGYSYHGTY
+4633 
-4644 GQLILNADGNWH
+4644 
-4656 YKVTVGSNQQNVAT
+4656 
-4670 KIDQLGD
+4670 
-4677 GQELTDTITI
+4677 
-4687 YSKDGTAQDIVITIH
+4687 
-4702 GDNDRPYI
+4702 
-4710 SSEVTLSTG
+4710 
-4719 TEDTA
+4719 
-4724 LTFTKADLLAN
+4724 
-4735 TVDVD
+4735 
-4740 ANDAGKLSIA
+4740 IA

-4775 NGQVHFSYDVTDA
+4775 NGQVHFTYDVTDA

-4807 ATFTGDSSSIKED
+4807 ATFAGDSSSIKED

-4922 INGTTDDPTLH
+4922 INGTTDAPTLH

-5069 EDITRTIT
+5069 EDITRTFT

-5096 SSIPSHGSL
+5096 SNIPSHGLL

-5253 GAVQFTANDGHLDS
+5253 GGVQFTANDGHLDS

-5315 FTAVQGGAG
+5315 FTAVLGGAG

-5491 GSLVTSTTVLHQPV
+5491 GSLVTSTTVPHQPV
-5505 VTTTQPTLP
+5505 VTATQPTLP

-5664 DVNRTQHTGVVDAKG
+5664 DVNGTQHTGVVDAKG

-5771 VVNGQDHVLDAHTLQ
+5771 VVNGQDHVLNAHTLQ

-5951 VDMTITPLVHTSHP
+5951 VDMTITPVAHTSHP

-6012 HGAAAYLDALGI
+6012 HGAAAYLDVLGI

-6036 PADMDIVLA
+6036 PADMDIILA

-6077 DDEHHHNDIDG
+6077 DDEHHHHNDIDG

>member
-101 LQEAQTSDSDVNS
+101 LQEAQTSDNDVNS
-114 TLNASH
+114 TLSASH
-120 APHGS
+120 AAHGS

-160 QPTHSNAPKTPA
+160 QPTHSNAPTTPA

-294 SLTIDADGHWQYQ
+294 SLTIGADGHWQYQ

-345 GNDDNAVITGMGKGS
+345 GNDDNAVITGVDAGTLTEDLTTQVQGQLSVTDSDLGEDHFQASQVTSNFGTLSITKDGAWTYNLDNNNPVVQRLGQGSTATDIVTVHSADGTAHQVMVTINGTNDHAVITSSTANSPSSFFAIGTSNGSSQVTEDKDLTVSGQLNITDIDSKDAHFSNSDLKGTLGTLHLKDNGDWTYDLDNKNPQVQALGQGS
-360 VTEES
+360 ATTDIITIHSADGTPHQIAITVNGTNDKAVISGTSAGAVTEES
-365 QLQTSGTLSVIDAD
+365 QLQTSGILTVTDVD
-379 TGEAHFSNTDIV
+379 TGEAHFATSSTGSTDIA
-391 GSFGTLHLTDSGK
+391 GSFGTLHLTDTGS
-404 WTYDLDNTNPAVQA
+404 WTYDLDNTNPTVQA
-418 LGQGSTATDPF
+418 LGKGSTATDTI

-437 PHNVTINVRGTNDNP
+437 PHQVTI
-452 VVSSQSPHLPSK
+452 
-464 ANISAPPS
+464 
-472 GLGKTIYED
+472 
-481 VNVQNGHLHTGGQ
+481 
-494 LHVDDK
+494 
-500 DFNESTFLPENLH
+500 
-513 GAYGELKLTS
+513 
-523 QGTWSYIANNN
+523 
-534 NPNIEQL
+534 
-541 NNGDTLTER
+541 
-550 FKIHTKDG
+550 
-558 SVFELNVYING
+558 
-569 TNDKA
+569 
-574 TVSTATV
+574 TV
-581 SIDETDRAVTASG
+581 
-594 TLTSTD
+594 
-600 VDNADN
+600 
-606 TFTPNSI
+606 
-613 SGTNGDLTIDANGH
+613 
-627 WSFTA
+627 
-632 NSAFNQL
+632 
-639 NVGDKV
+639 
-645 EETFTVSSVDGTP
+645 
-658 STIKVTINGT
+658 
-668 NDKATVSS
+668 
-676 ATVTIDE
+676 
-683 TDKAVTT
+683 
-690 SGTLTSTD
+690 
-698 VDNPDNTFT
+698 
-707 PGSISGTNGDLTIDA
+707 
-722 NGHWTFTANS
+722 
-732 TFNQL
+732 
-737 NVGDKV
+737 
-743 EETFTVSSI
+743 
-752 DGTTSTIKVTLN
+752 
-764 GTNDKATV
+764 
-772 SSATVAIDEIDKAVT
+772 
-787 TSGTLTSTDV
+787 
-797 DNPNN
+797 
-802 TFTPDSISGT
+802 
-812 NGDLTIDANGHWA
+812 
-825 FAANSA
+825 
-831 FNQLNVGDKVEES
+831 
-844 FTVSSVD
+844 
-851 GTPSTIKVT
+851 
-860 INGTNDAATVS
+860 NGTNDAATVS
-871 SATVAID
+871 SATVAIY
-878 ETDTAIST
+878 
-886 SGTLTSTD
+886 
-894 VDNPDNAFTPDSI
+894 
-907 TGTNGDLTIDANGHW
+907 
-922 AFTAN
+922 
-927 SAFNQLNVG
+927 
-936 DKVEETFT
+936 
-944 VSSIDGT
+944 
-951 PSTIKVTINGT
+951 
-962 NDAATVS
+962 
-969 TATVAVDETDT
+969 
-980 AISTSGTLTSTNVDN
+980 
-995 PDNAFT
+995 
-1001 PDSITG
+1001 
-1007 TNGDLTIDANGH
+1007 
-1019 WNFTANS
+1019 
-1026 AFNQLNVGDKIEET
+1026 
-1040 FTVSSIDGTTSTI
+1040 
-1053 KVMINGTNDTAT
+1053 
-1065 VSTATVSVDETD
+1065 
-1077 SAITT
+1077 
-1082 SGTLTSTDVDNPDN
+1082 
-1096 TFTPDSIAGTNGDL
+1096 
-1110 TIDANGLWSFT
+1110 
-1121 ANSAFNQLNVGD
+1121 
-1133 KVEETFTVSSVDGTT
+1133 
-1148 STIKV
+1148 
-1153 TINGTNDAA
+1153 
-1162 TVSSATVAIDETDK
+1162 ETDK
-1176 ATTTS
+1176 AVTTS

-1207 LTIDATGHWVFTAN
+1207 LTIDANGHWAFTAN
-1221 SAFNQLNIGDKVE
+1221 G
-1234 ETFTV
+1234 
-1239 SSIDGTPSTI
+1239 
-1249 KVTINGTND
+1249 
-1258 TATVSS
+1258 
-1264 ATVAID
+1264 
-1270 ETDKAVT
+1270 
-1277 TSGTLTSIDVDNPDN
+1277 
-1292 AFTPDSI
+1292 
-1299 SGTNGDLTIDANGHW
+1299 
-1314 VFTANSAFNQLN
+1314 AFNQLN

-1362 ATVAIDETDIAVT
+1362 ATVAIDETD
-1375 TSGTLTSTDVD
+1375 
-1386 NPDNAFTPDSIAGTN
+1386 
-1401 GNLTIDTNGHW
+1401 
-1412 TFTANSAFNQLNVGD
+1412 
-1427 KVEETFTV
+1427 
-1435 SSIDGTPSTIKVTI
+1435 
-1449 NGTNDAATV
+1449 
-1458 STATVSVDETDK
+1458 
-1470 AVTTS
+1470 
-1475 GTLTS
+1475 
-1480 TDVDNPDNTFAPDS
+1480 
-1494 ISGTNGDL
+1494 
-1502 TIDATGHWV
+1502 
-1511 FIANSAFNQLNVG
+1511 
-1524 DKVEETFT
+1524 
-1532 VSSIDGTPS
+1532 
-1541 TIKVTING
+1541 
-1549 TNDAATVSSATVAI
+1549 
-1563 DETDKAVTTSGTLTS
+1563 
-1578 TDVDNPDNAFQPDSI
+1578 
-1593 SGTNGDLIIDASGHW
+1593 
-1608 MFTANSAFN
+1608 
-1617 QLNVGDKVE
+1617 
-1626 ETFTMSSVDG
+1626 
-1636 TPSTIKVTING
+1636 
-1647 TNDTAT
+1647 
-1653 VSSATVAIDE
+1653 
-1663 TDKAVTTSGTLTSI
+1663 
-1677 DVDNPD
+1677 
-1683 NAFTP
+1683 
-1688 DSISGTNGDLTIDA
+1688 
-1702 TGHWVF
+1702 
-1708 IANSAF
+1708 
-1714 NQLNVGDKVE
+1714 
-1724 ETFTV
+1724 
-1729 SSIDGTPST
+1729 
-1738 IKVTINGTNDA
+1738 
-1749 ATVSSATV
+1749 
-1757 AIDETDKAVTTS
+1757 KAVTTS

-1787 SIGGTN
+1787 SI
-1793 GNLTID
+1793 
-1799 ANGHWIFT
+1799 A
-1807 ANSAFNQL
+1807 
-1815 NIGDKVEESFTVS
+1815 
-1828 SVDGTPSTIKVMING
+1828 
-1843 TNDTATVS
+1843 
-1851 SATVAIDETDK
+1851 
-1862 AVTTSGTLTSTDV
+1862 
-1875 DNPDNTFT
+1875 
-1883 PDSISGTNGD
+1883 GTNGD
-1893 LTIDANGHWAFTANS
+1893 LTIDATGHWVFTANS

-1928 DGTPSTIKVTINGT
+1928 DGTPSTIK
-1942 NDAAT
+1942 
-1947 VSSATVAIDETDK
+1947 
-1960 AVTTSGTLTSTDVD
+1960 
-1974 NPDNTFTPD
+1974 
-1983 SISGTNGDLT
+1983 
-1993 IDANGHWVF
+1993 
-2002 TASSSFN
+2002 
-2009 QLNVGDKVEETFTV
+2009 
-2023 SSIDGTA
+2023 
-2030 STIKVTI
+2030 
-2037 NGTNDKATVSTA
+2037 
-2049 TVSVDETD
+2049 
-2057 KAVTTSGT
+2057 
-2065 LTSTDVDNPDNTF
+2065 
-2078 TPDSITGTNGNLT
+2078 
-2091 IGANGQWTFT
+2091 
-2101 PNSAFNQLNVGD
+2101 
-2113 KVEETFTV
+2113 
-2121 TSVDGTPSTIK
+2121 
-2132 VTINGTNDAAT
+2132 
-2143 VSSATIAID
+2143 
-2152 ETDKAVTTS
+2152 
-2161 GTLTSTDVDN
+2161 
-2171 PDNTF
+2171 
-2176 TPDSIAGTNGN
+2176 
-2187 LTIGANGQWTFTA
+2187 
-2200 NSAFNQLN
+2200 
-2208 VGDKVEETFTV
+2208 
-2219 SSVDGTPSTIKV
+2219 
-2231 TINGTNDKATVS
+2231 
-2243 SATVAIDETDKAV
+2243 
-2256 TTSGTL
+2256 
-2262 ISNDVDNPDNAF
+2262 
-2274 TPDSISGTNGDLT
+2274 
-2287 IDANGHWVFTANS
+2287 
-2300 AFNQLNVGDKV
+2300 
-2311 EETFTVS
+2311 
-2318 SIDGTPST
+2318 
-2326 IKVTINGTN
+2326 
-2335 DAATVS
+2335 
-2341 SATVAIDETDKAVTT
+2341 
-2356 SGTLTSTDVDNP
+2356 
-2368 DNAFTPDSISGTNG
+2368 
-2382 DLTIDANGHWTFTAN
+2382 
-2397 SAFNQLNVGDKVEET
+2397 
-2412 FTVSSVDGTPSTI
+2412 
-2425 KVTINGTN
+2425 
-2433 DAATV
+2433 
-2438 SSATVAIDE
+2438 
-2447 TDKATTTS
+2447 
-2455 GTLTS
+2455 
-2460 TDVDNPDNTFTP
+2460 
-2472 DSITGANGDLTIDAN
+2472 
-2487 GHWAF
+2487 
-2492 TANSAFNQLNVGD
+2492 
-2505 KVEETF
+2505 
-2511 TVSSVDGT
+2511 
-2519 SSTIK
+2519 
-2524 VTINGTNDVA
+2524 
-2534 TVSTATVSVDE
+2534 
-2545 TDKAVTTSGT
+2545 
-2555 LTSTDVDNPDNTFT
+2555 
-2569 PDSIVG
+2569 
-2575 ANGDLTIDA
+2575 
-2584 NGHWVFTANSAFN
+2584 
-2597 QLNVGDKVE
+2597 
-2606 ETFTVTSVDGTPS
+2606 
-2619 TIKVTI
+2619 
-2625 NGTNDAAT
+2625 
-2633 VSSAT
+2633 
-2638 VAIDET
+2638 
-2644 DKAVTT
+2644 
-2650 SGTLTSTDVDNTDNT
+2650 
-2665 FTPDSVVGSNGD
+2665 
-2677 LTIDANGHW
+2677 
-2686 TFTANS
+2686 
-2692 AFNQLNV
+2692 
-2699 GDKVEETFTVSSID
+2699 
-2713 GTPSTI
+2713 
-2719 KVTINGT
+2719 
-2726 NDAAT
+2726 
-2731 VSSATVAI
+2731 
-2739 DETDK
+2739 
-2744 AVTTSGT
+2744 
-2751 LTNTDVDNP
+2751 
-2760 DNTFT
+2760 
-2765 PDSISG
+2765 
-2771 TNGDLTIDTN
+2771 
-2781 GHWVFTANST
+2781 
-2791 FNQLNVGDKVEETF
+2791 
-2805 TVSSIDGTP
+2805 
-2814 STIKITINGTNDK
+2814 ITINGTNDK

-2834 AGAVTE
+2834 VGAVTE

-2856 AGQGHFSNTD
+2856 AGQAHFSNTD

-2963 SNTDIA
+2963 SNTDIV
-2969 GTLGTLHLTDNG
+2969 GNMGTLHLTDSG
-2981 TWTYD
+2981 SWTYA
-2986 LDNTNPQVQALG
+2986 LDNTNPNVQALG

-3008 VNSADGTPHQIT
+3008 VHSADGTPHQVT

-3036 AGAVTEETQLQTSGS
+3036 AGAVTEETQLQTTGT

-3058 TGEAHF
+3058 
-3064 SNTDIKGS
+3064 S
-3072 LGTLH
+3072 
-3077 LTDAGQWTYDLDNT
+3077 
-3091 NPTVQALGKG
+3091 
-3101 AATTDTI
+3101 
-3108 TVTSADGTTHQVTIA
+3108 
-3123 VNGTNDKAI
+3123 
-3132 ITGTNTGA
+3132 
-3140 VTEDQDLT
+3140 
-3148 NQLNVHP
+3148 
-3155 NYMLTQGKL
+3155 
-3164 FITDVDTNEATFPM
+3164 
-3178 QSGIVGD
+3178 
-3185 HGIGSFTLIP
+3185 
-3195 SGIWLFSADSKQ
+3195 
-3207 AAVQALGVGETLT
+3207 
-3220 ESTTITSVDGT
+3220 
-3231 QKTILITINGTNDA
+3231 
-3245 PVITPVATQ
+3245 
-3254 TVTEDGSKTITFHA
+3254 
-3268 TDIDTTDTLTPS
+3268 
-3280 VSATHGSASLNAQGE
+3280 
-3295 IVFTPDANYNGPASV
+3295 
-3310 VLSVTDGHTTT
+3310 
-3321 SQTINVDVT
+3321 
-3330 PANDAPVINPIVPV
+3330 
-3344 SATEDG
+3344 
-3350 AVVTGQL
+3350 
-3357 TSTDIDT
+3357 
-3364 GDTATFTTTSTQGGF
+3364 
-3379 TLNADGSYNLDPTDA
+3379 
-3394 SFQHLKAGEISTFTI
+3394 
-3409 PVTVTDSAGATD
+3409 
-3421 TKDLVI
+3421 
-3427 TVTGTND
+3427 
-3434 TPVIS
+3434 
-3439 GVDTGALKED
+3439 
-3449 VSVNP
+3449 
-3454 QSNELTATGKLDI
+3454 
-3467 VDIDTGEGSF
+3467 
-3477 ISHGFN
+3477 
-3483 KTALQGHYGKLEISQ
+3483 
-3498 DGSWSYSADNSQTAI
+3498 
-3513 QSLGEGEQLTDTI
+3513 
-3526 KVTSKD
+3526 
-3532 GTTHDV
+3532 
-3538 VVTIN
+3538 
-3543 GTNDTAV
+3543 
-3550 IGGTSAGAVTEETQ
+3550 
-3564 LQTSGTLTVTDTDTG
+3564 G

-3629 HSADGTPHQVTI
+3629 HSVDGTPHQVTI

-3652 GGVDTAS
+3652 GGIDTAS

-3737 SHIGGRPTTRGSA
+3737 THIGGRPTTRGSA

-3787 YCSSEVQLNA
+3787 YCSSEVRLNA

-3864 KDAHGDVTHTGATSS
+3864 KDAHGGVTHSGATSS

-3891 SDTGTIIEDHNVGH
+3891 SDSGTIIEDHNVGH

-4013 DTHYQMQVSQFGF
+4013 DTHYQMQASQFGF

-4070 KLQFIPAQD
+4070 KLQFVPAQD

-4086 KYTVNDGHDDSQEAT
+4086 KYTVNDGHVDSQEAT

-4106 DAVGDKAVISGVDT
+4106 DAIGDKAVISGVDT

-4176 GKYGHLILNTDGKW
+4176 GNYGHLILNTDGKW

-4283 DLGKLTVANLHA
+4283 DLGKLTIANLLV
-4295 DHGSILD
+4295 DHGSVVD
-4302 NQDGTYTFTPTKDYN
+4302 NKDGTYTFTPTKDYN
-4317 GQIHFSY
+4317 GQVHFSY

-4360 EDGSHSSHNA
+4360 EDGSHSGHNA

-4388 GENKFQYSQFGEST
+4388 GENKFQYSQFGESA

-4449 AYELHIDVVGTNDAP
+4449 AYELHIDVVGTNDTP

-4487 GFTDVDSGDT
+4487 GFSDIDTGDT
-4497 LHSVA
+4497 LHSIAV
-4502 ITDLPPATQG
+4502 TDLPSATQG

-4556 HDDSQEATNTLHI
+4556 HVDSQEATNTLHI
-4569 DAVGDTAVITG
+4569 DAVGDAAVITG

-4600 AQLGMAKLTND
+4600 AQPGMAKLTND

-4633 KGIGYSYHGTY
+4633 KGVGYSYHGTY

-4740 ANDAGKLSIA
+4740 ANDAGKLSIE

-4775 NGQVHFSYDVTDA
+4775 NGQVHFTYDVTDA

-4796 ANTSLAAVNDA
+4796 ANTSLAAVNDV
-4807 ATFTGDSSSIKED
+4807 ATFAGDSSSIKED

-4892 PIQDLDNGQTLTD
+4892 QIQDLDNGQTLTD

-4922 INGTTDDPTLH
+4922 INGTTDDPVLH

-5055 QHAPTVTGQTVSTN
+5055 QHAPTVTAQTVSTN
-5069 EDITRTIT
+5069 EDITRTFT

-5096 SSIPSHGSL
+5096 SSIPSHGLL

-5129 FTPNNNEN
+5129 FTPISNEN

-5150 GHKNSAGATMVVDVN
+5150 GHQDSANATMVVDVN

-5253 GAVQFTANDGHLDS
+5253 GAVQFTANDGQADS

-5272 LINIASVADPAT
+5272 FINIANAADPAT
-5284 FSGDSTGVAK
+5284 FGGDSTGVGQ
-5294 EDITLQASGTLTAS
+5294 EDMTLQASGTLTSS
-5308 DPDGTAG
+5308 DPDGTTG
-5315 FTAVQGGAG
+5315 FIAVQGGAG
-5324 IAGSKGYG
+5324 IVGSKGYG
-5332 HAHIDV
+5332 HAHIDS
-5338 NGHWTYDLDNNHPI
+5338 NGHWTYDLYNKHPI

-5410 NDTHTFSIV
+5410 NDTHMFSVV

-5432 NTGDYIYTPNTSIT
+5432 NTGDYVYTPNTSIT

-5491 GSLVTSTTVLHQPV
+5491 GGLVISTTVPQQPT
-5505 VTTTQPTLP
+5505 VTTTLPTVQMV
-5514 SGTNVAPTNTVTLD
+5514 TNVAPTNSVTLD

-5536 SSQTDNLT
+5536 SSNTDNLT

-5563 IYDGSTPVGHSVSD
+5563 IYDGSTPVGHAVSD
-5577 ASGQYSVAVSS
+5577 ASGQYNVVVSS
-5588 LSEGDHNLSA
+5588 LPNGDHNLSA

-5664 DVNRTQHTGVVDAKG
+5664 DVNGTQHTGVVDAKG

-5908 QHEDKFEVALQGS
+5908 QHEDKFEVALQGT

-5951 VDMTITPLVHTSHP
+5951 VDMTITPVVHTSHP

-6000 QTHQEPDQKTSH
+6000 QTHQEPEQKTSH

-6077 DDEHHHNDIDG
+6077 DDEHHHHNDIDG

>member
-9 TNKKNTEIK
+9 ANKKNTEIK
-18 NKKSNE
+18 NKKSNKL
-24 IEQKKPTQKK
+24 EQKKPTQKK

-89 DDHSKADSSAVA
+89 DDHNKADSSAVA
-101 LQEAQTSDSDVNS
+101 LQEAQTSDNDVNS
-114 TLNASH
+114 TLSASH
-120 APHGS
+120 AAHGS

-160 QPTHSNAPKTPA
+160 QPTHSNAPTTPA

-345 GNDDNAVITGMGKGS
+345 GNDDNAVITGVDAGTLTEDLTTQVQGQLSVTDSDLGEDHFQASQVTSNFGTLSITKDGAWTYSLDNNNPVVQRLGQGSTATDIVTVHSADGTAHQVMVTINGTNDHAVITSSTANSPSSFFAIGTSNGSSQVTEDKDLTVSGQLNITDIDSKEAHFSNSDLKGTLGTLHLKDNGDWTYDLDNKNPQVQALGQGS
-360 VTEES
+360 ATTDIITIHSADGTPHQIAITVNGTNDKAVISGTSAGVVTEES
-365 QLQTSGTLSVIDAD
+365 QLQTSGILTVTDVD
-379 TGEAHFSNTDIV
+379 TGEAHFATSSTGSTDIA
-391 GSFGTLHLTDSGK
+391 GSFGTLHLTDTGS
-404 WTYDLDNTNPAVQA
+404 WTYDLDNTNPTVQA
-418 LGQGSTATDPF
+418 LGKGSTATDTI

-437 PHNVTINVRGTNDNP
+437 PHQVTITV
-452 VVSSQSPHLPSK
+452 
-464 ANISAPPS
+464 
-472 GLGKTIYED
+472 
-481 VNVQNGHLHTGGQ
+481 
-494 LHVDDK
+494 
-500 DFNESTFLPENLH
+500 
-513 GAYGELKLTS
+513 
-523 QGTWSYIANNN
+523 
-534 NPNIEQL
+534 
-541 NNGDTLTER
+541 
-550 FKIHTKDG
+550 
-558 SVFELNVYING
+558 NG
-569 TNDKA
+569 TNDAA
-574 TVSTATV
+574 TVSSATV
-581 SIDETDRAVTASG
+581 AIYETDKAVTTSG
-594 TLTSTD
+594 TLTSID
-600 VDNADN
+600 VDNPDN
-606 TFTPNSI
+606 AFTPDSI
-613 SGTNGDLTIDANGH
+613 TGTNGNLTIGANGQ
-627 WSFTA
+627 WTFTA

-668 NDKATVSS
+668 NDKATVS
-676 ATVTIDE
+676 
-683 TDKAVTT
+683 
-690 SGTLTSTD
+690 
-698 VDNPDNTFT
+698 
-707 PGSISGTNGDLTIDA
+707 
-722 NGHWTFTANS
+722 
-732 TFNQL
+732 
-737 NVGDKV
+737 
-743 EETFTVSSI
+743 
-752 DGTTSTIKVTLN
+752 
-764 GTNDKATV
+764 
-772 SSATVAIDEIDKAVT
+772 
-787 TSGTLTSTDV
+787 
-797 DNPNN
+797 
-802 TFTPDSISGT
+802 
-812 NGDLTIDANGHWA
+812 
-825 FAANSA
+825 
-831 FNQLNVGDKVEES
+831 
-844 FTVSSVD
+844 
-851 GTPSTIKVT
+851 
-860 INGTNDAATVS
+860 
-871 SATVAID
+871 
-878 ETDTAIST
+878 
-886 SGTLTSTD
+886 
-894 VDNPDNAFTPDSI
+894 
-907 TGTNGDLTIDANGHW
+907 
-922 AFTAN
+922 
-927 SAFNQLNVG
+927 
-936 DKVEETFT
+936 
-944 VSSIDGT
+944 
-951 PSTIKVTINGT
+951 
-962 NDAATVS
+962 
-969 TATVAVDETDT
+969 
-980 AISTSGTLTSTNVDN
+980 
-995 PDNAFT
+995 
-1001 PDSITG
+1001 
-1007 TNGDLTIDANGH
+1007 
-1019 WNFTANS
+1019 
-1026 AFNQLNVGDKIEET
+1026 
-1040 FTVSSIDGTTSTI
+1040 
-1053 KVMINGTNDTAT
+1053 
-1065 VSTATVSVDETD
+1065 TATVSVDETD
-1077 SAITT
+1077 
-1082 SGTLTSTDVDNPDN
+1082 
-1096 TFTPDSIAGTNGDL
+1096 
-1110 TIDANGLWSFT
+1110 
-1121 ANSAFNQLNVGD
+1121 
-1133 KVEETFTVSSVDGTT
+1133 
-1148 STIKV
+1148 
-1153 TINGTNDAA
+1153 
-1162 TVSSATVAIDETDK
+1162 
-1176 ATTTS
+1176 
-1181 GTLTSTDVDNPDNAF
+1181 
-1196 TPDSISGTNGD
+1196 
-1207 LTIDATGHWVFTAN
+1207 
-1221 SAFNQLNIGDKVE
+1221 
-1234 ETFTV
+1234 
-1239 SSIDGTPSTI
+1239 
-1249 KVTINGTND
+1249 
-1258 TATVSS
+1258 
-1264 ATVAID
+1264 
-1270 ETDKAVT
+1270 KAV
-1277 TSGTLTSIDVDNPDN
+1277 
-1292 AFTPDSI
+1292 A
-1299 SGTNGDLTIDANGHW
+1299 
-1314 VFTANSAFNQLN
+1314 
-1326 VGDKV
+1326 
-1331 EETFTV
+1331 
-1337 SSVDGTPSTIKVTIN
+1337 
-1352 GTNDTATVSS
+1352 
-1362 ATVAIDETDIAVT
+1362 

-1386 NPDNAFTPDSIAGTN
+1386 NPDNAFTPDSIA
-1401 GNLTIDTNGHW
+1401 
-1412 TFTANSAFNQLNVGD
+1412 
-1427 KVEETFTV
+1427 
-1435 SSIDGTPSTIKVTI
+1435 
-1449 NGTNDAATV
+1449 
-1458 STATVSVDETDK
+1458 
-1470 AVTTS
+1470 
-1475 GTLTS
+1475 
-1480 TDVDNPDNTFAPDS
+1480 
-1494 ISGTNGDL
+1494 
-1502 TIDATGHWV
+1502 
-1511 FIANSAFNQLNVG
+1511 
-1524 DKVEETFT
+1524 
-1532 VSSIDGTPS
+1532 
-1541 TIKVTING
+1541 
-1549 TNDAATVSSATVAI
+1549 
-1563 DETDKAVTTSGTLTS
+1563 
-1578 TDVDNPDNAFQPDSI
+1578 
-1593 SGTNGDLIIDASGHW
+1593 
-1608 MFTANSAFN
+1608 
-1617 QLNVGDKVE
+1617 
-1626 ETFTMSSVDG
+1626 
-1636 TPSTIKVTING
+1636 
-1647 TNDTAT
+1647 
-1653 VSSATVAIDE
+1653 
-1663 TDKAVTTSGTLTSI
+1663 
-1677 DVDNPD
+1677 
-1683 NAFTP
+1683 
-1688 DSISGTNGDLTIDA
+1688 
-1702 TGHWVF
+1702 
-1708 IANSAF
+1708 
-1714 NQLNVGDKVE
+1714 
-1724 ETFTV
+1724 
-1729 SSIDGTPST
+1729 
-1738 IKVTINGTNDA
+1738 
-1749 ATVSSATV
+1749 
-1757 AIDETDKAVTTS
+1757 
-1769 GTLTSTDVD
+1769 
-1778 NPDNTFTPD
+1778 
-1787 SIGGTN
+1787 
-1793 GNLTID
+1793 
-1799 ANGHWIFT
+1799 
-1807 ANSAFNQL
+1807 
-1815 NIGDKVEESFTVS
+1815 
-1828 SVDGTPSTIKVMING
+1828 
-1843 TNDTATVS
+1843 
-1851 SATVAIDETDK
+1851 
-1862 AVTTSGTLTSTDV
+1862 
-1875 DNPDNTFT
+1875 
-1883 PDSISGTNGD
+1883 GTNGD

-1947 VSSATVAIDETDK
+1947 VSSATIAIDETDK
-1960 AVTTSGTLTSTDVD
+1960 AATTSGTLTSTDVD
-1974 NPDNTFTPD
+1974 NPDNT
-1983 SISGTNGDLT
+1983 
-1993 IDANGHWVF
+1993 
-2002 TASSSFN
+2002 
-2009 QLNVGDKVEETFTV
+2009 
-2023 SSIDGTA
+2023 
-2030 STIKVTI
+2030 
-2037 NGTNDKATVSTA
+2037 
-2049 TVSVDETD
+2049 
-2057 KAVTTSGT
+2057 
-2065 LTSTDVDNPDNTF
+2065 
-2078 TPDSITGTNGNLT
+2078 
-2091 IGANGQWTFT
+2091 
-2101 PNSAFNQLNVGD
+2101 
-2113 KVEETFTV
+2113 
-2121 TSVDGTPSTIK
+2121 
-2132 VTINGTNDAAT
+2132 
-2143 VSSATIAID
+2143 
-2152 ETDKAVTTS
+2152 
-2161 GTLTSTDVDN
+2161 
-2171 PDNTF
+2171 
-2176 TPDSIAGTNGN
+2176 
-2187 LTIGANGQWTFTA
+2187 
-2200 NSAFNQLN
+2200 
-2208 VGDKVEETFTV
+2208 
-2219 SSVDGTPSTIKV
+2219 
-2231 TINGTNDKATVS
+2231 
-2243 SATVAIDETDKAV
+2243 
-2256 TTSGTL
+2256 
-2262 ISNDVDNPDNAF
+2262 F

-2335 DAATVS
+2335 DTATVS

-2368 DNAFTPDSISGTNG
+2368 DN
-2382 DLTIDANGHWTFTAN
+2382 
-2397 SAFNQLNVGDKVEET
+2397 
-2412 FTVSSVDGTPSTI
+2412 
-2425 KVTINGTN
+2425 
-2433 DAATV
+2433 
-2438 SSATVAIDE
+2438 
-2447 TDKATTTS
+2447 
-2455 GTLTS
+2455 
-2460 TDVDNPDNTFTP
+2460 TFTP
-2472 DSITGANGDLTIDAN
+2472 DSIAGTNGDLTIDAN

-2492 TANSAFNQLNVGD
+2492 TANSA
-2505 KVEETF
+2505 
-2511 TVSSVDGT
+2511 
-2519 SSTIK
+2519 
-2524 VTINGTNDVA
+2524 
-2534 TVSTATVSVDE
+2534 
-2545 TDKAVTTSGT
+2545 
-2555 LTSTDVDNPDNTFT
+2555 
-2569 PDSIVG
+2569 
-2575 ANGDLTIDA
+2575 
-2584 NGHWVFTANSAFN
+2584 
-2597 QLNVGDKVE
+2597 
-2606 ETFTVTSVDGTPS
+2606 
-2619 TIKVTI
+2619 
-2625 NGTNDAAT
+2625 
-2633 VSSAT
+2633 
-2638 VAIDET
+2638 
-2644 DKAVTT
+2644 
-2650 SGTLTSTDVDNTDNT
+2650 
-2665 FTPDSVVGSNGD
+2665 
-2677 LTIDANGHW
+2677 
-2686 TFTANS
+2686 
-2692 AFNQLNV
+2692 
-2699 GDKVEETFTVSSID
+2699 
-2713 GTPSTI
+2713 
-2719 KVTINGT
+2719 
-2726 NDAAT
+2726 
-2731 VSSATVAI
+2731 
-2739 DETDK
+2739 
-2744 AVTTSGT
+2744 
-2751 LTNTDVDNP
+2751 
-2760 DNTFT
+2760 
-2765 PDSISG
+2765 
-2771 TNGDLTIDTN
+2771 
-2781 GHWVFTANST
+2781 

-2834 AGAVTE
+2834 AGVVTE

-2856 AGQGHFSNTD
+2856 AGQAHFSNTD

-3231 QKTILITINGTNDA
+3231 QKTILVTINGTNDA

-3295 IVFTPDANYNGPASV
+3295 IVFTPDANYNGPATV

-3330 PANDAPVINPIVPV
+3330 PANDAPVINSIVPV
-3344 SATEDG
+3344 NATEDG

-3357 TSTDIDT
+3357 TSTDIDA

-3449 VSVNP
+3449 VSANP

-3477 ISHGFN
+3477 VSHGFN

-3543 GTNDTAV
+3543 GTNDKAV
-3550 IGGTSAGAVTEETQ
+3550 IGGSNTGAVTEESQ
-3564 LQTSGTLTVTDTDTG
+3564 LQTSGTLTVTDVDTG

-3584 NTDIQGTLGTLHL
+3584 NTDIQGSLGTLHL

-3652 GGVDTAS
+3652 GGVDTGS

-3728 NYYADAGSL
+3728 DYYADAGSL

-3864 KDAHGDVTHTGATSS
+3864 KDAHGGVTHTGATSS

-3891 SDTGTIIEDHNVGH
+3891 GDTGTIIEDHNVGH

-3994 TGTNDQPSITATTL
+3994 TGTNDQPTITATTL

-4013 DTHYQMQVSQFGF
+4013 DTHYQMQSSQFGF

-4039 ITDLPSATQGKF
+4039 ITDLPSVTQGKF
-4051 VLDGHDVTAGQ
+4051 VLDGHDVTTGQ

-4070 KLQFIPAQD
+4070 KLQFVPAQD

-4086 KYTVNDGHDDSQEAT
+4086 KYTVNDGHTDSAEAT

-4295 DHGSILD
+4295 DHGSIQD
-4302 NQDGTYTFTPTKDYN
+4302 NQ
-4317 GQIHFSY
+4317 
-4324 DVTDAHGGT
+4324 
-4333 THTGASTTLTATP
+4333 
-4346 DGAIISEVTTDHVT
+4346 
-4360 EDGSHSSHNA
+4360 
-4370 GVTTELANGRLQV
+4370 
-4383 VDPDS
+4383 
-4388 GENKFQYSQFGEST
+4388 
-4402 VHDPFGGMLRIDSM
+4402 
-4416 GNWGYSVNNA
+4416 
-4426 NLQHLAQGQT
+4426 
-4436 ETVIYR
+4436 
-4442 VHSYDGT
+4442 
-4449 AYELHIDVVGTNDAP
+4449 
-4464 TVTQVALS
+4464 
-4472 NGTEDTHY
+4472 
-4480 QMQASQF
+4480 
-4487 GFTDVDSGDT
+4487 
-4497 LHSVA
+4497 
-4502 ITDLPPATQG
+4502 
-4512 KFVLDG
+4512 
-4518 HDVTAG
+4518 
-4524 QHIPTADISK
+4524 
-4534 LQFVPAQDFN
+4534 
-4544 GDVQFKYTVNDG
+4544 
-4556 HDDSQEATNTLHI
+4556 
-4569 DAVGDTAVITG
+4569 
-4580 TTTGDVDEGH
+4580 
-4590 GTYHDRSPNY
+4590 
-4600 AQLGMAKLTND
+4600 
-4611 PLYTDGKLEIIDPDT
+4611 
-4626 GEAQFDT
+4626 
-4633 KGIGYSYHGTY
+4633 
-4644 GQLILNADGNWH
+4644 
-4656 YKVTVGSNQQNVAT
+4656 
-4670 KIDQLGD
+4670 
-4677 GQELTDTITI
+4677 
-4687 YSKDGTAQDIVITIH
+4687 
-4702 GDNDRPYI
+4702 
-4710 SSEVTLSTG
+4710 
-4719 TEDTA
+4719 
-4724 LTFTKADLLAN
+4724 
-4735 TVDVD
+4735 
-4740 ANDAGKLSIA
+4740 
-4750 NLLVDHGSVVD
+4750 
-4761 NKDGTYTFTPTKDY
+4761 DGTYTFTPTKDY

-4796 ANTSLAAVNDA
+4796 AITTLAAVNDA
-4807 ATFTGDSSSIKED
+4807 ATFAGDSSSIKED

-4834 IPDALS
+4834 IPDALY

-4892 PIQDLDNGQTLTD
+4892 QIQDLDNGQTLTD

-4922 INGTTDDPTLH
+4922 INGTTDAPTLH

-5069 EDITRTIT
+5069 EDITRTFT

-5096 SSIPSHGSL
+5096 SSLPSHGLL

-5129 FTPNNNEN
+5129 FTPSNNEN

-5150 GHKNSAGATMVVDVN
+5150 GHKNSASATMVVDVN

-5217 LNGTTVN
+5217 LNGTIVN

-5410 NDTHTFSIV
+5410 NDTHMFSVV

-5432 NTGDYIYTPNTSIT
+5432 NTGDYVYTPNTSIT

-5664 DVNRTQHTGVVDAKG
+5664 DVNGTQHTGVVDAKG

-5704 TDTAGNSAH
+5704 TDTSGNSAH

-5732 FENAGADNLYSKA
+5732 FENSGADNLYSKA

-6000 QTHQEPDQKTSH
+6000 QTHQEPEQKTSH

-6036 PADMDIVLA
+6036 PADMDIILA
-6045 QVDQQDATTHDQA
+6045 QVDQPDAATHDQA

-6077 DDEHHHNDIDG
+6077 DDEHHHHNDIDG

>member
-1 MANKKNVE
+1 M
-9 TNKKNTEIK
+9 
-18 NKKSNE
+18 
-24 IEQKKPTQKK
+24 
-34 KRRLHSHLKVNIPLF
+34 
-49 QSLMMILPSL
+49 
-59 AKHAAAESIDNS
+59 
-71 SDAADQVT
+71 
-79 ANNVTEKDVT
+79 
-89 DDHSKADSSAVA
+89 
-101 LQEAQTSDSDVNS
+101 
-114 TLNASH
+114 
-120 APHGS
+120 
-125 SSHLVPS
+125 
-132 HHLSTLSHPQVHYIP
+132 
-147 SVSMPTISSGSNG
+147 
-160 QPTHSNAPKTPA
+160 
-172 LPVTFMPEVIKG
+172 
-184 TYGELHVDANGQYT
+184 
-198 FVLNPNSPQYIL
+198 
-210 LNQHQPGTDHFA
+210 
-222 LHLSN
+222 
-227 GSSIIVQIPV
+227 
-237 TGKQDTPSI
+237 
-246 SGDLTGVVTEDH
+246 
-258 NIDSQGLLHANGKID
+258 
-273 VIDPDQNESSV
+273 
-284 TPEVISGKYG
+284 
-294 SLTIDADGHWQYQ
+294 
-307 VDNSLSNVQAL
+307 
-318 TAATSLHESFTIHTK
+318 
-333 DGTPQTIDMTIG
+333 
-345 GNDDNAVITGMGKGS
+345 
-360 VTEES
+360 
-365 QLQTSGTLSVIDAD
+365 
-379 TGEAHFSNTDIV
+379 
-391 GSFGTLHLTDSGK
+391 
-404 WTYDLDNTNPAVQA
+404 
-418 LGQGSTATDPF
+418 
-429 TVHSADGT
+429 
-437 PHNVTINVRGTNDNP
+437 
-452 VVSSQSPHLPSK
+452 
-464 ANISAPPS
+464 
-472 GLGKTIYED
+472 
-481 VNVQNGHLHTGGQ
+481 
-494 LHVDDK
+494 
-500 DFNESTFLPENLH
+500 
-513 GAYGELKLTS
+513 
-523 QGTWSYIANNN
+523 
-534 NPNIEQL
+534 
-541 NNGDTLTER
+541 
-550 FKIHTKDG
+550 
-558 SVFELNVYING
+558 
-569 TNDKA
+569 
-574 TVSTATV
+574 
-581 SIDETDRAVTASG
+581 DETDKAVTTSG
-594 TLTSTD
+594 TLTSID
-600 VDNADN
+600 VDNPDN
-606 TFTPNSI
+606 AFTPDSI
-613 SGTNGDLTIDANGH
+613 TGTNGNLTIGANGQ
-627 WSFTA
+627 WTFTA

-658 STIKVTINGT
+658 STIKV
-668 NDKATVSS
+668 A
-676 ATVTIDE
+676 
-683 TDKAVTT
+683 
-690 SGTLTSTD
+690 
-698 VDNPDNTFT
+698 
-707 PGSISGTNGDLTIDA
+707 
-722 NGHWTFTANS
+722 
-732 TFNQL
+732 
-737 NVGDKV
+737 
-743 EETFTVSSI
+743 
-752 DGTTSTIKVTLN
+752 
-764 GTNDKATV
+764 
-772 SSATVAIDEIDKAVT
+772 
-787 TSGTLTSTDV
+787 
-797 DNPNN
+797 
-802 TFTPDSISGT
+802 
-812 NGDLTIDANGHWA
+812 
-825 FAANSA
+825 
-831 FNQLNVGDKVEES
+831 
-844 FTVSSVD
+844 
-851 GTPSTIKVT
+851 
-860 INGTNDAATVS
+860 
-871 SATVAID
+871 
-878 ETDTAIST
+878 
-886 SGTLTSTD
+886 
-894 VDNPDNAFTPDSI
+894 
-907 TGTNGDLTIDANGHW
+907 
-922 AFTAN
+922 
-927 SAFNQLNVG
+927 
-936 DKVEETFT
+936 
-944 VSSIDGT
+944 
-951 PSTIKVTINGT
+951 
-962 NDAATVS
+962 
-969 TATVAVDETDT
+969 
-980 AISTSGTLTSTNVDN
+980 
-995 PDNAFT
+995 
-1001 PDSITG
+1001 
-1007 TNGDLTIDANGH
+1007 
-1019 WNFTANS
+1019 
-1026 AFNQLNVGDKIEET
+1026 
-1040 FTVSSIDGTTSTI
+1040 
-1053 KVMINGTNDTAT
+1053 
-1065 VSTATVSVDETD
+1065 
-1077 SAITT
+1077 
-1082 SGTLTSTDVDNPDN
+1082 
-1096 TFTPDSIAGTNGDL
+1096 
-1110 TIDANGLWSFT
+1110 
-1121 ANSAFNQLNVGD
+1121 
-1133 KVEETFTVSSVDGTT
+1133 
-1148 STIKV
+1148 
-1153 TINGTNDAA
+1153 INGTNDAA

-1176 ATTTS
+1176 AITTS

-1196 TPDSISGTNGD
+1196 TPD
-1207 LTIDATGHWVFTAN
+1207 A
-1221 SAFNQLNIGDKVE
+1221 
-1234 ETFTV
+1234 
-1239 SSIDGTPSTI
+1239 
-1249 KVTINGTND
+1249 
-1258 TATVSS
+1258 
-1264 ATVAID
+1264 
-1270 ETDKAVT
+1270 
-1277 TSGTLTSIDVDNPDN
+1277 
-1292 AFTPDSI
+1292 I

-1352 GTNDTATVSS
+1352 GTND
-1362 ATVAIDETDIAVT
+1362 
-1375 TSGTLTSTDVD
+1375 
-1386 NPDNAFTPDSIAGTN
+1386 
-1401 GNLTIDTNGHW
+1401 
-1412 TFTANSAFNQLNVGD
+1412 
-1427 KVEETFTV
+1427 
-1435 SSIDGTPSTIKVTI
+1435 
-1449 NGTNDAATV
+1449 
-1458 STATVSVDETDK
+1458 
-1470 AVTTS
+1470 
-1475 GTLTS
+1475 
-1480 TDVDNPDNTFAPDS
+1480 
-1494 ISGTNGDL
+1494 
-1502 TIDATGHWV
+1502 
-1511 FIANSAFNQLNVG
+1511 
-1524 DKVEETFT
+1524 
-1532 VSSIDGTPS
+1532 
-1541 TIKVTING
+1541 
-1549 TNDAATVSSATVAI
+1549 
-1563 DETDKAVTTSGTLTS
+1563 
-1578 TDVDNPDNAFQPDSI
+1578 
-1593 SGTNGDLIIDASGHW
+1593 
-1608 MFTANSAFN
+1608 
-1617 QLNVGDKVE
+1617 
-1626 ETFTMSSVDG
+1626 
-1636 TPSTIKVTING
+1636 
-1647 TNDTAT
+1647 
-1653 VSSATVAIDE
+1653 
-1663 TDKAVTTSGTLTSI
+1663 
-1677 DVDNPD
+1677 
-1683 NAFTP
+1683 
-1688 DSISGTNGDLTIDA
+1688 
-1702 TGHWVF
+1702 
-1708 IANSAF
+1708 
-1714 NQLNVGDKVE
+1714 
-1724 ETFTV
+1724 
-1729 SSIDGTPST
+1729 
-1738 IKVTINGTNDA
+1738 
-1749 ATVSSATV
+1749 
-1757 AIDETDKAVTTS
+1757 
-1769 GTLTSTDVD
+1769 
-1778 NPDNTFTPD
+1778 
-1787 SIGGTN
+1787 
-1793 GNLTID
+1793 
-1799 ANGHWIFT
+1799 
-1807 ANSAFNQL
+1807 
-1815 NIGDKVEESFTVS
+1815 
-1828 SVDGTPSTIKVMING
+1828 
-1843 TNDTATVS
+1843 
-1851 SATVAIDETDK
+1851 
-1862 AVTTSGTLTSTDV
+1862 
-1875 DNPDNTFT
+1875 
-1883 PDSISGTNGD
+1883 
-1893 LTIDANGHWAFTANS
+1893 
-1908 AFNQLNV
+1908 
-1915 GDKVEETFTVSSV
+1915 
-1928 DGTPSTIKVTINGT
+1928 
-1942 NDAAT
+1942 
-1947 VSSATVAIDETDK
+1947 
-1960 AVTTSGTLTSTDVD
+1960 
-1974 NPDNTFTPD
+1974 
-1983 SISGTNGDLT
+1983 
-1993 IDANGHWVF
+1993 
-2002 TASSSFN
+2002 
-2009 QLNVGDKVEETFTV
+2009 
-2023 SSIDGTA
+2023 
-2030 STIKVTI
+2030 
-2037 NGTNDKATVSTA
+2037 
-2049 TVSVDETD
+2049 
-2057 KAVTTSGT
+2057 
-2065 LTSTDVDNPDNTF
+2065 
-2078 TPDSITGTNGNLT
+2078 
-2091 IGANGQWTFT
+2091 
-2101 PNSAFNQLNVGD
+2101 
-2113 KVEETFTV
+2113 
-2121 TSVDGTPSTIK
+2121 
-2132 VTINGTNDAAT
+2132 
-2143 VSSATIAID
+2143 
-2152 ETDKAVTTS
+2152 
-2161 GTLTSTDVDN
+2161 
-2171 PDNTF
+2171 
-2176 TPDSIAGTNGN
+2176 
-2187 LTIGANGQWTFTA
+2187 
-2200 NSAFNQLN
+2200 
-2208 VGDKVEETFTV
+2208 
-2219 SSVDGTPSTIKV
+2219 
-2231 TINGTNDKATVS
+2231 
-2243 SATVAIDETDKAV
+2243 
-2256 TTSGTL
+2256 
-2262 ISNDVDNPDNAF
+2262 
-2274 TPDSISGTNGDLT
+2274 
-2287 IDANGHWVFTANS
+2287 
-2300 AFNQLNVGDKV
+2300 
-2311 EETFTVS
+2311 
-2318 SIDGTPST
+2318 
-2326 IKVTINGTN
+2326 
-2335 DAATVS
+2335 
-2341 SATVAIDETDKAVTT
+2341 
-2356 SGTLTSTDVDNP
+2356 
-2368 DNAFTPDSISGTNG
+2368 
-2382 DLTIDANGHWTFTAN
+2382 
-2397 SAFNQLNVGDKVEET
+2397 
-2412 FTVSSVDGTPSTI
+2412 
-2425 KVTINGTN
+2425 
-2433 DAATV
+2433 
-2438 SSATVAIDE
+2438 
-2447 TDKATTTS
+2447 
-2455 GTLTS
+2455 
-2460 TDVDNPDNTFTP
+2460 
-2472 DSITGANGDLTIDAN
+2472 
-2487 GHWAF
+2487 
-2492 TANSAFNQLNVGD
+2492 
-2505 KVEETF
+2505 
-2511 TVSSVDGT
+2511 
-2519 SSTIK
+2519 
-2524 VTINGTNDVA
+2524 
-2534 TVSTATVSVDE
+2534 
-2545 TDKAVTTSGT
+2545 
-2555 LTSTDVDNPDNTFT
+2555 
-2569 PDSIVG
+2569 
-2575 ANGDLTIDA
+2575 
-2584 NGHWVFTANSAFN
+2584 
-2597 QLNVGDKVE
+2597 
-2606 ETFTVTSVDGTPS
+2606 
-2619 TIKVTI
+2619 
-2625 NGTNDAAT
+2625 
-2633 VSSAT
+2633 
-2638 VAIDET
+2638 
-2644 DKAVTT
+2644 
-2650 SGTLTSTDVDNTDNT
+2650 
-2665 FTPDSVVGSNGD
+2665 
-2677 LTIDANGHW
+2677 
-2686 TFTANS
+2686 
-2692 AFNQLNV
+2692 
-2699 GDKVEETFTVSSID
+2699 
-2713 GTPSTI
+2713 
-2719 KVTINGT
+2719 
-2726 NDAAT
+2726 
-2731 VSSATVAI
+2731 
-2739 DETDK
+2739 
-2744 AVTTSGT
+2744 
-2751 LTNTDVDNP
+2751 
-2760 DNTFT
+2760 
-2765 PDSISG
+2765 
-2771 TNGDLTIDTN
+2771 
-2781 GHWVFTANST
+2781 
-2791 FNQLNVGDKVEETF
+2791 
-2805 TVSSIDGTP
+2805 
-2814 STIKITINGTNDK
+2814 K

-2848 SLTVTDVD
+2848 LLTVTDVD
-2856 AGQGHFSNTD
+2856 AGQAHFSNTD

-3051 LTITDTD
+3051 LTIIDTD

-3123 VNGTNDKAI
+3123 VNGTNDKAV

-3231 QKTILITINGTNDA
+3231 QKTILVTINGTNDA

-3295 IVFTPDANYNGPASV
+3295 IVFTPDANYNGPATV

-3330 PANDAPVINPIVPV
+3330 PANDAPVINSIVPV
-3344 SATEDG
+3344 NATEDG

-3357 TSTDIDT
+3357 TSTDIDA

-3449 VSVNP
+3449 VSANP

-3477 ISHGFN
+3477 VSHGFN

-3513 QSLGEGEQLTDTI
+3513 QSLGEGELLTDTI

-3543 GTNDTAV
+3543 GTNDKAV
-3550 IGGTSAGAVTEETQ
+3550 IGGSNTGAVTEESQ
-3564 LQTSGTLTVTDTDTG
+3564 LQTSGTLTVTDVDTG

-3584 NTDIQGTLGTLHL
+3584 NTDIQGSLGTLHL

-3864 KDAHGDVTHTGATSS
+3864 KDAHGGVTHTGATSS

-3994 TGTNDQPSITATTL
+3994 TGTNDQPTITATTL

-4013 DTHYQMQVSQFGF
+4013 DTHYQMQSSQFGF
-4026 SDIDTGDTLHSIA
+4026 NDIDTGDTLHSIV
-4039 ITDLPSATQGKF
+4039 ITDLPPATQGKF
-4051 VLDGHDVTAGQ
+4051 VLDGHDVTTGQ

-4070 KLQFIPAQD
+4070 KLQFVPAQD

-4086 KYTVNDGHDDSQEAT
+4086 KYTVNDGHTDSAEAT

-4388 GENKFQYSQFGEST
+4388 GENKFQYSQFGESA

-4611 PLYTDGKLEIIDPDT
+4611 PLYTDGKLEIIDPDA

-4740 ANDAGKLSIA
+4740 ANDAGKLSIE

-4807 ATFTGDSSSIKED
+4807 ATFAGDSSSIKED

-4879 TGTWVYKADNKST
+4879 TGIWVYKADNNST

-4922 INGTTDDPTLH
+4922 INGTTDDPVLH
-4933 SLSDSGVQHSGPVEG
+4933 SLSDSGVQHSGPIEG

-4967 DSNAHLVLQDIQIKD
+4967 DSNAHLVLQDIQIND

-5069 EDITRTIT
+5069 EDITRTFT

-5083 SDQDGDALQFVTI
+5083 SDQDGDTLQFVTI
-5096 SSIPSHGSL
+5096 SSIPSHGLL

-5129 FTPNNNEN
+5129 FTPINNEN

-5150 GHKNSAGATMVVDVN
+5150 GHKNSANATMVVDVN

-5217 LNGTTVN
+5217 LNGATVN

-5338 NGHWTYDLDNNHPI
+5338 NGHWTYDLYNKHPI

-5375 HDIVVTITGTNDAPI
+5375 HDIVVTITGTNDAPL

-5399 AGTLTETDVDV
+5399 TGTLTETDVDV

-5491 GSLVTSTTVLHQPV
+5491 GSLVTSTTVPHQPV
-5505 VTTTQPTLP
+5505 VTATQPTLP

-5664 DVNRTQHTGVVDAKG
+5664 DVNGTQHTGVVDAKG

-5684 VPGSELIADAD
+5684 VPGNELIADAD
-5695 QKIEASVAV
+5695 QKIEASIAV

-6000 QTHQEPDQKTSH
+6000 QTHQEPDQKSSH

-6045 QVDQQDATTHDQA
+6045 QVDQPDAATHDQA

-6077 DDEHHHNDIDG
+6077 DDEHHHHNDIDG

>member
-89 DDHSKADSSAVA
+89 DDHNKADSSAVA
-101 LQEAQTSDSDVNS
+101 LQEAQTSDNDVNS
-114 TLNASH
+114 TLSASH
-120 APHGS
+120 AAHGS

-160 QPTHSNAPKTPA
+160 QPTHSNAPTTPA

-318 TAATSLHESFTIHTK
+318 TAATSMHESFTIHTK

-345 GNDDNAVITGMGKGS
+345 GNDDNAVITGVDAGTLTEDLTTQVQGQLSVTDSDLGEDHFQASQVTGNFGTLSITKDGAWTYSLNNNNPVVQRLGQGSTATDIVTVHSADGTAHQVMVTINGTNDHAVITSSTANSPSSFFAIGTSNGSSQVTEDKDLTVSGQLNITDIDSKEAHFSNSDLKGTLGTLHLKDNGDWTYDLDNKNPQVQALGQGS
-360 VTEES
+360 ATTDIITIHSADGTPHQIAITVNGTNDKAVISGTSAGVVTEES
-365 QLQTSGTLSVIDAD
+365 QLQTSGILTVTDVD
-379 TGEAHFSNTDIV
+379 TGEAHFATSSTGSTDIA
-391 GSFGTLHLTDSGK
+391 GSFGTLHLTDTGS
-404 WTYDLDNTNPAVQA
+404 WTYDLDNTNPTVQA
-418 LGQGSTATDPF
+418 LGKGSTATDTI

-437 PHNVTINVRGTNDNP
+437 PHQVTI
-452 VVSSQSPHLPSK
+452 
-464 ANISAPPS
+464 
-472 GLGKTIYED
+472 
-481 VNVQNGHLHTGGQ
+481 
-494 LHVDDK
+494 
-500 DFNESTFLPENLH
+500 
-513 GAYGELKLTS
+513 
-523 QGTWSYIANNN
+523 
-534 NPNIEQL
+534 
-541 NNGDTLTER
+541 
-550 FKIHTKDG
+550 
-558 SVFELNVYING
+558 
-569 TNDKA
+569 
-574 TVSTATV
+574 TV
-581 SIDETDRAVTASG
+581 
-594 TLTSTD
+594 
-600 VDNADN
+600 
-606 TFTPNSI
+606 
-613 SGTNGDLTIDANGH
+613 
-627 WSFTA
+627 
-632 NSAFNQL
+632 
-639 NVGDKV
+639 
-645 EETFTVSSVDGTP
+645 
-658 STIKVTINGT
+658 
-668 NDKATVSS
+668 
-676 ATVTIDE
+676 
-683 TDKAVTT
+683 
-690 SGTLTSTD
+690 
-698 VDNPDNTFT
+698 
-707 PGSISGTNGDLTIDA
+707 
-722 NGHWTFTANS
+722 
-732 TFNQL
+732 
-737 NVGDKV
+737 
-743 EETFTVSSI
+743 
-752 DGTTSTIKVTLN
+752 
-764 GTNDKATV
+764 
-772 SSATVAIDEIDKAVT
+772 
-787 TSGTLTSTDV
+787 
-797 DNPNN
+797 
-802 TFTPDSISGT
+802 
-812 NGDLTIDANGHWA
+812 
-825 FAANSA
+825 
-831 FNQLNVGDKVEES
+831 
-844 FTVSSVD
+844 
-851 GTPSTIKVT
+851 
-860 INGTNDAATVS
+860 NGTNDAATVS
-871 SATVAID
+871 
-878 ETDTAIST
+878 
-886 SGTLTSTD
+886 
-894 VDNPDNAFTPDSI
+894 N
-907 TGTNGDLTIDANGHW
+907 
-922 AFTAN
+922 
-927 SAFNQLNVG
+927 
-936 DKVEETFT
+936 
-944 VSSIDGT
+944 
-951 PSTIKVTINGT
+951 
-962 NDAATVS
+962 
-969 TATVAVDETDT
+969 
-980 AISTSGTLTSTNVDN
+980 
-995 PDNAFT
+995 
-1001 PDSITG
+1001 
-1007 TNGDLTIDANGH
+1007 
-1019 WNFTANS
+1019 
-1026 AFNQLNVGDKIEET
+1026 
-1040 FTVSSIDGTTSTI
+1040 
-1053 KVMINGTNDTAT
+1053 
-1065 VSTATVSVDETD
+1065 
-1077 SAITT
+1077 
-1082 SGTLTSTDVDNPDN
+1082 
-1096 TFTPDSIAGTNGDL
+1096 
-1110 TIDANGLWSFT
+1110 
-1121 ANSAFNQLNVGD
+1121 
-1133 KVEETFTVSSVDGTT
+1133 
-1148 STIKV
+1148 
-1153 TINGTNDAA
+1153 
-1162 TVSSATVAIDETDK
+1162 
-1176 ATTTS
+1176 
-1181 GTLTSTDVDNPDNAF
+1181 
-1196 TPDSISGTNGD
+1196 
-1207 LTIDATGHWVFTAN
+1207 
-1221 SAFNQLNIGDKVE
+1221 
-1234 ETFTV
+1234 
-1239 SSIDGTPSTI
+1239 
-1249 KVTINGTND
+1249 
-1258 TATVSS
+1258 

-1277 TSGTLTSIDVDNPDN
+1277 TSGTLI
-1292 AFTPDSI
+1292 
-1299 SGTNGDLTIDANGHW
+1299 
-1314 VFTANSAFNQLN
+1314 
-1326 VGDKV
+1326 
-1331 EETFTV
+1331 
-1337 SSVDGTPSTIKVTIN
+1337 
-1352 GTNDTATVSS
+1352 
-1362 ATVAIDETDIAVT
+1362 
-1375 TSGTLTSTDVD
+1375 
-1386 NPDNAFTPDSIAGTN
+1386 
-1401 GNLTIDTNGHW
+1401 
-1412 TFTANSAFNQLNVGD
+1412 
-1427 KVEETFTV
+1427 
-1435 SSIDGTPSTIKVTI
+1435 
-1449 NGTNDAATV
+1449 
-1458 STATVSVDETDK
+1458 
-1470 AVTTS
+1470 
-1475 GTLTS
+1475 
-1480 TDVDNPDNTFAPDS
+1480 
-1494 ISGTNGDL
+1494 
-1502 TIDATGHWV
+1502 
-1511 FIANSAFNQLNVG
+1511 
-1524 DKVEETFT
+1524 
-1532 VSSIDGTPS
+1532 
-1541 TIKVTING
+1541 
-1549 TNDAATVSSATVAI
+1549 
-1563 DETDKAVTTSGTLTS
+1563 
-1578 TDVDNPDNAFQPDSI
+1578 
-1593 SGTNGDLIIDASGHW
+1593 
-1608 MFTANSAFN
+1608 
-1617 QLNVGDKVE
+1617 
-1626 ETFTMSSVDG
+1626 
-1636 TPSTIKVTING
+1636 
-1647 TNDTAT
+1647 
-1653 VSSATVAIDE
+1653 
-1663 TDKAVTTSGTLTSI
+1663 
-1677 DVDNPD
+1677 
-1683 NAFTP
+1683 
-1688 DSISGTNGDLTIDA
+1688 
-1702 TGHWVF
+1702 
-1708 IANSAF
+1708 
-1714 NQLNVGDKVE
+1714 
-1724 ETFTV
+1724 
-1729 SSIDGTPST
+1729 
-1738 IKVTINGTNDA
+1738 
-1749 ATVSSATV
+1749 
-1757 AIDETDKAVTTS
+1757 
-1769 GTLTSTDVD
+1769 STDVD

-1787 SIGGTN
+1787 SITG
-1793 GNLTID
+1793 
-1799 ANGHWIFT
+1799 A
-1807 ANSAFNQL
+1807 
-1815 NIGDKVEESFTVS
+1815 
-1828 SVDGTPSTIKVMING
+1828 
-1843 TNDTATVS
+1843 
-1851 SATVAIDETDK
+1851 
-1862 AVTTSGTLTSTDV
+1862 
-1875 DNPDNTFT
+1875 
-1883 PDSISGTNGD
+1883 NGD

-1960 AVTTSGTLTSTDVD
+1960 VVTTSGTLTSTDVD

-1993 IDANGHWVF
+1993 IDANGHWM
-2002 TASSSFN
+2002 
-2009 QLNVGDKVEETFTV
+2009 
-2023 SSIDGTA
+2023 
-2030 STIKVTI
+2030 
-2037 NGTNDKATVSTA
+2037 
-2049 TVSVDETD
+2049 
-2057 KAVTTSGT
+2057 
-2065 LTSTDVDNPDNTF
+2065 
-2078 TPDSITGTNGNLT
+2078 
-2091 IGANGQWTFT
+2091 
-2101 PNSAFNQLNVGD
+2101 
-2113 KVEETFTV
+2113 
-2121 TSVDGTPSTIK
+2121 
-2132 VTINGTNDAAT
+2132 
-2143 VSSATIAID
+2143 
-2152 ETDKAVTTS
+2152 
-2161 GTLTSTDVDN
+2161 
-2171 PDNTF
+2171 
-2176 TPDSIAGTNGN
+2176 
-2187 LTIGANGQWTFTA
+2187 FTA

-2219 SSVDGTPSTIKV
+2219 SSVDGTASTIKV
-2231 TINGTNDKATVS
+2231 
-2243 SATVAIDETDKAV
+2243 
-2256 TTSGTL
+2256 
-2262 ISNDVDNPDNAF
+2262 
-2274 TPDSISGTNGDLT
+2274 
-2287 IDANGHWVFTANS
+2287 
-2300 AFNQLNVGDKV
+2300 
-2311 EETFTVS
+2311 
-2318 SIDGTPST
+2318 
-2326 IKVTINGTN
+2326 
-2335 DAATVS
+2335 
-2341 SATVAIDETDKAVTT
+2341 
-2356 SGTLTSTDVDNP
+2356 
-2368 DNAFTPDSISGTNG
+2368 
-2382 DLTIDANGHWTFTAN
+2382 
-2397 SAFNQLNVGDKVEET
+2397 
-2412 FTVSSVDGTPSTI
+2412 
-2425 KVTINGTN
+2425 
-2433 DAATV
+2433 
-2438 SSATVAIDE
+2438 
-2447 TDKATTTS
+2447 
-2455 GTLTS
+2455 
-2460 TDVDNPDNTFTP
+2460 
-2472 DSITGANGDLTIDAN
+2472 
-2487 GHWAF
+2487 
-2492 TANSAFNQLNVGD
+2492 
-2505 KVEETF
+2505 
-2511 TVSSVDGT
+2511 
-2519 SSTIK
+2519 
-2524 VTINGTNDVA
+2524 
-2534 TVSTATVSVDE
+2534 
-2545 TDKAVTTSGT
+2545 
-2555 LTSTDVDNPDNTFT
+2555 
-2569 PDSIVG
+2569 
-2575 ANGDLTIDA
+2575 
-2584 NGHWVFTANSAFN
+2584 
-2597 QLNVGDKVE
+2597 
-2606 ETFTVTSVDGTPS
+2606 
-2619 TIKVTI
+2619 
-2625 NGTNDAAT
+2625 
-2633 VSSAT
+2633 
-2638 VAIDET
+2638 
-2644 DKAVTT
+2644 
-2650 SGTLTSTDVDNTDNT
+2650 
-2665 FTPDSVVGSNGD
+2665 
-2677 LTIDANGHW
+2677 
-2686 TFTANS
+2686 
-2692 AFNQLNV
+2692 
-2699 GDKVEETFTVSSID
+2699 
-2713 GTPSTI
+2713 
-2719 KVTINGT
+2719 
-2726 NDAAT
+2726 
-2731 VSSATVAI
+2731 
-2739 DETDK
+2739 
-2744 AVTTSGT
+2744 
-2751 LTNTDVDNP
+2751 
-2760 DNTFT
+2760 
-2765 PDSISG
+2765 
-2771 TNGDLTIDTN
+2771 
-2781 GHWVFTANST
+2781 
-2791 FNQLNVGDKVEETF
+2791 
-2805 TVSSIDGTP
+2805 
-2814 STIKITINGTNDK
+2814 TINGTNDK

-2834 AGAVTE
+2834 AGVVTE

-2856 AGQGHFSNTD
+2856 AGQAHFSNTD

-2872 TLHLTNSGTWTYDLD
+2872 ILHLTNSGTWTYDLD

-2969 GTLGTLHLTDNG
+2969 GTLGTLHLTDTG

-3123 VNGTNDKAI
+3123 VNGTNDKAV

-3164 FITDVDTNEATFPM
+3164 FISDVDTNEATFPM

-3220 ESTTITSVDGT
+3220 ESTRITSVDGT
-3231 QKTILITINGTNDA
+3231 QKTILVTINGTNDA

-3379 TLNADGSYNLDPTDA
+3379 TLNTDGSYNLDPTDA

-3449 VSVNP
+3449 VSANP

-3477 ISHGFN
+3477 VSHGFN

-3543 GTNDTAV
+3543 GTNDKAV
-3550 IGGTSAGAVTEETQ
+3550 IGGSNTGAVTEESQ
-3564 LQTSGTLTVTDTDTG
+3564 LQTSGTLTVTDVDTG

-3584 NTDIQGTLGTLHL
+3584 NTDIQGSLGTLHL

-3737 SHIGGRPTTRGSA
+3737 THIGGRPTTRGSA

-3864 KDAHGDVTHTGATSS
+3864 KDAHGGVTHTGATSS

-3984 HTAHD
+3984 NTAHD

-3994 TGTNDQPSITATTL
+3994 TGTNDQPTIAATTL

-4013 DTHYQMQVSQFGF
+4013 DTHYQMQSSQFGF

-4039 ITDLPSATQGKF
+4039 ITDLPPATQGKF

-4062 HIPTADIS
+4062 HISTADIT
-4070 KLQFIPAQD
+4070 KLQFVPAQD

-4086 KYTVNDGHDDSQEAT
+4086 KYTVNDGHTDSAEAT

-4106 DAVGDKAVISGVDT
+4106 DAVGDKAVITGVDT
-4120 GDVYENRNPDMSPDF
+4120 GDVHENRNPDMSPDF

-4317 GQIHFSY
+4317 GQINFSY

-4346 DGAIISEVTTDHVT
+4346 DGAIISEVTTDHIT

-4388 GENKFQYSQFGEST
+4388 GENKFQYSQFGESA

-4556 HDDSQEATNTLHI
+4556 HDDSQEAINTLHI

-4724 LTFTKADLLAN
+4724 LIFTKADLLAN

-4740 ANDAGKLSIA
+4740 ANDAGKLSIE

-4775 NGQVHFSYDVTDA
+4775 NGQVHFTYDVTDA

-4796 ANTSLAAVNDA
+4796 ANTSLAAVNDV
-4807 ATFTGDSSSIKED
+4807 ATFTGDSGSIRED

-4825 NAHITGSAT
+4825 NVHTTGSAT
-4834 IPDALS
+4834 IPDALV
-4840 CHGHLIVS
+4840 CNGHLVIS
-4848 DADGHG
+4848 DVDGQG
-4854 EAALDLKGQP
+4854 EATLDLKGQSQ
-4864 KISLDGTYGHFDITS
+4864 ISQDGTYGHFTVTS
-4879 TGTWVYKADNKST
+4879 RGIWVYTADNNST

-4922 INGTTDDPTLH
+4922 INGTTDDPVLH
-4933 SLSDSGVQHSGPVEG
+4933 SLSDSGVQHSGPIEG

-4967 DSNAHLVLQDIQIKD
+4967 DSNAHLVLQDIQIND

-5037 PIGDSSQNSLSI
+5037 SIGDSSQNSLSI

-5055 QHAPTVTGQTVSTN
+5055 QHTPTVTGQTVSTN
-5069 EDITRTIT
+5069 EDITRTVA
-5077 TSEFGY
+5077 TSDFGY

-5096 SSIPSHGSL
+5096 SSIPSHGLL
-5105 LLNGNAV
+5105 LLNGKAV
-5112 TANQQISKAD
+5112 TTNQQITKAD

-5129 FTPNNNEN
+5129 FTPISNEN

-5150 GHKNSAGATMVVDVN
+5150 GHQNSASATMIVDVN

-5202 LNHITIT
+5202 LNHLTIT
-5209 NVAHGVLS
+5209 NVAHGVLT
-5217 LNGTTVN
+5217 LNGVTVN
-5224 VGDDVSAS
+5224 IGDDVSAS

-5253 GAVQFTANDGHLDS
+5253 GAVQFTANDGQADS

-5272 LINIASVADPAT
+5272 FINIANAADPAT
-5284 FSGDSTGVAK
+5284 FGGDSTGVAQ
-5294 EDITLQASGTLTAS
+5294 EDMTLQASGTLTSS
-5308 DPDGTAG
+5308 DPDGTTG
-5315 FTAVQGGAG
+5315 FIAVQGGAG
-5324 IAGSKGYG
+5324 IVGSKGYG
-5332 HAHIDV
+5332 HAHIDS
-5338 NGHWTYDLDNNHPI
+5338 NGHWTYDLYNKHPI

-5375 HDIVVTITGTNDAPI
+5375 HDIVVAITGTNDAPI

-5410 NDTHTFSIV
+5410 NDTHMFSVV

-5432 NTGDYIYTPNTSIT
+5432 NTGDYVYTPNTSIT

-5664 DVNRTQHTGVVDAKG
+5664 DVNGTQHTGVVDAKG

-5695 QKIEASVAV
+5695 QKIEASVAI

-5771 VVNGQDHVLDAHTLQ
+5771 VVNGQDHVLDAHALQ

-6000 QTHQEPDQKTSH
+6000 QTHQEPDQKSSH

-6045 QVDQQDATTHDQA
+6045 QVDQPDAATHDQA

-6077 DDEHHHNDIDG
+6077 DDEHHHHNDIDG

>member
-1 MANKKNVE
+1 M
-9 TNKKNTEIK
+9 
-18 NKKSNE
+18 
-24 IEQKKPTQKK
+24 
-34 KRRLHSHLKVNIPLF
+34 
-49 QSLMMILPSL
+49 
-59 AKHAAAESIDNS
+59 
-71 SDAADQVT
+71 
-79 ANNVTEKDVT
+79 
-89 DDHSKADSSAVA
+89 
-101 LQEAQTSDSDVNS
+101 
-114 TLNASH
+114 
-120 APHGS
+120 
-125 SSHLVPS
+125 
-132 HHLSTLSHPQVHYIP
+132 
-147 SVSMPTISSGSNG
+147 
-160 QPTHSNAPKTPA
+160 
-172 LPVTFMPEVIKG
+172 
-184 TYGELHVDANGQYT
+184 
-198 FVLNPNSPQYIL
+198 
-210 LNQHQPGTDHFA
+210 
-222 LHLSN
+222 
-227 GSSIIVQIPV
+227 
-237 TGKQDTPSI
+237 
-246 SGDLTGVVTEDH
+246 
-258 NIDSQGLLHANGKID
+258 
-273 VIDPDQNESSV
+273 
-284 TPEVISGKYG
+284 
-294 SLTIDADGHWQYQ
+294 
-307 VDNSLSNVQAL
+307 
-318 TAATSLHESFTIHTK
+318 
-333 DGTPQTIDMTIG
+333 
-345 GNDDNAVITGMGKGS
+345 
-360 VTEES
+360 
-365 QLQTSGTLSVIDAD
+365 
-379 TGEAHFSNTDIV
+379 
-391 GSFGTLHLTDSGK
+391 
-404 WTYDLDNTNPAVQA
+404 
-418 LGQGSTATDPF
+418 
-429 TVHSADGT
+429 
-437 PHNVTINVRGTNDNP
+437 
-452 VVSSQSPHLPSK
+452 
-464 ANISAPPS
+464 
-472 GLGKTIYED
+472 
-481 VNVQNGHLHTGGQ
+481 
-494 LHVDDK
+494 
-500 DFNESTFLPENLH
+500 
-513 GAYGELKLTS
+513 
-523 QGTWSYIANNN
+523 
-534 NPNIEQL
+534 
-541 NNGDTLTER
+541 
-550 FKIHTKDG
+550 
-558 SVFELNVYING
+558 
-569 TNDKA
+569 
-574 TVSTATV
+574 
-581 SIDETDRAVTASG
+581 
-594 TLTSTD
+594 
-600 VDNADN
+600 
-606 TFTPNSI
+606 
-613 SGTNGDLTIDANGH
+613 
-627 WSFTA
+627 
-632 NSAFNQL
+632 
-639 NVGDKV
+639 
-645 EETFTVSSVDGTP
+645 
-658 STIKVTINGT
+658 
-668 NDKATVSS
+668 
-676 ATVTIDE
+676 
-683 TDKAVTT
+683 
-690 SGTLTSTD
+690 
-698 VDNPDNTFT
+698 
-707 PGSISGTNGDLTIDA
+707 
-722 NGHWTFTANS
+722 
-732 TFNQL
+732 
-737 NVGDKV
+737 
-743 EETFTVSSI
+743 
-752 DGTTSTIKVTLN
+752 
-764 GTNDKATV
+764 
-772 SSATVAIDEIDKAVT
+772 
-787 TSGTLTSTDV
+787 
-797 DNPNN
+797 
-802 TFTPDSISGT
+802 
-812 NGDLTIDANGHWA
+812 
-825 FAANSA
+825 
-831 FNQLNVGDKVEES
+831 
-844 FTVSSVD
+844 
-851 GTPSTIKVT
+851 
-860 INGTNDAATVS
+860 
-871 SATVAID
+871 
-878 ETDTAIST
+878 
-886 SGTLTSTD
+886 D

-907 TGTNGDLTIDANGHW
+907 TGTNGNLTIGATGHW
-922 AFTAN
+922 AFT
-927 SAFNQLNVG
+927 
-936 DKVEETFT
+936 
-944 VSSIDGT
+944 
-951 PSTIKVTINGT
+951 
-962 NDAATVS
+962 
-969 TATVAVDETDT
+969 
-980 AISTSGTLTSTNVDN
+980 
-995 PDNAFT
+995 
-1001 PDSITG
+1001 
-1007 TNGDLTIDANGH
+1007 
-1019 WNFTANS
+1019 
-1026 AFNQLNVGDKIEET
+1026 
-1040 FTVSSIDGTTSTI
+1040 
-1053 KVMINGTNDTAT
+1053 
-1065 VSTATVSVDETD
+1065 
-1077 SAITT
+1077 
-1082 SGTLTSTDVDNPDN
+1082 
-1096 TFTPDSIAGTNGDL
+1096 
-1110 TIDANGLWSFT
+1110 
-1121 ANSAFNQLNVGD
+1121 
-1133 KVEETFTVSSVDGTT
+1133 
-1148 STIKV
+1148 
-1153 TINGTNDAA
+1153 
-1162 TVSSATVAIDETDK
+1162 
-1176 ATTTS
+1176 
-1181 GTLTSTDVDNPDNAF
+1181 
-1196 TPDSISGTNGD
+1196 
-1207 LTIDATGHWVFTAN
+1207 
-1221 SAFNQLNIGDKVE
+1221 
-1234 ETFTV
+1234 
-1239 SSIDGTPSTI
+1239 
-1249 KVTINGTND
+1249 
-1258 TATVSS
+1258 
-1264 ATVAID
+1264 
-1270 ETDKAVT
+1270 
-1277 TSGTLTSIDVDNPDN
+1277 
-1292 AFTPDSI
+1292 
-1299 SGTNGDLTIDANGHW
+1299 
-1314 VFTANSAFNQLN
+1314 
-1326 VGDKV
+1326 
-1331 EETFTV
+1331 
-1337 SSVDGTPSTIKVTIN
+1337 
-1352 GTNDTATVSS
+1352 
-1362 ATVAIDETDIAVT
+1362 
-1375 TSGTLTSTDVD
+1375 
-1386 NPDNAFTPDSIAGTN
+1386 
-1401 GNLTIDTNGHW
+1401 
-1412 TFTANSAFNQLNVGD
+1412 
-1427 KVEETFTV
+1427 
-1435 SSIDGTPSTIKVTI
+1435 
-1449 NGTNDAATV
+1449 
-1458 STATVSVDETDK
+1458 
-1470 AVTTS
+1470 
-1475 GTLTS
+1475 
-1480 TDVDNPDNTFAPDS
+1480 
-1494 ISGTNGDL
+1494 
-1502 TIDATGHWV
+1502 
-1511 FIANSAFNQLNVG
+1511 ANSAFNQLNVG

-1578 TDVDNPDNAFQPDSI
+1578 
-1593 SGTNGDLIIDASGHW
+1593 
-1608 MFTANSAFN
+1608 
-1617 QLNVGDKVE
+1617 
-1626 ETFTMSSVDG
+1626 
-1636 TPSTIKVTING
+1636 
-1647 TNDTAT
+1647 
-1653 VSSATVAIDE
+1653 
-1663 TDKAVTTSGTLTSI
+1663 I

-1688 DSISGTNGDLTIDA
+1688 ESIIGSNGDLAIDA
-1702 TGHWVF
+1702 NGHWVF
-1708 IANSAF
+1708 TANSAF

-1729 SSIDGTPST
+1729 SSVDGTPST
-1738 IKVTINGTNDA
+1738 IKVT
-1749 ATVSSATV
+1749 
-1757 AIDETDKAVTTS
+1757 
-1769 GTLTSTDVD
+1769 
-1778 NPDNTFTPD
+1778 
-1787 SIGGTN
+1787 
-1793 GNLTID
+1793 
-1799 ANGHWIFT
+1799 
-1807 ANSAFNQL
+1807 
-1815 NIGDKVEESFTVS
+1815 
-1828 SVDGTPSTIKVMING
+1828 ING

-1928 DGTPSTIKVTINGT
+1928 DGTPSTIK
-1942 NDAAT
+1942 
-1947 VSSATVAIDETDK
+1947 
-1960 AVTTSGTLTSTDVD
+1960 
-1974 NPDNTFTPD
+1974 
-1983 SISGTNGDLT
+1983 
-1993 IDANGHWVF
+1993 
-2002 TASSSFN
+2002 
-2009 QLNVGDKVEETFTV
+2009 
-2023 SSIDGTA
+2023 
-2030 STIKVTI
+2030 
-2037 NGTNDKATVSTA
+2037 
-2049 TVSVDETD
+2049 
-2057 KAVTTSGT
+2057 
-2065 LTSTDVDNPDNTF
+2065 
-2078 TPDSITGTNGNLT
+2078 
-2091 IGANGQWTFT
+2091 
-2101 PNSAFNQLNVGD
+2101 
-2113 KVEETFTV
+2113 
-2121 TSVDGTPSTIK
+2121 
-2132 VTINGTNDAAT
+2132 
-2143 VSSATIAID
+2143 
-2152 ETDKAVTTS
+2152 
-2161 GTLTSTDVDN
+2161 
-2171 PDNTF
+2171 
-2176 TPDSIAGTNGN
+2176 
-2187 LTIGANGQWTFTA
+2187 
-2200 NSAFNQLN
+2200 
-2208 VGDKVEETFTV
+2208 
-2219 SSVDGTPSTIKV
+2219 
-2231 TINGTNDKATVS
+2231 
-2243 SATVAIDETDKAV
+2243 
-2256 TTSGTL
+2256 
-2262 ISNDVDNPDNAF
+2262 
-2274 TPDSISGTNGDLT
+2274 
-2287 IDANGHWVFTANS
+2287 
-2300 AFNQLNVGDKV
+2300 
-2311 EETFTVS
+2311 
-2318 SIDGTPST
+2318 
-2326 IKVTINGTN
+2326 
-2335 DAATVS
+2335 
-2341 SATVAIDETDKAVTT
+2341 
-2356 SGTLTSTDVDNP
+2356 
-2368 DNAFTPDSISGTNG
+2368 
-2382 DLTIDANGHWTFTAN
+2382 
-2397 SAFNQLNVGDKVEET
+2397 
-2412 FTVSSVDGTPSTI
+2412 
-2425 KVTINGTN
+2425 
-2433 DAATV
+2433 
-2438 SSATVAIDE
+2438 
-2447 TDKATTTS
+2447 
-2455 GTLTS
+2455 
-2460 TDVDNPDNTFTP
+2460 
-2472 DSITGANGDLTIDAN
+2472 
-2487 GHWAF
+2487 
-2492 TANSAFNQLNVGD
+2492 
-2505 KVEETF
+2505 
-2511 TVSSVDGT
+2511 
-2519 SSTIK
+2519 
-2524 VTINGTNDVA
+2524 
-2534 TVSTATVSVDE
+2534 
-2545 TDKAVTTSGT
+2545 
-2555 LTSTDVDNPDNTFT
+2555 
-2569 PDSIVG
+2569 
-2575 ANGDLTIDA
+2575 
-2584 NGHWVFTANSAFN
+2584 
-2597 QLNVGDKVE
+2597 
-2606 ETFTVTSVDGTPS
+2606 
-2619 TIKVTI
+2619 
-2625 NGTNDAAT
+2625 
-2633 VSSAT
+2633 
-2638 VAIDET
+2638 
-2644 DKAVTT
+2644 
-2650 SGTLTSTDVDNTDNT
+2650 
-2665 FTPDSVVGSNGD
+2665 
-2677 LTIDANGHW
+2677 
-2686 TFTANS
+2686 
-2692 AFNQLNV
+2692 
-2699 GDKVEETFTVSSID
+2699 
-2713 GTPSTI
+2713 
-2719 KVTINGT
+2719 
-2726 NDAAT
+2726 
-2731 VSSATVAI
+2731 
-2739 DETDK
+2739 
-2744 AVTTSGT
+2744 
-2751 LTNTDVDNP
+2751 
-2760 DNTFT
+2760 
-2765 PDSISG
+2765 
-2771 TNGDLTIDTN
+2771 
-2781 GHWVFTANST
+2781 
-2791 FNQLNVGDKVEETF
+2791 
-2805 TVSSIDGTP
+2805 
-2814 STIKITINGTNDK
+2814 ITINGTNDK

-2834 AGAVTE
+2834 AGVVTE
-2840 ESQLQTSG
+2840 ESQLKTSG

-2856 AGQGHFSNTD
+2856 AGQAHFSNTD

-2936 GAVTEE
+2936 GTVTEE

-3123 VNGTNDKAI
+3123 VNGTNDKAV

-3231 QKTILITINGTNDA
+3231 QKTILVTINGTNDA

-3295 IVFTPDANYNGPASV
+3295 IVFTPDANYNGPAIV

-3330 PANDAPVINPIVPV
+3330 PANDAPVINSIVPV
-3344 SATEDG
+3344 NATEDG

-3357 TSTDIDT
+3357 TSTDIDA

-3439 GVDTGALKED
+3439 GVDTGTLKED
-3449 VSVNP
+3449 VSANP

-3477 ISHGFN
+3477 VSHGFN

-3543 GTNDTAV
+3543 GTNDKAV
-3550 IGGTSAGAVTEETQ
+3550 IGGSNTGAVTEESQ
-3564 LQTSGTLTVTDTDTG
+3564 LQTSGTLTVTDVDTG

-3737 SHIGGRPTTRGSA
+3737 THIGGRPTTRGSA

-3843 GTYTFTPEKD
+3843 GIYTFTPEKD

-3864 KDAHGDVTHTGATSS
+3864 KDAHGGVTHTGATSS

-3994 TGTNDQPSITATTL
+3994 TGTNDKPTITATTL

-4013 DTHYQMQVSQFGF
+4013 DTHYQIQASQFGF

-4051 VLDGHDVTAGQ
+4051 VLDGHDVTTGQ

-4070 KLQFIPAQD
+4070 KLQFVPAQD

-4086 KYTVNDGHDDSQEAT
+4086 KYTVNDGHTDSAEAT

-4317 GQIHFSY
+4317 GQ
-4324 DVTDAHGGT
+4324 
-4333 THTGASTTLTATP
+4333 
-4346 DGAIISEVTTDHVT
+4346 
-4360 EDGSHSSHNA
+4360 
-4370 GVTTELANGRLQV
+4370 
-4383 VDPDS
+4383 
-4388 GENKFQYSQFGEST
+4388 
-4402 VHDPFGGMLRIDSM
+4402 
-4416 GNWGYSVNNA
+4416 
-4426 NLQHLAQGQT
+4426 
-4436 ETVIYR
+4436 
-4442 VHSYDGT
+4442 
-4449 AYELHIDVVGTNDAP
+4449 
-4464 TVTQVALS
+4464 
-4472 NGTEDTHY
+4472 
-4480 QMQASQF
+4480 
-4487 GFTDVDSGDT
+4487 
-4497 LHSVA
+4497 
-4502 ITDLPPATQG
+4502 
-4512 KFVLDG
+4512 
-4518 HDVTAG
+4518 
-4524 QHIPTADISK
+4524 
-4534 LQFVPAQDFN
+4534 
-4544 GDVQFKYTVNDG
+4544 
-4556 HDDSQEATNTLHI
+4556 
-4569 DAVGDTAVITG
+4569 
-4580 TTTGDVDEGH
+4580 
-4590 GTYHDRSPNY
+4590 
-4600 AQLGMAKLTND
+4600 
-4611 PLYTDGKLEIIDPDT
+4611 
-4626 GEAQFDT
+4626 
-4633 KGIGYSYHGTY
+4633 
-4644 GQLILNADGNWH
+4644 
-4656 YKVTVGSNQQNVAT
+4656 
-4670 KIDQLGD
+4670 
-4677 GQELTDTITI
+4677 
-4687 YSKDGTAQDIVITIH
+4687 
-4702 GDNDRPYI
+4702 
-4710 SSEVTLSTG
+4710 
-4719 TEDTA
+4719 
-4724 LTFTKADLLAN
+4724 
-4735 TVDVD
+4735 
-4740 ANDAGKLSIA
+4740 
-4750 NLLVDHGSVVD
+4750 
-4761 NKDGTYTFTPTKDY
+4761 
-4775 NGQVHFSYDVTDA
+4775 VHFSYDVTDA

-4807 ATFTGDSSSIKED
+4807 ATFAGDSSSIKED

-4922 INGTTDDPTLH
+4922 INGTTDDPVLH

-5096 SSIPSHGSL
+5096 SSIPSHGLL

-5224 VGDDVSAS
+5224 VGDNVSAS

-5491 GSLVTSTTVLHQPV
+5491 GSLVTSTTVPHQPV
-5505 VTTTQPTLP
+5505 VTATQPTLP

-5664 DVNRTQHTGVVDAKG
+5664 DVNGTQHTGVVDAKG

-5839 LGVPPLLPSLTPVP
+5839 LGIPPLLPSLTPVP

-6045 QVDQQDATTHDQA
+6045 QVDQQDTTTHDQA

-6077 DDEHHHNDIDG
+6077 DDEHHHHNDIDG

>member
-1 MANKKNVE
+1 MVNKKNVE

-101 LQEAQTSDSDVNS
+101 LQEAQTSDSNVNS
-114 TLNASH
+114 TLSASH
-120 APHGS
+120 AAHGS

-160 QPTHSNAPKTPA
+160 QPTHSNAPTTPA

-198 FVLNPNSPQYIL
+198 FILNPNSPQYIL

-345 GNDDNAVITGMGKGS
+345 GNDDNAVITGVDAGTLTEDLTTQVQGQLSVTDSDLGEDHFQASQVTSNFGTLSITKDGAWTYSLDNNNPVVQRLGQGSTATDIVTVHSADGTAHQVMVTINGTNDHAVITSSTANSPSSFFAIGTSNGSSQVTEDKDLTVSGQLNITDIDSKEAHFSNSDLKGTLGTLHLKDNGDWSYDLDNNKPQVQALGKGS
-360 VTEES
+360 STTDIITVHSADGTPHQITITVNGTNDKAVISGTSAGVVTEES
-365 QLQTSGTLSVIDAD
+365 QLQASGTLAVTDVD

-391 GSFGTLHLTDSGK
+391 GSFGTLHLTDTGS
-404 WTYDLDNTNPAVQA
+404 WTYDLDNTNPNVQA
-418 LGQGSTATDPF
+418 LGKGATATDTI

-437 PHNVTINVRGTNDNP
+437 PHQVTI
-452 VVSSQSPHLPSK
+452 
-464 ANISAPPS
+464 
-472 GLGKTIYED
+472 
-481 VNVQNGHLHTGGQ
+481 
-494 LHVDDK
+494 
-500 DFNESTFLPENLH
+500 
-513 GAYGELKLTS
+513 
-523 QGTWSYIANNN
+523 
-534 NPNIEQL
+534 
-541 NNGDTLTER
+541 
-550 FKIHTKDG
+550 
-558 SVFELNVYING
+558 
-569 TNDKA
+569 
-574 TVSTATV
+574 TV
-581 SIDETDRAVTASG
+581 
-594 TLTSTD
+594 
-600 VDNADN
+600 
-606 TFTPNSI
+606 
-613 SGTNGDLTIDANGH
+613 
-627 WSFTA
+627 
-632 NSAFNQL
+632 
-639 NVGDKV
+639 
-645 EETFTVSSVDGTP
+645 
-658 STIKVTINGT
+658 
-668 NDKATVSS
+668 
-676 ATVTIDE
+676 
-683 TDKAVTT
+683 
-690 SGTLTSTD
+690 
-698 VDNPDNTFT
+698 
-707 PGSISGTNGDLTIDA
+707 
-722 NGHWTFTANS
+722 
-732 TFNQL
+732 
-737 NVGDKV
+737 
-743 EETFTVSSI
+743 
-752 DGTTSTIKVTLN
+752 N

-772 SSATVAIDEIDKAVT
+772 SSATVAIA
-787 TSGTLTSTDV
+787 
-797 DNPNN
+797 
-802 TFTPDSISGT
+802 
-812 NGDLTIDANGHWA
+812 
-825 FAANSA
+825 
-831 FNQLNVGDKVEES
+831 
-844 FTVSSVD
+844 
-851 GTPSTIKVT
+851 
-860 INGTNDAATVS
+860 
-871 SATVAID
+871 
-878 ETDTAIST
+878 
-886 SGTLTSTD
+886 
-894 VDNPDNAFTPDSI
+894 
-907 TGTNGDLTIDANGHW
+907 
-922 AFTAN
+922 
-927 SAFNQLNVG
+927 
-936 DKVEETFT
+936 
-944 VSSIDGT
+944 
-951 PSTIKVTINGT
+951 
-962 NDAATVS
+962 
-969 TATVAVDETDT
+969 
-980 AISTSGTLTSTNVDN
+980 
-995 PDNAFT
+995 
-1001 PDSITG
+1001 
-1007 TNGDLTIDANGH
+1007 
-1019 WNFTANS
+1019 
-1026 AFNQLNVGDKIEET
+1026 
-1040 FTVSSIDGTTSTI
+1040 
-1053 KVMINGTNDTAT
+1053 
-1065 VSTATVSVDETD
+1065 
-1077 SAITT
+1077 
-1082 SGTLTSTDVDNPDN
+1082 
-1096 TFTPDSIAGTNGDL
+1096 
-1110 TIDANGLWSFT
+1110 
-1121 ANSAFNQLNVGD
+1121 
-1133 KVEETFTVSSVDGTT
+1133 
-1148 STIKV
+1148 
-1153 TINGTNDAA
+1153 
-1162 TVSSATVAIDETDK
+1162 
-1176 ATTTS
+1176 
-1181 GTLTSTDVDNPDNAF
+1181 
-1196 TPDSISGTNGD
+1196 
-1207 LTIDATGHWVFTAN
+1207 
-1221 SAFNQLNIGDKVE
+1221 
-1234 ETFTV
+1234 
-1239 SSIDGTPSTI
+1239 
-1249 KVTINGTND
+1249 
-1258 TATVSS
+1258 
-1264 ATVAID
+1264 
-1270 ETDKAVT
+1270 
-1277 TSGTLTSIDVDNPDN
+1277 
-1292 AFTPDSI
+1292 
-1299 SGTNGDLTIDANGHW
+1299 
-1314 VFTANSAFNQLN
+1314 
-1326 VGDKV
+1326 
-1331 EETFTV
+1331 
-1337 SSVDGTPSTIKVTIN
+1337 
-1352 GTNDTATVSS
+1352 
-1362 ATVAIDETDIAVT
+1362 
-1375 TSGTLTSTDVD
+1375 
-1386 NPDNAFTPDSIAGTN
+1386 
-1401 GNLTIDTNGHW
+1401 
-1412 TFTANSAFNQLNVGD
+1412 
-1427 KVEETFTV
+1427 
-1435 SSIDGTPSTIKVTI
+1435 
-1449 NGTNDAATV
+1449 
-1458 STATVSVDETDK
+1458 
-1470 AVTTS
+1470 
-1475 GTLTS
+1475 
-1480 TDVDNPDNTFAPDS
+1480 
-1494 ISGTNGDL
+1494 
-1502 TIDATGHWV
+1502 
-1511 FIANSAFNQLNVG
+1511 
-1524 DKVEETFT
+1524 
-1532 VSSIDGTPS
+1532 
-1541 TIKVTING
+1541 
-1549 TNDAATVSSATVAI
+1549 
-1563 DETDKAVTTSGTLTS
+1563 
-1578 TDVDNPDNAFQPDSI
+1578 
-1593 SGTNGDLIIDASGHW
+1593 
-1608 MFTANSAFN
+1608 
-1617 QLNVGDKVE
+1617 
-1626 ETFTMSSVDG
+1626 
-1636 TPSTIKVTING
+1636 
-1647 TNDTAT
+1647 
-1653 VSSATVAIDE
+1653 
-1663 TDKAVTTSGTLTSI
+1663 
-1677 DVDNPD
+1677 
-1683 NAFTP
+1683 
-1688 DSISGTNGDLTIDA
+1688 
-1702 TGHWVF
+1702 
-1708 IANSAF
+1708 
-1714 NQLNVGDKVE
+1714 
-1724 ETFTV
+1724 
-1729 SSIDGTPST
+1729 
-1738 IKVTINGTNDA
+1738 
-1749 ATVSSATV
+1749 
-1757 AIDETDKAVTTS
+1757 
-1769 GTLTSTDVD
+1769 
-1778 NPDNTFTPD
+1778 
-1787 SIGGTN
+1787 
-1793 GNLTID
+1793 
-1799 ANGHWIFT
+1799 
-1807 ANSAFNQL
+1807 
-1815 NIGDKVEESFTVS
+1815 
-1828 SVDGTPSTIKVMING
+1828 
-1843 TNDTATVS
+1843 
-1851 SATVAIDETDK
+1851 
-1862 AVTTSGTLTSTDV
+1862 
-1875 DNPDNTFT
+1875 
-1883 PDSISGTNGD
+1883 
-1893 LTIDANGHWAFTANS
+1893 
-1908 AFNQLNV
+1908 
-1915 GDKVEETFTVSSV
+1915 
-1928 DGTPSTIKVTINGT
+1928 
-1942 NDAAT
+1942 
-1947 VSSATVAIDETDK
+1947 
-1960 AVTTSGTLTSTDVD
+1960 
-1974 NPDNTFTPD
+1974 
-1983 SISGTNGDLT
+1983 
-1993 IDANGHWVF
+1993 
-2002 TASSSFN
+2002 
-2009 QLNVGDKVEETFTV
+2009 
-2023 SSIDGTA
+2023 
-2030 STIKVTI
+2030 
-2037 NGTNDKATVSTA
+2037 
-2049 TVSVDETD
+2049 ETD

-2078 TPDSITGTNGNLT
+2078 TPDSITGTNGDLT
-2091 IGANGQWTFT
+2091 IDANGHWTFT
-2101 PNSAFNQLNVGD
+2101 ANSAFNQLNVGD

-2132 VTINGTNDAAT
+2132 VTINGTNDKAT
-2143 VSSATIAID
+2143 VSTATVSVD
-2152 ETDKAVTTS
+2152 ETDKAV
-2161 GTLTSTDVDN
+2161 
-2171 PDNTF
+2171 
-2176 TPDSIAGTNGN
+2176 A
-2187 LTIGANGQWTFTA
+2187 
-2200 NSAFNQLN
+2200 
-2208 VGDKVEETFTV
+2208 
-2219 SSVDGTPSTIKV
+2219 
-2231 TINGTNDKATVS
+2231 
-2243 SATVAIDETDKAV
+2243 
-2256 TTSGTL
+2256 
-2262 ISNDVDNPDNAF
+2262 
-2274 TPDSISGTNGDLT
+2274 
-2287 IDANGHWVFTANS
+2287 
-2300 AFNQLNVGDKV
+2300 
-2311 EETFTVS
+2311 
-2318 SIDGTPST
+2318 
-2326 IKVTINGTN
+2326 
-2335 DAATVS
+2335 
-2341 SATVAIDETDKAVTT
+2341 T

-2368 DNAFTPDSISGTNG
+2368 DNAFTPDSIAGTNG

-2438 SSATVAIDE
+2438 SSATVSVDETDSAITTSGTLTSTDLDNPDNAFTPGSISGTNGDLTIDANGHWTFNANSAFNQLNVGDKIEETFTVSSIDGTASTIKVTINGTNDKATVSTATVSVDETDKAVTTSGTLTSTDVDNPDNAFTPDSISGTNGDLTIDANGHWVFTANSAFNQLNVGDKVEETFTVSSVDGTASTIKVAINGTNDAATVSSATVAIDE
-2447 TDKATTTS
+2447 TDKAATTS

-2472 DSITGANGDLTIDAN
+2472 DSITGSNGDLTIDAN
-2487 GHWAF
+2487 GHWTFTANSAFNQLNVGDKVEETFTVSSIDGTPSTIKVTINGTNDAATVSIATVSVDETDKAVTTSGTLTSTDVDNPDNAFTPDSISGTNGDLTIDATGRWVFTANSAFNQLNVGDKVEETFTVSSVDGTPSTIKVTINGTNDAATVSSATIAIDETDKAVTTSGTLTSTDVDNPDNTFTPDSISGTNGDLIIDANGHWVF

-2555 LTSTDVDNPDNTFT
+2555 LTSTDVDNTDNTFT
-2569 PDSIVG
+2569 PDSIAG
-2575 ANGDLTIDA
+2575 TNGDLTIDA
-2584 NGHWVFTANSAFN
+2584 SGHWVFTANSAFN

-2606 ETFTVTSVDGTPS
+2606 ETFTVSSVDGTAS
-2619 TIKVTI
+2619 TIKV
-2625 NGTNDAAT
+2625 
-2633 VSSAT
+2633 
-2638 VAIDET
+2638 
-2644 DKAVTT
+2644 
-2650 SGTLTSTDVDNTDNT
+2650 
-2665 FTPDSVVGSNGD
+2665 
-2677 LTIDANGHW
+2677 
-2686 TFTANS
+2686 
-2692 AFNQLNV
+2692 
-2699 GDKVEETFTVSSID
+2699 
-2713 GTPSTI
+2713 
-2719 KVTINGT
+2719 
-2726 NDAAT
+2726 
-2731 VSSATVAI
+2731 
-2739 DETDK
+2739 
-2744 AVTTSGT
+2744 
-2751 LTNTDVDNP
+2751 
-2760 DNTFT
+2760 
-2765 PDSISG
+2765 
-2771 TNGDLTIDTN
+2771 
-2781 GHWVFTANST
+2781 
-2791 FNQLNVGDKVEETF
+2791 
-2805 TVSSIDGTP
+2805 
-2814 STIKITINGTNDK
+2814 TINGTNDK

-2856 AGQGHFSNTD
+2856 AGQAHFFNTD

-2936 GAVTEE
+2936 GAVIEE

-3123 VNGTNDKAI
+3123 VNGTNDKAV

-3164 FITDVDTNEATFPM
+3164 FISDVDTNEATFPM

-3207 AAVQALGVGETLT
+3207 VAVQALGVGETLT

-3231 QKTILITINGTNDA
+3231 QKTILVTINGTNDA

-3449 VSVNP
+3449 VSANP

-3477 ISHGFN
+3477 VSHGFN

-3543 GTNDTAV
+3543 GTNDKAV
-3550 IGGTSAGAVTEETQ
+3550 IGGSNTGAVTEESQ
-3564 LQTSGTLTVTDTDTG
+3564 LQTSGTLTVTDVDTG

-3584 NTDIQGTLGTLHL
+3584 NTDIQGSLGTLHL

-3641 TVNGTNDNAVV
+3641 KVNGTNDNAVV

-3737 SHIGGRPTTRGSA
+3737 THIGGRPTTRGSA

-3775 IVITINGSNDRP
+3775 IVITINGTNDRP

-3864 KDAHGDVTHTGATSS
+3864 KDAHGGVTHTGATSS

-3970 GEVEKVVYRVYSAD
+3970 GEVEKVVYRVYSVD

-4013 DTHYQMQVSQFGF
+4013 DTHYQMQASQFGF

-4062 HIPTADIS
+4062 HIPTADIN
-4070 KLQFIPAQD
+4070 KLQFVPAQD

-4086 KYTVNDGHDDSQEAT
+4086 KYTVNDGHVDSQEAT

-4106 DAVGDKAVISGVDT
+4106 DAIGDKAVISGVDT

-4135 AQSGM
+4135 AQPGM

-4275 NTIDVDSN
+4275 NTVDVDSN
-4283 DLGKLTVANLHA
+4283 DLGKLT
-4295 DHGSILD
+4295 I
-4302 NQDGTYTFTPTKDYN
+4302 
-4317 GQIHFSY
+4317 
-4324 DVTDAHGGT
+4324 
-4333 THTGASTTLTATP
+4333 
-4346 DGAIISEVTTDHVT
+4346 E
-4360 EDGSHSSHNA
+4360 
-4370 GVTTELANGRLQV
+4370 
-4383 VDPDS
+4383 
-4388 GENKFQYSQFGEST
+4388 
-4402 VHDPFGGMLRIDSM
+4402 
-4416 GNWGYSVNNA
+4416 
-4426 NLQHLAQGQT
+4426 
-4436 ETVIYR
+4436 
-4442 VHSYDGT
+4442 
-4449 AYELHIDVVGTNDAP
+4449 
-4464 TVTQVALS
+4464 
-4472 NGTEDTHY
+4472 
-4480 QMQASQF
+4480 
-4487 GFTDVDSGDT
+4487 
-4497 LHSVA
+4497 
-4502 ITDLPPATQG
+4502 
-4512 KFVLDG
+4512 
-4518 HDVTAG
+4518 
-4524 QHIPTADISK
+4524 
-4534 LQFVPAQDFN
+4534 
-4544 GDVQFKYTVNDG
+4544 
-4556 HDDSQEATNTLHI
+4556 
-4569 DAVGDTAVITG
+4569 
-4580 TTTGDVDEGH
+4580 
-4590 GTYHDRSPNY
+4590 
-4600 AQLGMAKLTND
+4600 
-4611 PLYTDGKLEIIDPDT
+4611 
-4626 GEAQFDT
+4626 
-4633 KGIGYSYHGTY
+4633 
-4644 GQLILNADGNWH
+4644 
-4656 YKVTVGSNQQNVAT
+4656 
-4670 KIDQLGD
+4670 
-4677 GQELTDTITI
+4677 
-4687 YSKDGTAQDIVITIH
+4687 
-4702 GDNDRPYI
+4702 
-4710 SSEVTLSTG
+4710 
-4719 TEDTA
+4719 
-4724 LTFTKADLLAN
+4724 
-4735 TVDVD
+4735 
-4740 ANDAGKLSIA
+4740 

-4807 ATFTGDSSSIKED
+4807 ATFAGDSSSIKED

-4864 KISLDGTYGHFDITS
+4864 KISLGGTYGHFDITS

-4892 PIQDLDNGQTLTD
+4892 QIQDLDNGQTLTD

-4922 INGTTDDPTLH
+4922 INGTTDAPTLH

-5069 EDITRTIT
+5069 EDITRTFT

-5096 SSIPSHGSL
+5096 SSIPSHGLL

-5129 FTPNNNEN
+5129 FTPINNEN

-5150 GHKNSAGATMVVDVN
+5150 GHQDSANATMVVDVN

-5253 GAVQFTANDGHLDS
+5253 GGVQFTANDGHLDS

-5491 GSLVTSTTVLHQPV
+5491 GSLVTSTTVPHQPV
-5505 VTTTQPTLP
+5505 VTATQPTLP

-5664 DVNRTQHTGVVDAKG
+5664 DVNGTQHTGVVDAKG

-5695 QKIEASVAV
+5695 QKIEASVAI

-5839 LGVPPLLPSLTPVP
+5839 LGAPPLLPSLTPVP

-6036 PADMDIVLA
+6036 PADMDIILA
-6045 QVDQQDATTHDQA
+6045 QVDQPDAATHDQA

-6077 DDEHHHNDIDG
+6077 DDEHHHHNDIDG